1 MGNKS
6 IQKFFADQN
15 SVIDLSSLGN
25 AKGAKVSLSGPDMN
39 ITTPRGSVII
49 VNGALY
55 SSIKGN
61 NLAVK
66 FKDKTITGAKILG
79 SVDLKDIQ
87 LERIDSSLVDSA
99 QVEKKGNGKR
109 RNKKEE
115 EELKKQ
121 LDDAE
126 NAKKEADKAKE
137 EAEKA
142 KEAAEKALNEAFEVQ
157 NSSKQIE
164 EMLQNFLADNV
175 AKDNL
180 AQQSDASQQNTQ
192 AKATQA
198 SKQNDA
204 EKVLPQPIN
213 KNTSTGKSNSSK
225 NEENKLDAESVKEPL
240 KVTLALAAESN
251 SGSKDDSITNFTK
264 PQFVGSTAP
273 NATVIIKINGIAV
286 GQAVA
291 DSLGNFTFTAPETL
305 TDGTYNLEA
314 EAKTA
319 DGSGSAKLVITIDS
333 VTDKPTFE
341 LSPESSVSG
350 HKGLTPTLTPS
361 IVGTA
366 EENAKVDIYVDN
378 KLVASVDVDKD
389 GNWSYEFK
397 DNELSEGEN
406 SIKVVA
412 VDKAGN
418 KNETT
423 DSIIT
428 DTIAPEKPTIEL
440 DDSSDSGI
448 KNDNITNSTLPTFIG
463 VAEPG
468 STVSIYL
475 GLKHLGEVIV
485 AKDGTWSYTL
495 TTPLKDGEYNI
506 TATATDIAGHTSATA
521 NLPFTIDTRISYFSA
536 EIETT
541 NDSGIVGDNVTN
553 NTRPTFTGKTEPN
566 AIISVINSETGEE
579 VIFKANDKGEWTFN
593 FTSDSVEGI
602 NNLTFTV
609 EDVAGNKKDF
619 SFSYVIDTIAPVPP
633 TVSLE
638 DYVVLPN
645 GIILSGNDL
654 PALVGTAEPKSTI
667 LLMRDGK
674 LYDSI
679 EVDSNGTWNY
689 QFSNKFLQG
698 AYDIEIIS
706 QDAAGNK
713 SSTVKY
719 SFTIQT
725 EVVPPKAELDAS
737 DDSGAKGDWITN
749 KHNALTLLGTADRFA
764 TVNILID
771 GKTIGVTTADADGN
785 WNFDISRNLSD
796 NVYKITVESI
806 DPLGRTSSV
815 DYQLTIDSFTP
826 IPTVMLH
833 DSADSGVK
841 GDMITKINTPLFTG
855 MAEANAKVSIY
866 VDGVLSGEAIAGD
879 DGVWNF
885 QFTTALSDGSH
896 DVTVKVEDIAGNTAS
911 SSAYNFQIVTQTQK
925 PTIELVNDTGVDNT
939 DHIIN
944 EKNPALTGTAAP
956 YSTVK
961 LYIDGALIAEVRT
974 NKDGRWEYTLKAD
987 QGLVDGDHR
996 ITASVEDIAGNI
1008 AHSDPFL
1015 ISVDTAISIPI
1026 VSLSP
1031 DSDSGISDDNLTNIV
1046 KPTLHLKDIDPDI
1059 ISVQVWDAMS
1069 DTQIGVATQQPD
1081 GSWAY
1086 TFTSDLTEGLHQV
1099 YVKVEDIA
1107 GNKANSAI
1115 FDFTIDTTVST
1126 PVISLLSK
1134 DDTGVTGDNL
1144 TNINKPGFAIS
1155 GVDADAHR
1163 VVVQVMH
1170 NGVSEEIELSHLNGS
1185 WLFIP
1190 GNTWADG
1197 SYTLTVKVE
1206 DKAGNTNYSA
1216 PLTVVIDTQIAIDG
1230 VELVNDSGV
1239 KGDNMTNDDRPHF
1252 RVTVPT
1258 DVNEVRLS
1266 IDGGNSWVQATPGV
1280 AGSWEY
1286 IWPTDLADGQ
1296 YTLTVEATDKAGNTV
1311 TKTID
1316 FAVDTTLSVPVIVLD
1331 SADDTGIQGDN
1342 MTNSTQ
1348 PTFALQHID
1357 DDAVRVT
1364 VSVEHGGV
1372 TTTFDATKGTGG
1384 WTFTPPTSWA
1394 DGDYTL
1400 SVSVEDKAGNTSHS
1414 ASLTVTV
1421 DTQIAINNIE
1431 LVNDS
1436 GIPDDNLTNNVRP
1449 HFQVTVPTDV
1459 NVVRL
1464 SIDGGKTW
1472 FNATQSATPGVW
1484 DYIWPDDVADGGYTL
1499 TVEATD
1505 EAGNKATQTLDF
1517 TIDTTLSVPTL
1528 SLDSADDSG
1537 IAGDNITNVKTPGFT
1552 LNNIDTDVS
1561 RVIVEVMHNG
1571 IKQEVPLVQT
1581 GGQWRFAPTSDW
1593 ADGDYI
1599 LTVKVED
1606 RAGNVKQSAPLTV
1619 TVDTHIAIDRIELV
1633 NDSGIPGDNLTN
1645 EARPHFQ
1652 VTVPADVNGV
1662 RLSIDGGKTWFDATQ
1677 SATSG
1682 VWDYTWL
1689 TNVANGPHTLMVEA
1703 SDKAGNKTTQKLDF
1717 TIDTI
1722 LSEPTITLDSADDS
1736 AAGDNITNVKMPGFT
1751 LGNIDADV
1759 TKVVVTVAHDGKNQQ
1774 IELIKNGGVWRFT
1787 PGAAWT
1793 DGDYTL
1799 TVKVEDKAG
1808 NTNYS
1813 APLTV
1818 TIDTQTSIDRI
1829 ELLNDTGIVGDNLTN
1844 EARPQFHIT
1853 VPTDVNSVQLSLDG
1867 GINWVNATLTSDG
1880 VWEYIW
1886 PTDLVENTYTLTV
1899 KATDVAGNTAT
1910 ETLNFIIDTTLST
1923 PTITL
1928 DSADDS
1934 GTANDNKTNVKTPG
1948 FIIGGID
1955 SDVTQVVVQVMRDGH
1970 SEEVELTQT
1979 NGQWRFVPGSAWTD
1993 GDYTLTVTVKDEAG
2007 NIRHSAPL
2015 TVTIDTQITIDH
2027 IELVN
2032 DSGIP
2037 DDNLTNNV
2045 RPHFQVTVPTDVN
2058 VVRLSIDGGK
2068 TWFNATQSAT
2078 PGVWDYTWLADVGE
2092 GKHTLTVEATDK
2104 AGNKTTQQ
2112 LDFIIDTLLSEP
2124 TIVLDNTD
2132 DSGTKG
2138 DHLTNVNKPTFLLGN
2153 IDADARYV
2161 TVEVQH
2167 GGTKEVLT
2175 ATKDATGN
2183 WSVTPTGTWADGD
2196 YTLTV
2201 RVEDEAG
2208 NEKHS
2213 ASLTVT
2219 VDTQITID
2227 VIELVNDNG
2236 IPGDNMTNDAHPQFR
2251 VTVPG
2256 DVNEVSLSIDGGVTW
2271 VKATQSATPGV
2282 WNYTWPGTVPD
2293 GDYTLNVKATD
2304 NAGNTVT
2311 ETLHFTIDT
2320 TLSTPVI
2327 VLDSAD
2333 DSGVHG
2339 DNMTNHTQPT
2349 FALQHIDDDAVRVTV
2364 SVEHGGV
2371 TTTFDA
2377 TKDAGGWTFT
2387 PTGAWADGDYTLSVS
2402 VEDKAGNTSHS
2413 ASLTVTVDT
2422 QIAINNIELVNDSG
2436 IPDDNLTNNVRPHF
2450 QVTVPTDVNVV
2461 RLSIDGGKTWFNAT
2475 QSATPGVWDY
2485 IWPDDVADGGYTLTV
2500 EATDEAGNKATQT
2513 LDFTIDTTL
2522 SVPTLSLDSADDSG
2536 IAGDNITNVKTP
2548 GFTLNNIDT
2557 DVSRVIVEVMHNG
2570 IKQEVPLVQTGG
2582 QWRFAPTSDW
2592 ADGDYILTVKV
2603 EDRAGNVKQ
2612 SAPLTVT
2619 VDTHIAIDR
2628 IELVNDSGI
2637 PGDNLTNEARPHFQ
2651 VTVPADVNGVRLSID
2666 GGKTWFDATQS
2677 ATSGVWDYTWL
2688 TNVANGP
2695 HTLMV
2700 EASDKAGNK
2709 TTQKLDFTIDTIL
2722 SEPTITLDSADDSA
2736 AGDNITNVKMPGF
2749 TLGNIDADVTKV
2761 VVTVAHDGKNQQI
2774 ELIKNGGVWRF
2785 TPGAA
2790 WTDGDYTLTVK
2801 VEDKA
2806 GNTNYSAP
2814 LTVTIDTQTSIDRIE
2829 LLNDT
2834 GIVGDNL
2841 TNEARPQFHIT
2852 VPTDVNSVQLSLD
2865 GGINWVNATLTS
2877 DGVWEYIWPTD
2888 LVENTY
2894 TLTVKATDVAGNT
2907 ATETLN
2913 FIIDTTLSTPTITL
2927 DSADDSGTANDNK
2940 TNVKTPGFIIGG
2952 IDSDVTQVVVQVM
2965 RDGHSEEVELTQTNG
2980 QWRFVPGSAWT
2991 DGDYTLTVT
3000 VKDEA
3005 GNIRHSAPLTV
3016 TIDTQ
3021 ITIDHIELVN
3031 DSGIPDDN
3039 LTNNVRPH
3047 FQVTVPTD
3055 VNVVRLSIDGGKTW
3069 FNATQ
3074 SATPGVWDYT
3084 WLADV
3089 GEGKHTLTVEA
3100 TDKAGN
3106 KTTQQLDFIIDT
3118 LLSEPTIVLDNTDD
3132 SGTKGDNLTNVNK
3145 PTFLLGNIDADARY
3159 VTVEV
3164 QHGGTK
3170 EVLTATK
3177 GATGIWSVTP
3187 TGTWADGDY
3196 TLTVRVEDD
3205 AGNVKYSAPLTVT
3218 VDTQITID
3226 VIELVND
3233 NGIPGDNLT
3242 NDVRPHF
3249 RVTVPG
3255 DVNEV
3260 RLSIDGGNTW
3270 VRATQGTAG
3279 IWDYTWPKDVTDGLH
3294 TLTVEATDKAGNKT
3308 TQTLDFTID
3317 TRLSTPTI
3325 AMDSRDDTG
3334 AIGDHITSVK
3344 RPGFTI
3350 GNIDADAHSVIL
3362 RITQGGNSQE
3372 VTLTQVGGQW
3382 RFTPDADWADGSY
3395 TLTVEVTDNAGNVR
3409 QSTPLVVTV
3418 DTQTSIT
3425 DITLVNDHG
3434 VPDDNLTN
3442 STRPQFE
3449 ITVPADV
3456 NSVQL
3461 SIDGGANWVS
3471 ATQGI
3476 EGVWGYTWP
3485 TDMGD
3490 GKHTLTVM
3498 VTDRA
3503 GNTATQTLEFFIDT
3517 RLSTPTIALDSTDD
3531 TGTPGDDMTNRTR
3544 PTFILQN
3551 IDSDVINVTVSV
3563 THNGTTTSFTAT
3575 QGAGGWSFTPP
3586 APWGDGDYTLTVTVE
3601 DRAGNTRPSTPLT
3614 VTVDTQIAI
3623 DRIELVNDSGVPG
3636 DNVTKHVR
3644 PQFQISVPDD
3654 VEKVLL
3660 SIDGGTTWVTA
3671 IKSSTAGIWDY
3682 TWPTDMPEGQHTL
3695 TVEVTD
3701 GAGNKMTETLN
3712 FTIDITLL
3720 TPTIELAPDQDT
3732 GQNKNDNLT
3741 SVTQPVFVLGSIDK
3755 DVRHVELS
3763 IEHNGTFKT
3772 VVLTESADGWRYR
3785 PDSALADGSYTFTVT
3800 VTDVAGNQ
3808 QTSAPL
3814 KVTIDGTLTTPVIEL
3829 AAGEDSGTVGDRL
3842 TNHDRPVFDI
3852 HQVDSDVTRVMVK
3865 VTYNGKTHEEAA
3877 VFTNG
3882 QWRFTPSASWADGSY
3897 QLAVVVEDLAGN
3909 VKESA
3914 PFEVRIDTTTTINNI
3929 VLLNDTGVQN
3939 DQLTNVAKPSFR
3951 IDVPGD
3957 VVQVRVTLDGGA
3969 NWNVIRKNAD
3979 GQWIF
3984 DSPNT
3989 LVDGT
3994 YTLRVE
4000 ATDEAGNIANKDL
4013 VFNIDTNIQVPTI
4026 ALDAG
4031 QDTGANTADNI
4042 TNISRPT
4049 FTIGN
4054 VDPDVIKVVVT
4065 IDGHDY
4071 NATKVGAGWQFT
4083 PGNAIPDGS
4092 YNITVTVEDK
4102 AGNTATSKPL
4112 PVVIDTTAEIESVTL
4127 VTDSGDSDV
4136 DNITKVDKPQFSIV
4150 TADDITHV
4158 RVKIDNAANWIEL
4171 TKGGD
4176 GRWIFN
4182 VGSALPDGQHTLLVD
4197 VTDIA
4202 GNVAQETLQFTIDT
4216 TLREPTIVLDPT
4228 HDTGDDTNDNLT
4240 RINKPVFIIGN
4251 VDNDVSHIVVHIDG
4265 RDYTI
4270 ENTGGNLTFTPD
4282 QPLSDGQH
4290 TISVTVTDIAGNTK
4304 TSAELR
4310 IEIDTQVQIDSVTLT
4325 TDSGVNDHDN
4335 VTNATR
4341 PSFEIATPDDVTS
4354 VLVSFDGVNW
4364 TPISKNAAG
4373 QWEFTAG
4380 SALPDGHY
4388 TLHVQATDR
4397 AGNTAN
4403 STLGFTV
4410 DTQIDGLSVVMLDDA
4425 GKDSTDGITNI
4436 TSPRFEISAREP
4448 LQSVTVI
4455 LNGKSSTL
4463 TQGAGNKWL
4472 FTPDTPL
4479 VDGTYKIEIVAEDI
4493 AGNKISKEVS
4503 FTIDTI
4509 VSDPSIDLLDAD
4521 DTGES
4526 AVDNITSVTTPRF
4539 VIGNVPADIDTV
4551 VIRING
4557 VSYSVTANGNNLW
4570 EFQVPVALNDGVYE
4584 AVVVFRDIAGNT
4596 SETKLPFTI
4605 DTTTSVSVRMEPASD
4620 TGNSNSDNLT
4630 NKQNPKFEG
4639 TAEPN
4644 AKLVIT
4650 IVDDKSG
4657 REVLKQ
4663 TITVGADGNW
4673 SVTPNILP
4681 DGMYTINVVATDVA
4695 GNTAQTQE
4703 RFTIDTVTIDP
4714 TIRLSDPSIDD
4725 QHEATSLRPEFKG
4738 FAEAFSTIMIQWDG
4752 KVVGSANANANGE
4765 WSWTPPSVL
4774 APGSYVVSIVA
4785 KDKAGNES
4793 SQVDFP
4799 VVIPVIDVTPPTI
4812 KLSEESDSGAL
4823 GDFTT
4828 NNKTPTLIGSTLP
4841 NTIVSIYVDGVKVG
4855 EATADTAGRY
4865 TFQLSEMKDGHYVV
4879 QVGIVNP
4886 RDNSELRSTA
4896 VDVTIDTEV
4905 AELVWNISG
4914 MHEGGYINTVTP
4926 EIGGTSEPN
4935 SKITIFVNGVEKA
4948 IAYTTGAGH
4957 WGVVLPALGND
4968 GNYELTFKVEDVAGN
4983 IREFGP
4989 QNVILDTVISP
5000 LTVVLREADD
5010 SGKVGDWITNKSH
5023 VTIDGTAEAG
5033 STLTIR
5039 NPQGVVIATLVVGND
5054 GRWSA
5059 ELDLREGS
5067 NAFVVVSED
5076 KAGNSQ
5082 QKEILIEHDTQIEIS
5097 DISLSRDTNSGDK
5110 YDLIT
5115 NNKSPVLVAMTDPG
5129 ATVQVYIN
5137 GVLQGTVEASSS
5149 GNISY
5154 TMPANSADGEY
5165 QVQFV
5170 ATDTAGNRVESAIT
5184 TVTIDSQIAVFDIDE
5199 DSLPALSNN
5208 RALSV
5213 SGVGEA
5219 GSQVSI
5225 FVDGKLV
5232 NVVMV
5237 EADGTW
5243 RAPIL
5248 LQDDGT
5254 FNIHFSITDVAGNTE
5269 VSKDY
5274 SVDVDSSTDF
5284 PTLNLED
5291 ASNSGSLDDLITNH
5305 NKPVLVGTAEAGATI
5320 HIYVDEKIVANVL
5333 VLEDGTWSYQF
5344 DNALKDGE
5352 YSIRVVAEDPA
5363 GNTAES
5369 PRLLVTI
5376 DTSTFIDNP
5385 AMVAGSD
5392 NGIFSN
5398 DSITS
5403 QTRPTFS
5410 IFGEM
5415 NQSVQI
5421 FIDGV
5426 LVDTITVTDRN
5437 QVYRPESPLGD
5448 GSHSIYYVITDKAG
5462 NTATS
5467 KTLNF
5472 TIDTFNTT
5480 PVAIDSIG
5488 GQTLAEMT
5496 GSDGKI
5502 YITDTT
5508 RNLLFSGS
5516 AEPNSK
5522 IEIIINGLNVGEV
5535 WVNEKGHWQMPVNP
5549 LYFTEGQ
5556 LDITVKST
5564 DRAGNVN
5571 QEKYSIWVDTHIK
5584 VFTSELDDNKS
5595 SSKTEWWSNSDLITM
5610 RGTGEIGATVSLI
5623 VAGVTLATAV
5633 VAATG
5638 RWELSTDKLPEG
5650 TYDISLVIEDSAGNR
5665 WEDVREIFIDR
5676 TPPNAPVVTYSDIVN
5691 DLIIMQGTAEA
5702 KSQLII
5708 TDSEGNTYTLTVPD
5722 NGKWSMAIP
5731 YPSEGK
5737 FTITSV
5743 DAIGNRSDDVPLDIM
5758 KEVPVISL
5766 SPDSD
5771 SGTVGDNITRDK
5783 QPTFI
5788 IGNLE
5793 SDVVVVQVDINGT
5806 VYNAEK
5812 NADGVWFFTPGTPL
5826 ADGSYT
5832 ISVIASDAAGNQKN
5846 SLPITVTIDSTLT
5859 VPEIALAA
5867 GEDNGAS
5874 DSDNVTNHTQP
5885 KFTLQHIDAD
5895 VTGVTVNVTHNGVT
5909 DIYQATQ
5916 GADGWTF
5923 TPPAAWNDGNYTLS
5937 VTVVDRAGNSQQS
5950 ASLAVTVDSTV
5961 TVTADSQHDDASD
5974 DATATAVTPPESET
5988 VNAESATH
5996 LRTEPSAA
6004 EESVVKV
6011 TAYSITLLNADSGD
6025 EIDRSISQTPSFEI
6039 SVPENIVNVSIMFE
6053 GEEFTLPITNQK
6065 AIFEVP
6071 LSLEDGEYTMDVKFI
6086 DKDNDFLIKEKTF
6099 SVDHSSADIVNA
6111 MNVRGKTEDDIN
6123 DSPSTSSVGH
6133 NNNGAIDVFAVNEVT
6148 LPVDNQEEH
6157 A

>member
-1 MGNKS
+1 S

-1484 DYIWPDDVADGGYTL
+1484 DYIWPDDVVDGGYTL

-2124 TIVLDNTD
+2124 TIVLDSTD

-2422 QIAINNIELVNDSG
+2422 QIAINN
-2436 IPDDNLTNNVRPHF
+2436 
-2450 QVTVPTDVNVV
+2450 
-2461 RLSIDGGKTWFNAT
+2461 
-2475 QSATPGVWDY
+2475 
-2485 IWPDDVADGGYTLTV
+2485 
-2500 EATDEAGNKATQT
+2500 
-2513 LDFTIDTTL
+2513 
-2522 SVPTLSLDSADDSG
+2522 
-2536 IAGDNITNVKTP
+2536 
-2548 GFTLNNIDT
+2548 
-2557 DVSRVIVEVMHNG
+2557 
-2570 IKQEVPLVQTGG
+2570 
-2582 QWRFAPTSDW
+2582 
-2592 ADGDYILTVKV
+2592 
-2603 EDRAGNVKQ
+2603 
-2612 SAPLTVT
+2612 
-2619 VDTHIAIDR
+2619 
-2628 IELVNDSGI
+2628 
-2637 PGDNLTNEARPHFQ
+2637 
-2651 VTVPADVNGVRLSID
+2651 
-2666 GGKTWFDATQS
+2666 
-2677 ATSGVWDYTWL
+2677 
-2688 TNVANGP
+2688 
-2695 HTLMV
+2695 
-2700 EASDKAGNK
+2700 
-2709 TTQKLDFTIDTIL
+2709 
-2722 SEPTITLDSADDSA
+2722 
-2736 AGDNITNVKMPGF
+2736 
-2749 TLGNIDADVTKV
+2749 
-2761 VVTVAHDGKNQQI
+2761 
-2774 ELIKNGGVWRF
+2774 
-2785 TPGAA
+2785 
-2790 WTDGDYTLTVK
+2790 
-2801 VEDKA
+2801 
-2806 GNTNYSAP
+2806 
-2814 LTVTIDTQTSIDRIE
+2814 
-2829 LLNDT
+2829 
-2834 GIVGDNL
+2834 
-2841 TNEARPQFHIT
+2841 
-2852 VPTDVNSVQLSLD
+2852 
-2865 GGINWVNATLTS
+2865 
-2877 DGVWEYIWPTD
+2877 
-2888 LVENTY
+2888 
-2894 TLTVKATDVAGNT
+2894 
-2907 ATETLN
+2907 
-2913 FIIDTTLSTPTITL
+2913 
-2927 DSADDSGTANDNK
+2927 
-2940 TNVKTPGFIIGG
+2940 
-2952 IDSDVTQVVVQVM
+2952 
-2965 RDGHSEEVELTQTNG
+2965 
-2980 QWRFVPGSAWT
+2980 
-2991 DGDYTLTVT
+2991 
-3000 VKDEA
+3000 
-3005 GNIRHSAPLTV
+3005 
-3016 TIDTQ
+3016 
-3021 ITIDHIELVN
+3021 IELVN

-4557 VSYSVTANGNNLW
+4557 VSYPVTANGNNLW

>member
-1046 KPTLHLKDIDPDI
+1046 KPILHLKDIDPDI

-2124 TIVLDNTD
+2124 TIVLDSTD

-2422 QIAINNIELVNDSG
+2422 QIAINN
-2436 IPDDNLTNNVRPHF
+2436 
-2450 QVTVPTDVNVV
+2450 
-2461 RLSIDGGKTWFNAT
+2461 
-2475 QSATPGVWDY
+2475 
-2485 IWPDDVADGGYTLTV
+2485 
-2500 EATDEAGNKATQT
+2500 
-2513 LDFTIDTTL
+2513 
-2522 SVPTLSLDSADDSG
+2522 
-2536 IAGDNITNVKTP
+2536 
-2548 GFTLNNIDT
+2548 
-2557 DVSRVIVEVMHNG
+2557 
-2570 IKQEVPLVQTGG
+2570 
-2582 QWRFAPTSDW
+2582 
-2592 ADGDYILTVKV
+2592 
-2603 EDRAGNVKQ
+2603 
-2612 SAPLTVT
+2612 
-2619 VDTHIAIDR
+2619 
-2628 IELVNDSGI
+2628 
-2637 PGDNLTNEARPHFQ
+2637 
-2651 VTVPADVNGVRLSID
+2651 
-2666 GGKTWFDATQS
+2666 
-2677 ATSGVWDYTWL
+2677 
-2688 TNVANGP
+2688 
-2695 HTLMV
+2695 
-2700 EASDKAGNK
+2700 
-2709 TTQKLDFTIDTIL
+2709 
-2722 SEPTITLDSADDSA
+2722 
-2736 AGDNITNVKMPGF
+2736 
-2749 TLGNIDADVTKV
+2749 
-2761 VVTVAHDGKNQQI
+2761 
-2774 ELIKNGGVWRF
+2774 
-2785 TPGAA
+2785 
-2790 WTDGDYTLTVK
+2790 
-2801 VEDKA
+2801 
-2806 GNTNYSAP
+2806 
-2814 LTVTIDTQTSIDRIE
+2814 
-2829 LLNDT
+2829 
-2834 GIVGDNL
+2834 
-2841 TNEARPQFHIT
+2841 
-2852 VPTDVNSVQLSLD
+2852 
-2865 GGINWVNATLTS
+2865 
-2877 DGVWEYIWPTD
+2877 
-2888 LVENTY
+2888 
-2894 TLTVKATDVAGNT
+2894 
-2907 ATETLN
+2907 
-2913 FIIDTTLSTPTITL
+2913 
-2927 DSADDSGTANDNK
+2927 
-2940 TNVKTPGFIIGG
+2940 
-2952 IDSDVTQVVVQVM
+2952 
-2965 RDGHSEEVELTQTNG
+2965 
-2980 QWRFVPGSAWT
+2980 
-2991 DGDYTLTVT
+2991 
-3000 VKDEA
+3000 
-3005 GNIRHSAPLTV
+3005 
-3016 TIDTQ
+3016 
-3021 ITIDHIELVN
+3021 IELVN

-4557 VSYSVTANGNNLW
+4557 VSYPVTANGNNLW

>member
-157 NSSKQIE
+157 NSSKQME
-164 EMLQNFLADNV
+164 EMLQEFLADNV

-428 DTIAPEKPTIEL
+428 DTIPPEKPTIEL

-541 NDSGIVGDNVTN
+541 DDSGIVGDNVTN

-579 VIFKANDKGEWTFN
+579 VVFKANDQGEWTFN

-619 SFSYVIDTIAPVPP
+619 SFSYVIDTVAPVPP

-1031 DSDSGISDDNLTNIV
+1031 DSDSGIADDNLTNIV

-1107 GNKANSAI
+1107 GNKANSAV

-1185 WLFIP
+1185 WLFTP

-1331 SADDTGIQGDN
+1331 SADDTGVQGDN

-1384 WTFTPPTSWA
+1384 WTFTPPALWA

-1436 GIPDDNLTNNVRP
+1436 GIPNDNLTNNVRP
-1449 HFQVTVPTDV
+1449 QFQVTVPTDV

-1472 FNATQSATPGVW
+1472 FNATQGATPGAW

-1505 EAGNKATQTLDF
+1505 KAGNQTTQELDF

-1703 SDKAGNKTTQKLDF
+1703 TDKAGNQTTQKLDF
-1717 TIDTI
+1717 IIDTL

-2015 TVTIDTQITIDH
+2015 KVTVDTQIGIDN

-2037 DDNLTNNV
+2037 NDNLTNNV
-2045 RPHFQVTVPTDVN
+2045 RPQFQVTVPTDVN

-2078 PGVWDYTWLADVGE
+2078 PGVWDYTWLTDVANGS
-2092 GKHTLTVEATDK
+2092 HTLTVEATDA
-2104 AGNKTTQQ
+2104 AGNRATQN
-2112 LDFIIDTLLSEP
+2112 LEFNIDTLLSEP
-2124 TIVLDNTD
+2124 TIALDSTD

-2138 DHLTNVNKPTFLLGN
+2138 DNLTNVNKPTFILGN

-2175 ATKDATGN
+2175 ATKGATGI
-2183 WSVTPTGTWADGD
+2183 WSVTPTGMWADGSH
-2196 YTLTV
+2196 TLTV

-2208 NEKHS
+2208 NVKYS
-2213 ASLTVT
+2213 VPLTIT

-2227 VIELVNDNG
+2227 DIELVNDSG
-2236 IPGDNMTNDAHPQFR
+2236 TKGDNLTNDANPHFR
-2251 VTVPG
+2251 ITVPG

-2271 VKATQSATPGV
+2271 VKAMQSSTSGV
-2282 WNYTWPGTVPD
+2282 WNYTWPKTLAD
-2293 GDYTLNVKATD
+2293 DDYTLTVKATD

-2311 ETLHFTIDT
+2311 RTLDFTIDT

-2333 DSGVHG
+2333 DTGVQG
-2339 DNMTNHTQPT
+2339 DNMTNSTQPT

-2371 TTTFDA
+2371 TTTFDV
-2377 TKDAGGWTFT
+2377 TKDAGGWSFT
-2387 PTGAWADGDYTLSVS
+2387 PPTSWGAGDYTLSVS

-2436 IPDDNLTNNVRPHF
+2436 IPDDNLTNNVRPQF
-2450 QVTVPTDVNVV
+2450 QVKVPTDVN
-2461 RLSIDGGKTWFNAT
+2461 
-2475 QSATPGVWDY
+2475 
-2485 IWPDDVADGGYTLTV
+2485 
-2500 EATDEAGNKATQT
+2500 E
-2513 LDFTIDTTL
+2513 
-2522 SVPTLSLDSADDSG
+2522 
-2536 IAGDNITNVKTP
+2536 
-2548 GFTLNNIDT
+2548 
-2557 DVSRVIVEVMHNG
+2557 
-2570 IKQEVPLVQTGG
+2570 
-2582 QWRFAPTSDW
+2582 
-2592 ADGDYILTVKV
+2592 
-2603 EDRAGNVKQ
+2603 
-2612 SAPLTVT
+2612 
-2619 VDTHIAIDR
+2619 
-2628 IELVNDSGI
+2628 
-2637 PGDNLTNEARPHFQ
+2637 
-2651 VTVPADVNGVRLSID
+2651 
-2666 GGKTWFDATQS
+2666 
-2677 ATSGVWDYTWL
+2677 
-2688 TNVANGP
+2688 
-2695 HTLMV
+2695 
-2700 EASDKAGNK
+2700 
-2709 TTQKLDFTIDTIL
+2709 
-2722 SEPTITLDSADDSA
+2722 
-2736 AGDNITNVKMPGF
+2736 
-2749 TLGNIDADVTKV
+2749 
-2761 VVTVAHDGKNQQI
+2761 
-2774 ELIKNGGVWRF
+2774 
-2785 TPGAA
+2785 
-2790 WTDGDYTLTVK
+2790 
-2801 VEDKA
+2801 
-2806 GNTNYSAP
+2806 
-2814 LTVTIDTQTSIDRIE
+2814 
-2829 LLNDT
+2829 
-2834 GIVGDNL
+2834 
-2841 TNEARPQFHIT
+2841 
-2852 VPTDVNSVQLSLD
+2852 
-2865 GGINWVNATLTS
+2865 
-2877 DGVWEYIWPTD
+2877 
-2888 LVENTY
+2888 
-2894 TLTVKATDVAGNT
+2894 
-2907 ATETLN
+2907 
-2913 FIIDTTLSTPTITL
+2913 
-2927 DSADDSGTANDNK
+2927 
-2940 TNVKTPGFIIGG
+2940 
-2952 IDSDVTQVVVQVM
+2952 
-2965 RDGHSEEVELTQTNG
+2965 
-2980 QWRFVPGSAWT
+2980 
-2991 DGDYTLTVT
+2991 
-3000 VKDEA
+3000 
-3005 GNIRHSAPLTV
+3005 
-3016 TIDTQ
+3016 
-3021 ITIDHIELVN
+3021 
-3031 DSGIPDDN
+3031 
-3039 LTNNVRPH
+3039 
-3047 FQVTVPTD
+3047 
-3055 VNVVRLSIDGGKTW
+3055 VRLSIDGGKTW

-3089 GEGKHTLTVEA
+3089 GEGKHTLTVEV

-3106 KTTQQLDFIIDT
+3106 QTTQKLDFIIDT
-3118 LLSEPTIVLDNTDD
+3118 LLSEPTIALDSTDD
-3132 SGTKGDNLTNVNK
+3132 SGTKGDNLTSVNK
-3145 PTFLLGNIDADARY
+3145 PTFILGNIDADARY

-3187 TGTWADGDY
+3187 TGMWADGSH

-3218 VDTQITID
+3218 VDTHIAID
-3226 VIELVND
+3226 DIELVND

-3294 TLTVEATDKAGNKT
+3294 TLTVEATDKAGNQT

-3395 TLTVEVTDNAGNVR
+3395 TLTVEVQDNAGNVR
-3409 QSTPLVVTV
+3409 QSTPLIVTV

-3471 ATQGI
+3471 AAQGI

-3531 TGTPGDDMTNRTR
+3531 TGTLGDDMTNRTR

-3814 KVTIDGTLTTPVIEL
+3814 KVTIDGSLTTPVIEL

-3842 TNHDRPVFDI
+3842 TKHDRPVFDI
-3852 HQVDSDVTRVMVK
+3852 RQVDSDVTRVMVK

-3914 PFEVRIDTTTTINNI
+3914 PLEVRIDTTTTINNI

-3957 VVQVRVTLDGGA
+3957 VIQVRVTLDGGA

-3984 DSPNT
+3984 DTPNT

-4000 ATDEAGNIANKDL
+4000 ATDQAGNIANKDL

-4304 TSAELR
+4304 TSAELK

-4364 TPISKNAAG
+4364 TPVSKNAAG
-4373 QWEFTAG
+4373 QWQFTAG
-4380 SALPDGHY
+4380 SALSDGHY

-4503 FTIDTI
+4503 FTIDTV
-4509 VSDPSIDLLDAD
+4509 VSDPRIDLLDAD

-4526 AVDNITSVTTPRF
+4526 AVDNITSVTKPRF

-4557 VSYSVTANGNNLW
+4557 VSYPVTANGNNLW

-4620 TGNSNSDNLT
+4620 TGSSNSDNLT

-4657 REVLKQ
+4657 REVLKH

-4725 QHEATSLRPEFKG
+4725 QYEATSLRPEFKG
-4738 FAEAFSTIMIQWDG
+4738 LAEAFSTIMIQWDG

-4828 NNKTPTLIGSTLP
+4828 NNKTPTLVGNTLP
-4841 NTIVSIYVDGVKVG
+4841 NAIVSIYVDGVKVG

-5039 NPQGVVIATLVVGND
+5039 NPQGGVIATLVVGND

-5082 QKEILIEHDTQIEIS
+5082 QKDILIEHDTQIEIS

-5248 LQDDGT
+5248 LQDDGK

-5291 ASNSGSLDDLITNH
+5291 ASNSGSLDDLITSH

-5385 AMVAGSD
+5385 VMMAGSD

-5403 QTRPTFS
+5403 QTRPAFS
-5410 IFGEM
+5410 IYGEM

-5472 TIDTFNTT
+5472 TIDTLNTT

-5535 WVNEKGHWQMPVNP
+5535 WVNDKGHWQMPVNP

-5571 QEKYSIWVDTHIK
+5571 QEKYSIWVDTHIQ

-5595 SSKTEWWSNSDLITM
+5595 SSKTDWWSNSSTITM
-5610 RGTGEIGATVSLI
+5610 RGMGEIGATVSLI

-5633 VAATG
+5633 VAANG
-5638 RWELSTDKLPEG
+5638 QWELSTDQLPEG
-5650 TYDISLVIEDSAGNR
+5650 KYDITLSIEDNAGNR
-5665 WEDVREIFIDR
+5665 KEEVHEIFIDR

-5708 TDSEGNTYTLTVPD
+5708 TDSNGNTYTLTVPD

-5771 SGTVGDNITRDK
+5771 SGTVGDNITRDN

-5793 SDVVVVQVDINGT
+5793 SDVVIVQVDINGT

-5874 DSDNVTNHTQP
+5874 DSDNVTNHNHTQP

-5923 TPPAAWNDGNYTLS
+5923 TPPAAWNDGTYTLS
-5937 VTVVDRAGNSQQS
+5937 VTVVDRAGNSLQS
-5950 ASLAVTVDSTV
+5950 ASLEVTVDSTV

-5996 LRTEPSAA
+5996 LRTVPSAA
-6004 EESVVKV
+6004 EESVVKE

-6039 SVPENIVNVSIMFE
+6039 SVPENIVNVSVMFE

-6086 DKDNDFLIKEKTF
+6086 DKDDDFLIKEKTF

-6111 MNVRGKTEDDIN
+6111 MNARGKTEDDIN

>member
-2124 TIVLDNTD
+2124 TIVLDSTD

-2387 PTGAWADGDYTLSVS
+2387 PPTSWADGDYTLSVS

-2422 QIAINNIELVNDSG
+2422 QIAINN
-2436 IPDDNLTNNVRPHF
+2436 
-2450 QVTVPTDVNVV
+2450 
-2461 RLSIDGGKTWFNAT
+2461 
-2475 QSATPGVWDY
+2475 
-2485 IWPDDVADGGYTLTV
+2485 
-2500 EATDEAGNKATQT
+2500 
-2513 LDFTIDTTL
+2513 
-2522 SVPTLSLDSADDSG
+2522 
-2536 IAGDNITNVKTP
+2536 
-2548 GFTLNNIDT
+2548 
-2557 DVSRVIVEVMHNG
+2557 
-2570 IKQEVPLVQTGG
+2570 
-2582 QWRFAPTSDW
+2582 
-2592 ADGDYILTVKV
+2592 
-2603 EDRAGNVKQ
+2603 
-2612 SAPLTVT
+2612 
-2619 VDTHIAIDR
+2619 
-2628 IELVNDSGI
+2628 
-2637 PGDNLTNEARPHFQ
+2637 
-2651 VTVPADVNGVRLSID
+2651 
-2666 GGKTWFDATQS
+2666 
-2677 ATSGVWDYTWL
+2677 
-2688 TNVANGP
+2688 
-2695 HTLMV
+2695 
-2700 EASDKAGNK
+2700 
-2709 TTQKLDFTIDTIL
+2709 
-2722 SEPTITLDSADDSA
+2722 
-2736 AGDNITNVKMPGF
+2736 
-2749 TLGNIDADVTKV
+2749 
-2761 VVTVAHDGKNQQI
+2761 
-2774 ELIKNGGVWRF
+2774 
-2785 TPGAA
+2785 
-2790 WTDGDYTLTVK
+2790 
-2801 VEDKA
+2801 
-2806 GNTNYSAP
+2806 
-2814 LTVTIDTQTSIDRIE
+2814 
-2829 LLNDT
+2829 
-2834 GIVGDNL
+2834 
-2841 TNEARPQFHIT
+2841 
-2852 VPTDVNSVQLSLD
+2852 
-2865 GGINWVNATLTS
+2865 
-2877 DGVWEYIWPTD
+2877 
-2888 LVENTY
+2888 
-2894 TLTVKATDVAGNT
+2894 
-2907 ATETLN
+2907 
-2913 FIIDTTLSTPTITL
+2913 
-2927 DSADDSGTANDNK
+2927 
-2940 TNVKTPGFIIGG
+2940 
-2952 IDSDVTQVVVQVM
+2952 
-2965 RDGHSEEVELTQTNG
+2965 
-2980 QWRFVPGSAWT
+2980 
-2991 DGDYTLTVT
+2991 
-3000 VKDEA
+3000 
-3005 GNIRHSAPLTV
+3005 
-3016 TIDTQ
+3016 
-3021 ITIDHIELVN
+3021 IELVN

-4557 VSYSVTANGNNLW
+4557 VSYPVTANGNNLW

>member
-39 ITTPRGSVII
+39 ITTPHGSVII

-121 LDDAE
+121 LDEAE

-448 KNDNITNSTLPTFIG
+448 KNDSITNSTLPTFIG

-541 NDSGIVGDNVTN
+541 DDSGIVGDNVTN

-593 FTSDSVEGI
+593 FTSDSVEGV

-619 SFSYVIDTIAPVPP
+619 SFSYIIDTVAPVPP

-638 DYVVLPN
+638 DFVVLPN

-1059 ISVQVWDAMS
+1059 ISVQVWDAAS

-1107 GNKANSAI
+1107 GNKANSAV

-1185 WLFIP
+1185 WLFTP

-1316 FAVDTTLSVPVIVLD
+1316 FAVDTTLSVPVIVLN
-1331 SADDTGIQGDN
+1331 SADDTGVQGDN

-1436 GIPDDNLTNNVRP
+1436 GIPNDNLTNNVRP

-1472 FNATQSATPGVW
+1472 FNATQNATPGVW

-1505 EAGNKATQTLDF
+1505 EAGNKTTQTLDF

-1561 RVIVEVMHNG
+1561 RVTVEVMHNG

-1677 SATSG
+1677 SATPG

-1717 TIDTI
+1717 IIDTM

-2015 TVTIDTQITIDH
+2015 TVTIDTQIAIDH

-2037 DDNLTNNV
+2037 DDNLTN
-2045 RPHFQVTVPTDVN
+2045 
-2058 VVRLSIDGGK
+2058 
-2068 TWFNATQSAT
+2068 
-2078 PGVWDYTWLADVGE
+2078 
-2092 GKHTLTVEATDK
+2092 EA
-2104 AGNKTTQQ
+2104 
-2112 LDFIIDTLLSEP
+2112 
-2124 TIVLDNTD
+2124 
-2132 DSGTKG
+2132 
-2138 DHLTNVNKPTFLLGN
+2138 
-2153 IDADARYV
+2153 
-2161 TVEVQH
+2161 
-2167 GGTKEVLT
+2167 
-2175 ATKDATGN
+2175 
-2183 WSVTPTGTWADGD
+2183 
-2196 YTLTV
+2196 
-2201 RVEDEAG
+2201 
-2208 NEKHS
+2208 
-2213 ASLTVT
+2213 
-2219 VDTQITID
+2219 
-2227 VIELVNDNG
+2227 
-2236 IPGDNMTNDAHPQFR
+2236 
-2251 VTVPG
+2251 
-2256 DVNEVSLSIDGGVTW
+2256 
-2271 VKATQSATPGV
+2271 
-2282 WNYTWPGTVPD
+2282 
-2293 GDYTLNVKATD
+2293 
-2304 NAGNTVT
+2304 
-2311 ETLHFTIDT
+2311 
-2320 TLSTPVI
+2320 
-2327 VLDSAD
+2327 
-2333 DSGVHG
+2333 
-2339 DNMTNHTQPT
+2339 
-2349 FALQHIDDDAVRVTV
+2349 
-2364 SVEHGGV
+2364 
-2371 TTTFDA
+2371 
-2377 TKDAGGWTFT
+2377 
-2387 PTGAWADGDYTLSVS
+2387 
-2402 VEDKAGNTSHS
+2402 
-2413 ASLTVTVDT
+2413 
-2422 QIAINNIELVNDSG
+2422 
-2436 IPDDNLTNNVRPHF
+2436 
-2450 QVTVPTDVNVV
+2450 
-2461 RLSIDGGKTWFNAT
+2461 
-2475 QSATPGVWDY
+2475 
-2485 IWPDDVADGGYTLTV
+2485 
-2500 EATDEAGNKATQT
+2500 
-2513 LDFTIDTTL
+2513 
-2522 SVPTLSLDSADDSG
+2522 
-2536 IAGDNITNVKTP
+2536 
-2548 GFTLNNIDT
+2548 
-2557 DVSRVIVEVMHNG
+2557 
-2570 IKQEVPLVQTGG
+2570 
-2582 QWRFAPTSDW
+2582 
-2592 ADGDYILTVKV
+2592 
-2603 EDRAGNVKQ
+2603 
-2612 SAPLTVT
+2612 
-2619 VDTHIAIDR
+2619 
-2628 IELVNDSGI
+2628 
-2637 PGDNLTNEARPHFQ
+2637 
-2651 VTVPADVNGVRLSID
+2651 
-2666 GGKTWFDATQS
+2666 
-2677 ATSGVWDYTWL
+2677 
-2688 TNVANGP
+2688 
-2695 HTLMV
+2695 
-2700 EASDKAGNK
+2700 
-2709 TTQKLDFTIDTIL
+2709 
-2722 SEPTITLDSADDSA
+2722 
-2736 AGDNITNVKMPGF
+2736 
-2749 TLGNIDADVTKV
+2749 
-2761 VVTVAHDGKNQQI
+2761 
-2774 ELIKNGGVWRF
+2774 
-2785 TPGAA
+2785 
-2790 WTDGDYTLTVK
+2790 
-2801 VEDKA
+2801 
-2806 GNTNYSAP
+2806 
-2814 LTVTIDTQTSIDRIE
+2814 
-2829 LLNDT
+2829 
-2834 GIVGDNL
+2834 
-2841 TNEARPQFHIT
+2841 
-2852 VPTDVNSVQLSLD
+2852 
-2865 GGINWVNATLTS
+2865 
-2877 DGVWEYIWPTD
+2877 
-2888 LVENTY
+2888 
-2894 TLTVKATDVAGNT
+2894 
-2907 ATETLN
+2907 
-2913 FIIDTTLSTPTITL
+2913 
-2927 DSADDSGTANDNK
+2927 
-2940 TNVKTPGFIIGG
+2940 
-2952 IDSDVTQVVVQVM
+2952 
-2965 RDGHSEEVELTQTNG
+2965 
-2980 QWRFVPGSAWT
+2980 
-2991 DGDYTLTVT
+2991 
-3000 VKDEA
+3000 
-3005 GNIRHSAPLTV
+3005 
-3016 TIDTQ
+3016 
-3021 ITIDHIELVN
+3021 
-3031 DSGIPDDN
+3031 
-3039 LTNNVRPH
+3039 RPH

-3177 GATGIWSVTP
+3177 DATGNWSVTPTGTWADGDYTLTVRVEDEAGNEKHSASLTVTVDTQITIDAIELVNDNGIPGDNMTNDAHPQFRVTVPGDVNEVSLSIDGGVTWVKATQSATPGVWNYTWPGTVPDGDYTLNVKATDNAGNTVTETLHFTIDTTLSTPVIVLDSADDTGIQGDNMTNRTQPTFNLQHIDDDAVRVTVSVEHGGVTTTFDATKGVGGWTFTPPTSWGAGDYTLSVSVEDKAGNTSHSASLTVTVDTQIAINNIELVNDSGIPDDNLTNNVRPQFQVKVPTDVNEVRLSIDGGKTWFNATQSATPGVWDYTWLADVGEGKHTLTVEATDKAGNQTTQKLDFIIDTLLSEPTIVLDSTDDSGTKGDNLTNANKPTFLLGNIDADARYVTVEVQHGSTKEVLTATKGATGIWSVTP

-3196 TLTVRVEDD
+3196 TLTVRVEDE

-3226 VIELVND
+3226 AIELVND

-3325 AMDSRDDTG
+3325 TMDSRDDTG

-3350 GNIDADAHSVIL
+3350 GNIDSDAQSVIL

-3409 QSTPLVVTV
+3409 QSTPLIVTV

-3471 ATQGI
+3471 AAQGI

-3490 GKHTLTVM
+3490 GKHILTVM

-3623 DRIELVNDSGVPG
+3623 DHIELVNDSGVPG

-3695 TVEVTD
+3695 IVEVTD
-3701 GAGNKMTETLN
+3701 GAGNKMTGTLD

-3741 SVTQPVFVLGSIDK
+3741 SVTQPIFVLGSIDK

-3852 HQVDSDVTRVMVK
+3852 RQVDSDVTRVMVK

-3957 VVQVRVTLDGGA
+3957 VIQVRVTLDGGA

-4000 ATDEAGNIANKDL
+4000 ATDQAGNIANKDL

-4182 VGSALPDGQHTLLVD
+4182 VGSALPDGKHTLLVD

-4304 TSAELR
+4304 TSAELQ

-4410 DTQIDGLSVVMLDDA
+4410 DTQIDGLSAVMLDDA

-4526 AVDNITSVTTPRF
+4526 AVDNITSVTKPRF

-4557 VSYSVTANGNNLW
+4557 VSYPVTANGNNLW

-4620 TGNSNSDNLT
+4620 TGSSNSDNLT

-4657 REVLKQ
+4657 REVLKH

-4725 QHEATSLRPEFKG
+4725 QYEATSLRPEFKG
-4738 FAEAFSTIMIQWDG
+4738 LAEAFSTIMIQWDG

-4828 NNKTPTLIGSTLP
+4828 NNKTPTLVGNTLP
-4841 NTIVSIYVDGVKVG
+4841 NAIVSIYVDGVKVG

-4968 GNYELTFKVEDVAGN
+4968 GNYVLTFKVEDVAGN

-5082 QKEILIEHDTQIEIS
+5082 QKDILIEHDTQIEIS

-5291 ASNSGSLDDLITNH
+5291 ASNSGSLDDLITSH

-5369 PRLLVTI
+5369 PRLLVTV

-5385 AMVAGSD
+5385 VMIAGSD

-5403 QTRPTFS
+5403 QTRPAFS

-5535 WVNEKGHWQMPVNP
+5535 WVNDKGHWQMPVNP

-5571 QEKYSIWVDTHIK
+5571 QEKYSIWVDTHIQ

-5595 SSKTEWWSNSDLITM
+5595 SSKTDWWSNSSTITM
-5610 RGTGEIGATVSLI
+5610 RGMGEIGATVSLI

-5633 VAATG
+5633 VAANG
-5638 RWELSTDKLPEG
+5638 QWELSTDQLPEG
-5650 TYDISLVIEDSAGNR
+5650 KYDITLSIEDNAGNR
-5665 WEDVREIFIDR
+5665 KEEVHEIFIDR

-5708 TDSEGNTYTLTVPD
+5708 TDSNGNTYTLTVPD

-5758 KEVPVISL
+5758 KETPVISL

-5771 SGTVGDNITRDK
+5771 SGTVGDNITRDN

-5874 DSDNVTNHTQP
+5874 DSDNVTNHNHTQP

-5916 GADGWTF
+5916 DADGWTF
-5923 TPPAAWNDGNYTLS
+5923 TPPAAWNDGTYTLS
-5937 VTVVDRAGNSQQS
+5937 VTVVDRAGNSLQS
-5950 ASLAVTVDSTV
+5950 ASLEVTVDSTV
-5961 TVTADSQHDDASD
+5961 TVTADSQHDDAID
-5974 DATATAVTPPESET
+5974 DATPTAVTPPESET

-5996 LRTEPSAA
+5996 LRTVPSAA
-6004 EESVVKV
+6004 EESVVKE

-6039 SVPENIVNVSIMFE
+6039 SVPENIVNVSVMFE

-6086 DKDNDFLIKEKTF
+6086 DKDDDFLIKEKTF

-6111 MNVRGKTEDDIN
+6111 MNARGKTEDDIN

>member
-1 MGNKS
+1 M
-6 IQKFFADQN
+6 
-15 SVIDLSSLGN
+15 
-25 AKGAKVSLSGPDMN
+25 
-39 ITTPRGSVII
+39 
-49 VNGALY
+49 
-55 SSIKGN
+55 
-61 NLAVK
+61 
-66 FKDKTITGAKILG
+66 
-79 SVDLKDIQ
+79 
-87 LERIDSSLVDSA
+87 
-99 QVEKKGNGKR
+99 
-109 RNKKEE
+109 
-115 EELKKQ
+115 
-121 LDDAE
+121 
-126 NAKKEADKAKE
+126 
-137 EAEKA
+137 
-142 KEAAEKALNEAFEVQ
+142 
-157 NSSKQIE
+157 
-164 EMLQNFLADNV
+164 
-175 AKDNL
+175 
-180 AQQSDASQQNTQ
+180 
-192 AKATQA
+192 
-198 SKQNDA
+198 
-204 EKVLPQPIN
+204 N

-428 DTIAPEKPTIEL
+428 DTIPPEKPTIEL

-638 DYVVLPN
+638 DFVVLPN

-1031 DSDSGISDDNLTNIV
+1031 DSDSGIADDNLTNIV

-1107 GNKANSAI
+1107 GNKANSAV

-1185 WLFIP
+1185 WLFTP

-1206 DKAGNTNYSA
+1206 DKAGNTSYSA

-1316 FAVDTTLSVPVIVLD
+1316 FAVDTTLSVPVIVLN
-1331 SADDTGIQGDN
+1331 SADDTGVQGDN
-1342 MTNSTQ
+1342 MTNRTQ

-1384 WTFTPPTSWA
+1384 WSFTPTGAWA

-1436 GIPDDNLTNNVRP
+1436 GIPNDNLTNNVRP

-1472 FNATQSATPGVW
+1472 FNATQNATPGVW

-1505 EAGNKATQTLDF
+1505 EAGNKTTQTLDF

-1633 NDSGIPGDNLTN
+1633 NDSGIPDDNLTN

-1703 SDKAGNKTTQKLDF
+1703 TDKAGNKTTQKLDF
-1717 TIDTI
+1717 IIDTL

-2015 TVTIDTQITIDH
+2015 TVTIDTQIAIDH

-2037 DDNLTNNV
+2037 DDNLTN
-2045 RPHFQVTVPTDVN
+2045 
-2058 VVRLSIDGGK
+2058 
-2068 TWFNATQSAT
+2068 
-2078 PGVWDYTWLADVGE
+2078 
-2092 GKHTLTVEATDK
+2092 EA
-2104 AGNKTTQQ
+2104 
-2112 LDFIIDTLLSEP
+2112 
-2124 TIVLDNTD
+2124 
-2132 DSGTKG
+2132 
-2138 DHLTNVNKPTFLLGN
+2138 
-2153 IDADARYV
+2153 
-2161 TVEVQH
+2161 
-2167 GGTKEVLT
+2167 
-2175 ATKDATGN
+2175 
-2183 WSVTPTGTWADGD
+2183 
-2196 YTLTV
+2196 
-2201 RVEDEAG
+2201 
-2208 NEKHS
+2208 
-2213 ASLTVT
+2213 
-2219 VDTQITID
+2219 
-2227 VIELVNDNG
+2227 
-2236 IPGDNMTNDAHPQFR
+2236 
-2251 VTVPG
+2251 
-2256 DVNEVSLSIDGGVTW
+2256 
-2271 VKATQSATPGV
+2271 
-2282 WNYTWPGTVPD
+2282 
-2293 GDYTLNVKATD
+2293 
-2304 NAGNTVT
+2304 
-2311 ETLHFTIDT
+2311 
-2320 TLSTPVI
+2320 
-2327 VLDSAD
+2327 
-2333 DSGVHG
+2333 
-2339 DNMTNHTQPT
+2339 
-2349 FALQHIDDDAVRVTV
+2349 
-2364 SVEHGGV
+2364 
-2371 TTTFDA
+2371 
-2377 TKDAGGWTFT
+2377 
-2387 PTGAWADGDYTLSVS
+2387 
-2402 VEDKAGNTSHS
+2402 
-2413 ASLTVTVDT
+2413 
-2422 QIAINNIELVNDSG
+2422 
-2436 IPDDNLTNNVRPHF
+2436 
-2450 QVTVPTDVNVV
+2450 
-2461 RLSIDGGKTWFNAT
+2461 
-2475 QSATPGVWDY
+2475 
-2485 IWPDDVADGGYTLTV
+2485 
-2500 EATDEAGNKATQT
+2500 
-2513 LDFTIDTTL
+2513 
-2522 SVPTLSLDSADDSG
+2522 
-2536 IAGDNITNVKTP
+2536 
-2548 GFTLNNIDT
+2548 
-2557 DVSRVIVEVMHNG
+2557 
-2570 IKQEVPLVQTGG
+2570 
-2582 QWRFAPTSDW
+2582 
-2592 ADGDYILTVKV
+2592 
-2603 EDRAGNVKQ
+2603 
-2612 SAPLTVT
+2612 
-2619 VDTHIAIDR
+2619 
-2628 IELVNDSGI
+2628 
-2637 PGDNLTNEARPHFQ
+2637 
-2651 VTVPADVNGVRLSID
+2651 
-2666 GGKTWFDATQS
+2666 
-2677 ATSGVWDYTWL
+2677 
-2688 TNVANGP
+2688 
-2695 HTLMV
+2695 
-2700 EASDKAGNK
+2700 
-2709 TTQKLDFTIDTIL
+2709 
-2722 SEPTITLDSADDSA
+2722 
-2736 AGDNITNVKMPGF
+2736 
-2749 TLGNIDADVTKV
+2749 
-2761 VVTVAHDGKNQQI
+2761 
-2774 ELIKNGGVWRF
+2774 
-2785 TPGAA
+2785 
-2790 WTDGDYTLTVK
+2790 
-2801 VEDKA
+2801 
-2806 GNTNYSAP
+2806 
-2814 LTVTIDTQTSIDRIE
+2814 
-2829 LLNDT
+2829 
-2834 GIVGDNL
+2834 
-2841 TNEARPQFHIT
+2841 
-2852 VPTDVNSVQLSLD
+2852 
-2865 GGINWVNATLTS
+2865 
-2877 DGVWEYIWPTD
+2877 
-2888 LVENTY
+2888 
-2894 TLTVKATDVAGNT
+2894 
-2907 ATETLN
+2907 
-2913 FIIDTTLSTPTITL
+2913 
-2927 DSADDSGTANDNK
+2927 
-2940 TNVKTPGFIIGG
+2940 
-2952 IDSDVTQVVVQVM
+2952 
-2965 RDGHSEEVELTQTNG
+2965 
-2980 QWRFVPGSAWT
+2980 
-2991 DGDYTLTVT
+2991 
-3000 VKDEA
+3000 
-3005 GNIRHSAPLTV
+3005 
-3016 TIDTQ
+3016 
-3021 ITIDHIELVN
+3021 
-3031 DSGIPDDN
+3031 
-3039 LTNNVRPH
+3039 RPH

-3164 QHGGTK
+3164 QHGGTKEVLTATKDATGNWSVTPTGTWADGDYTLTVRVEDEAGNEKHSASLTVTVDTQITIDAIELVNDNGIPGDNMTNDAHPQFRVTVPGDVNEVSLSIDGGVTWVKATQSATPGVWNYTWPGTVPDGDYTLNVKATDNAGNTVTETLHFTIDTTLSTPVIVLDSADDTGIQGDNMTNRTQPTFNLQHIDDDAVRVTVSVEHGGVTTTFDATKGVGGWTFTPPTSWGAGDYTLSVSVEDKAGNTSHSASLTVTVDTQIAINNIELVNDSGIPDDNLTNNVRPHFQVKVPTDVNEVRLSIDGGKTWFNATQSATPGVWDYTWLADVGEGKHTLTVEATDKAGNQTTQKLDFIIDTMLSEPTIVLDSTDDSGTKGDNLTNANKPTFILGNIDADARYVTVEVQYGGTK

-3409 QSTPLVVTV
+3409 QSTPLIVTV

-3471 ATQGI
+3471 AAQGI

-3623 DRIELVNDSGVPG
+3623 DHIELVNDSGVPG

-3695 TVEVTD
+3695 IVEVTD
-3701 GAGNKMTETLN
+3701 GAGNKMTGTLD

-3852 HQVDSDVTRVMVK
+3852 RQVDSDVTRVMVK

-4304 TSAELR
+4304 TSAELK

-4364 TPISKNAAG
+4364 TPISKNVAG

-4526 AVDNITSVTTPRF
+4526 AVDNITSVTKPRF

-4557 VSYSVTANGNNLW
+4557 VSYPVTANGNNLW

-4855 EATADTAGRY
+4855 EATADAAGRY

-4896 VDVTIDTEV
+4896 VDLTIDTEV

-5291 ASNSGSLDDLITNH
+5291 ASNSGSLDDLITSH

-5385 AMVAGSD
+5385 VMMAGSD

-5403 QTRPTFS
+5403 QTRPAFS
-5410 IFGEM
+5410 IYGEM

-5472 TIDTFNTT
+5472 TIDTLNTT

-5535 WVNEKGHWQMPVNP
+5535 WVNDKGHWQMPVNP

-5571 QEKYSIWVDTHIK
+5571 QEKYSIWVDTHIQ

-5595 SSKTEWWSNSDLITM
+5595 SSKTDWWSNSSTITM
-5610 RGTGEIGATVSLI
+5610 RGMGEIGATVSLI

-5633 VAATG
+5633 VAANG
-5638 RWELSTDKLPEG
+5638 QWELSTDQLPEG
-5650 TYDISLVIEDSAGNR
+5650 KYDITLSIEDNAGNR
-5665 WEDVREIFIDR
+5665 KEEVHEIFIDR

-5708 TDSEGNTYTLTVPD
+5708 TDSNGNTYTLTVPD

-5832 ISVIASDAAGNQKN
+5832 ISVVASDAAGNQKN

-5923 TPPAAWNDGNYTLS
+5923 TPPAAWNDGTYTLS

-5961 TVTADSQHDDASD
+5961 TVTADSQHNDASD

-5996 LRTEPSAA
+5996 LRTVPSVA
-6004 EESVVKV
+6004 EESVVKE

-6039 SVPENIVNVSIMFE
+6039 SVPENIVNVSVMFE

-6086 DKDNDFLIKEKTF
+6086 DKDDDFLIKEKTF

-6111 MNVRGKTEDDIN
+6111 MNARGKTEDDIN

>member
-39 ITTPRGSVII
+39 ITTPHGSVII

-121 LDDAE
+121 LDEAE

-448 KNDNITNSTLPTFIG
+448 KNDSITNSTLPTFIG

-541 NDSGIVGDNVTN
+541 DDSGIVGDNVTN

-593 FTSDSVEGI
+593 FTSDSVEGV

-619 SFSYVIDTIAPVPP
+619 SFSYVIDTVAPVPP

-638 DYVVLPN
+638 DFVVLPN

-1059 ISVQVWDAMS
+1059 ISVQVWDAAS

-1107 GNKANSAI
+1107 GNKANSAV

-1185 WLFIP
+1185 WLFTL

-1316 FAVDTTLSVPVIVLD
+1316 FAVDTTLSVPVIVLN
-1331 SADDTGIQGDN
+1331 SADDTGVQGDN

-1372 TTTFDATKGTGG
+1372 TTTFDATKGVGG
-1384 WTFTPPTSWA
+1384 WTFTPTGAWA

-1449 HFQVTVPTDV
+1449 QFQVKVPTDV
-1459 NVVRL
+1459 NEVRL

-1505 EAGNKATQTLDF
+1505 EAGNKTTQTLDF

-1552 LNNIDTDVS
+1552 LNNIDADVS
-1561 RVIVEVMHNG
+1561 RVTVEVMHNG

-1677 SATSG
+1677 SATPG

-1717 TIDTI
+1717 IIDTM

-1867 GINWVNATLTSDG
+1867 GINWVNATLTPDG

-2015 TVTIDTQITIDH
+2015 TVTIDTQIAIDH

-2037 DDNLTNNV
+2037 DDNLTN
-2045 RPHFQVTVPTDVN
+2045 
-2058 VVRLSIDGGK
+2058 
-2068 TWFNATQSAT
+2068 
-2078 PGVWDYTWLADVGE
+2078 
-2092 GKHTLTVEATDK
+2092 EA
-2104 AGNKTTQQ
+2104 
-2112 LDFIIDTLLSEP
+2112 
-2124 TIVLDNTD
+2124 
-2132 DSGTKG
+2132 
-2138 DHLTNVNKPTFLLGN
+2138 
-2153 IDADARYV
+2153 
-2161 TVEVQH
+2161 
-2167 GGTKEVLT
+2167 
-2175 ATKDATGN
+2175 
-2183 WSVTPTGTWADGD
+2183 
-2196 YTLTV
+2196 
-2201 RVEDEAG
+2201 
-2208 NEKHS
+2208 
-2213 ASLTVT
+2213 
-2219 VDTQITID
+2219 
-2227 VIELVNDNG
+2227 
-2236 IPGDNMTNDAHPQFR
+2236 
-2251 VTVPG
+2251 
-2256 DVNEVSLSIDGGVTW
+2256 
-2271 VKATQSATPGV
+2271 
-2282 WNYTWPGTVPD
+2282 
-2293 GDYTLNVKATD
+2293 
-2304 NAGNTVT
+2304 
-2311 ETLHFTIDT
+2311 
-2320 TLSTPVI
+2320 
-2327 VLDSAD
+2327 
-2333 DSGVHG
+2333 
-2339 DNMTNHTQPT
+2339 
-2349 FALQHIDDDAVRVTV
+2349 
-2364 SVEHGGV
+2364 
-2371 TTTFDA
+2371 
-2377 TKDAGGWTFT
+2377 
-2387 PTGAWADGDYTLSVS
+2387 
-2402 VEDKAGNTSHS
+2402 
-2413 ASLTVTVDT
+2413 
-2422 QIAINNIELVNDSG
+2422 
-2436 IPDDNLTNNVRPHF
+2436 
-2450 QVTVPTDVNVV
+2450 
-2461 RLSIDGGKTWFNAT
+2461 
-2475 QSATPGVWDY
+2475 
-2485 IWPDDVADGGYTLTV
+2485 
-2500 EATDEAGNKATQT
+2500 
-2513 LDFTIDTTL
+2513 
-2522 SVPTLSLDSADDSG
+2522 
-2536 IAGDNITNVKTP
+2536 
-2548 GFTLNNIDT
+2548 
-2557 DVSRVIVEVMHNG
+2557 
-2570 IKQEVPLVQTGG
+2570 
-2582 QWRFAPTSDW
+2582 
-2592 ADGDYILTVKV
+2592 
-2603 EDRAGNVKQ
+2603 
-2612 SAPLTVT
+2612 
-2619 VDTHIAIDR
+2619 
-2628 IELVNDSGI
+2628 
-2637 PGDNLTNEARPHFQ
+2637 
-2651 VTVPADVNGVRLSID
+2651 
-2666 GGKTWFDATQS
+2666 
-2677 ATSGVWDYTWL
+2677 
-2688 TNVANGP
+2688 
-2695 HTLMV
+2695 
-2700 EASDKAGNK
+2700 
-2709 TTQKLDFTIDTIL
+2709 
-2722 SEPTITLDSADDSA
+2722 
-2736 AGDNITNVKMPGF
+2736 
-2749 TLGNIDADVTKV
+2749 
-2761 VVTVAHDGKNQQI
+2761 
-2774 ELIKNGGVWRF
+2774 
-2785 TPGAA
+2785 
-2790 WTDGDYTLTVK
+2790 
-2801 VEDKA
+2801 
-2806 GNTNYSAP
+2806 
-2814 LTVTIDTQTSIDRIE
+2814 
-2829 LLNDT
+2829 
-2834 GIVGDNL
+2834 
-2841 TNEARPQFHIT
+2841 
-2852 VPTDVNSVQLSLD
+2852 
-2865 GGINWVNATLTS
+2865 
-2877 DGVWEYIWPTD
+2877 
-2888 LVENTY
+2888 
-2894 TLTVKATDVAGNT
+2894 
-2907 ATETLN
+2907 
-2913 FIIDTTLSTPTITL
+2913 
-2927 DSADDSGTANDNK
+2927 
-2940 TNVKTPGFIIGG
+2940 
-2952 IDSDVTQVVVQVM
+2952 
-2965 RDGHSEEVELTQTNG
+2965 
-2980 QWRFVPGSAWT
+2980 
-2991 DGDYTLTVT
+2991 
-3000 VKDEA
+3000 
-3005 GNIRHSAPLTV
+3005 
-3016 TIDTQ
+3016 
-3021 ITIDHIELVN
+3021 
-3031 DSGIPDDN
+3031 
-3039 LTNNVRPH
+3039 RPH

-3177 GATGIWSVTP
+3177 DATGNWSVTPTGTWADGDYTLTVRVEDEAGNEKHSASLTVTVDTQITIDAIELVNDNGIPGDNMTNDAHPQFRVTVPGDVNEVSLSIDGGVTWVKATQSATPGVWNYTWPGTVPDGDYTLNVKATDNAGNTVTETLHFTIDTALSTPVIVLDSADDTGIQGDNMTNRTQPTFNLQHIDDDAVRVTVSVEHGGVTTTFDATKGVGGWTFTPPTSWGAGDYTLSVSVEDKAGNTSHSASLTVTVDTQIAINNIELVNDSGIPDDNLTNNVRPQFQVKVPTDVNEVRLSIDGGKTWFNATQSATPGVWDYTWLADVGEGKHTLTVEATDKAGNQTTQKLDFIIDTLLSEPTIVLDNTDDSGIKGDNLTNANKPTFLLGNIDADARYVTVEVQHGGTKEVLTATKGATGIWSVTP

-3196 TLTVRVEDD
+3196 TLTVRVEDE

-3226 VIELVND
+3226 AIELVND

-3325 AMDSRDDTG
+3325 TMDSRDDTG

-3350 GNIDADAHSVIL
+3350 GNIDSDAQSVIL

-3409 QSTPLVVTV
+3409 QSTPLIVTV

-3471 ATQGI
+3471 AAQGI

-3623 DRIELVNDSGVPG
+3623 DHIELVNDSGVPG
-3636 DNVTKHVR
+3636 DNITKHVR

-3695 TVEVTD
+3695 IVEVTD
-3701 GAGNKMTETLN
+3701 GAGNKMTGTLD

-3763 IEHNGTFKT
+3763 IEHNGTFKM

-3852 HQVDSDVTRVMVK
+3852 RQVDSDVTRVMVK

-3914 PFEVRIDTTTTINNI
+3914 PLEVRIDTTTTINNI

-3957 VVQVRVTLDGGA
+3957 VIQVRVTLDGGA

-4304 TSAELR
+4304 TSAELQ

-4526 AVDNITSVTTPRF
+4526 AVDNITSVTKPRF

-4557 VSYSVTANGNNLW
+4557 VSYPVTANGNNLW

-4620 TGNSNSDNLT
+4620 TGSSNSDNLT

-4657 REVLKQ
+4657 REVLKH

-4725 QHEATSLRPEFKG
+4725 QYEATSLRPEFKG
-4738 FAEAFSTIMIQWDG
+4738 LAEAFSTIMIQWDG

-4828 NNKTPTLIGSTLP
+4828 NNKTPTLVGNTLP
-4841 NTIVSIYVDGVKVG
+4841 NAIVSIYVDGVKVG

-4968 GNYELTFKVEDVAGN
+4968 GNYVLTFKVEDVAGN

-5082 QKEILIEHDTQIEIS
+5082 QKDILIEHDTQIEIS

-5291 ASNSGSLDDLITNH
+5291 ASNSGSLDDLITSH

-5385 AMVAGSD
+5385 VMMAGSD

-5403 QTRPTFS
+5403 QTRPAFS
-5410 IFGEM
+5410 IYGEM

-5535 WVNEKGHWQMPVNP
+5535 WVNDKGHWQMPVNP

-5571 QEKYSIWVDTHIK
+5571 QEKYSIWVDTHIQ

-5595 SSKTEWWSNSDLITM
+5595 SSKTDWWSNSSTITM
-5610 RGTGEIGATVSLI
+5610 RGMGEIGATVSLI

-5633 VAATG
+5633 VAANG
-5638 RWELSTDKLPEG
+5638 QWELSTDQLPEG
-5650 TYDISLVIEDSAGNR
+5650 KYDITLSIEDNAGNR
-5665 WEDVREIFIDR
+5665 KEEVHEIFIDR

-5708 TDSEGNTYTLTVPD
+5708 TDSNGNTYTLTVPD

-5758 KEVPVISL
+5758 KETPVISL

-5771 SGTVGDNITRDK
+5771 SGTVGDNITRDN

-5832 ISVIASDAAGNQKN
+5832 VSVIASDAAGNQKN

-5867 GEDNGAS
+5867 GEGNGAS
-5874 DSDNVTNHTQP
+5874 DSDNVTNHNHTQP

-5923 TPPAAWNDGNYTLS
+5923 TPPAAWNDGTYTLS
-5937 VTVVDRAGNSQQS
+5937 VTVVDRAGNSLQS
-5950 ASLAVTVDSTV
+5950 ASLEVTVDSTV

-5996 LRTEPSAA
+5996 LRTVPSAA
-6004 EESVVKV
+6004 EESVVKE

-6039 SVPENIVNVSIMFE
+6039 SVPENIVNVSVMFE

-6071 LSLEDGEYTMDVKFI
+6071 LSLEDGEYTMDVKFL
-6086 DKDNDFLIKEKTF
+6086 DKDDDFLIKEKTF

-6111 MNVRGKTEDDIN
+6111 MNARGKTEDDIN

-6133 NNNGAIDVFAVNEVT
+6133 NNNGAIEVFAVNEVT

>member
-428 DTIAPEKPTIEL
+428 DTIPPEKPTIEL

-638 DYVVLPN
+638 DFVVLPN

-1031 DSDSGISDDNLTNIV
+1031 DSDSGIADDNLTNIV

-1107 GNKANSAI
+1107 GNKANSAV

-1185 WLFIP
+1185 WLFTP

-1206 DKAGNTNYSA
+1206 DKAGNTSYSA

-1316 FAVDTTLSVPVIVLD
+1316 FAVDTTLSVPVIVLN
-1331 SADDTGIQGDN
+1331 SADDTGVQGDN

-1472 FNATQSATPGVW
+1472 FNATQSATPGAW

-1505 EAGNKATQTLDF
+1505 KAGNKTTQELDF

-1717 TIDTI
+1717 IIDTL

-2124 TIVLDNTD
+2124 TIVLDSTD

-2138 DHLTNVNKPTFLLGN
+2138 DNLTNVNKPTFLLGN

-2320 TLSTPVI
+2320 TLSVPVI
-2327 VLDSAD
+2327 VLNSAD
-2333 DSGVHG
+2333 DTGVQG
-2339 DNMTNHTQPT
+2339 DNMTNSTQPT

-2377 TKDAGGWTFT
+2377 TKGTGGWTFT
-2387 PTGAWADGDYTLSVS
+2387 PPTSWADGDYTLSVS

-2450 QVTVPTDVNVV
+2450 QVKVPTDVN
-2461 RLSIDGGKTWFNAT
+2461 
-2475 QSATPGVWDY
+2475 
-2485 IWPDDVADGGYTLTV
+2485 
-2500 EATDEAGNKATQT
+2500 E
-2513 LDFTIDTTL
+2513 
-2522 SVPTLSLDSADDSG
+2522 
-2536 IAGDNITNVKTP
+2536 
-2548 GFTLNNIDT
+2548 
-2557 DVSRVIVEVMHNG
+2557 
-2570 IKQEVPLVQTGG
+2570 
-2582 QWRFAPTSDW
+2582 
-2592 ADGDYILTVKV
+2592 
-2603 EDRAGNVKQ
+2603 
-2612 SAPLTVT
+2612 
-2619 VDTHIAIDR
+2619 
-2628 IELVNDSGI
+2628 
-2637 PGDNLTNEARPHFQ
+2637 
-2651 VTVPADVNGVRLSID
+2651 
-2666 GGKTWFDATQS
+2666 
-2677 ATSGVWDYTWL
+2677 
-2688 TNVANGP
+2688 
-2695 HTLMV
+2695 
-2700 EASDKAGNK
+2700 
-2709 TTQKLDFTIDTIL
+2709 
-2722 SEPTITLDSADDSA
+2722 
-2736 AGDNITNVKMPGF
+2736 
-2749 TLGNIDADVTKV
+2749 
-2761 VVTVAHDGKNQQI
+2761 
-2774 ELIKNGGVWRF
+2774 
-2785 TPGAA
+2785 
-2790 WTDGDYTLTVK
+2790 
-2801 VEDKA
+2801 
-2806 GNTNYSAP
+2806 
-2814 LTVTIDTQTSIDRIE
+2814 
-2829 LLNDT
+2829 
-2834 GIVGDNL
+2834 
-2841 TNEARPQFHIT
+2841 
-2852 VPTDVNSVQLSLD
+2852 
-2865 GGINWVNATLTS
+2865 
-2877 DGVWEYIWPTD
+2877 
-2888 LVENTY
+2888 
-2894 TLTVKATDVAGNT
+2894 
-2907 ATETLN
+2907 
-2913 FIIDTTLSTPTITL
+2913 
-2927 DSADDSGTANDNK
+2927 
-2940 TNVKTPGFIIGG
+2940 
-2952 IDSDVTQVVVQVM
+2952 
-2965 RDGHSEEVELTQTNG
+2965 
-2980 QWRFVPGSAWT
+2980 
-2991 DGDYTLTVT
+2991 
-3000 VKDEA
+3000 
-3005 GNIRHSAPLTV
+3005 
-3016 TIDTQ
+3016 
-3021 ITIDHIELVN
+3021 
-3031 DSGIPDDN
+3031 
-3039 LTNNVRPH
+3039 
-3047 FQVTVPTD
+3047 
-3055 VNVVRLSIDGGKTW
+3055 VRLSIDGGKTW

-3106 KTTQQLDFIIDT
+3106 QTTQKLDFIIDT
-3118 LLSEPTIVLDNTDD
+3118 MLSEPTIVLDSTDD
-3132 SGTKGDNLTNVNK
+3132 SGTKGDNLTNANK
-3145 PTFLLGNIDADARY
+3145 PTFILGNIDADARY

-3164 QHGGTK
+3164 QYGGTK

-3325 AMDSRDDTG
+3325 TMDSRDDTG

-3350 GNIDADAHSVIL
+3350 GNIDSDAQSVIL

-3409 QSTPLVVTV
+3409 QSTPLIVTV

-3471 ATQGI
+3471 AAQGI

-3623 DRIELVNDSGVPG
+3623 DHIELVNDSGVPG

-3712 FTIDITLL
+3712 FTIDITLM

-3852 HQVDSDVTRVMVK
+3852 RQVDSDVTRVMVK

-4304 TSAELR
+4304 TSAELK

-4526 AVDNITSVTTPRF
+4526 AVDNITSVTKPRF

-4557 VSYSVTANGNNLW
+4557 VSYPVTANGNNLW

-4828 NNKTPTLIGSTLP
+4828 NNKTPTLVGNTLP
-4841 NTIVSIYVDGVKVG
+4841 NAIVSIYVDGVKVG

-4968 GNYELTFKVEDVAGN
+4968 GNYVLTFKVEDVAGN

-5039 NPQGVVIATLVVGND
+5039 SPQGVVIATLVVGND

-5082 QKEILIEHDTQIEIS
+5082 QKDILIEHDTQIEIS

-5344 DNALKDGE
+5344 DNVLKDGE

-5410 IFGEM
+5410 ISGEM

-5571 QEKYSIWVDTHIK
+5571 QEKYSIWVDTHIQ
-5584 VFTSELDDNKS
+5584 VFTSEIDDNKS
-5595 SSKTEWWSNSDLITM
+5595 SSKTDWWSNSSTITM
-5610 RGTGEIGATVSLI
+5610 RGMGEIGATVSLI

-5633 VAATG
+5633 VAANG
-5638 RWELSTDKLPEG
+5638 QWELSTDQLPEG
-5650 TYDISLVIEDSAGNR
+5650 KYDITLSIEDNAGNR
-5665 WEDVREIFIDR
+5665 KEEVHEIFIDR

-5708 TDSEGNTYTLTVPD
+5708 TDSNGNTYTLTVPD

-5743 DAIGNRSDDVPLDIM
+5743 DAIGNRSDDVSLDIM

-5867 GEDNGAS
+5867 GEDNGVS

-5909 DIYQATQ
+5909 DTYQATQ

-5923 TPPAAWNDGNYTLS
+5923 TPPAAWNDGTYTLS

-5996 LRTEPSAA
+5996 LRTVPSAA
-6004 EESVVKV
+6004 EESVVKE

-6111 MNVRGKTEDDIN
+6111 MNARGKTEDDIN

>member
-39 ITTPRGSVII
+39 ITTPHGSVII

-121 LDDAE
+121 LDEAE

-448 KNDNITNSTLPTFIG
+448 KNDSITNSTLPTFIG

-541 NDSGIVGDNVTN
+541 DDSGIVGDNVTN

-593 FTSDSVEGI
+593 FTSDSVEGV

-619 SFSYVIDTIAPVPP
+619 SFSYVIDTVAPVPP

-638 DYVVLPN
+638 DFVVLPN

-1059 ISVQVWDAMS
+1059 ISVQVWDAAS

-1107 GNKANSAI
+1107 GNKANSAV

-1185 WLFIP
+1185 WLFTP

-1316 FAVDTTLSVPVIVLD
+1316 FAVDTTLSVPVIVLN
-1331 SADDTGIQGDN
+1331 SADDTGVQGDN

-1372 TTTFDATKGTGG
+1372 TTTFDATKGVGG
-1384 WTFTPPTSWA
+1384 WSFTPTGAWA

-1436 GIPDDNLTNNVRP
+1436 GIPNDNLTNNVRP

-1472 FNATQSATPGVW
+1472 FNATQNATPGVW

-1505 EAGNKATQTLDF
+1505 EAGNKTTQTLDF

-1561 RVIVEVMHNG
+1561 RVTVEVMHNG

-1633 NDSGIPGDNLTN
+1633 NDSGIPDDNLTN

-1677 SATSG
+1677 SATPG

-1717 TIDTI
+1717 IIDTM

-2015 TVTIDTQITIDH
+2015 TVTIDTQIAIDH

-2112 LDFIIDTLLSEP
+2112 LDFIIDT
-2124 TIVLDNTD
+2124 
-2132 DSGTKG
+2132 
-2138 DHLTNVNKPTFLLGN
+2138 
-2153 IDADARYV
+2153 
-2161 TVEVQH
+2161 
-2167 GGTKEVLT
+2167 
-2175 ATKDATGN
+2175 
-2183 WSVTPTGTWADGD
+2183 
-2196 YTLTV
+2196 
-2201 RVEDEAG
+2201 
-2208 NEKHS
+2208 
-2213 ASLTVT
+2213 
-2219 VDTQITID
+2219 
-2227 VIELVNDNG
+2227 
-2236 IPGDNMTNDAHPQFR
+2236 M
-2251 VTVPG
+2251 
-2256 DVNEVSLSIDGGVTW
+2256 
-2271 VKATQSATPGV
+2271 
-2282 WNYTWPGTVPD
+2282 
-2293 GDYTLNVKATD
+2293 
-2304 NAGNTVT
+2304 
-2311 ETLHFTIDT
+2311 
-2320 TLSTPVI
+2320 
-2327 VLDSAD
+2327 
-2333 DSGVHG
+2333 
-2339 DNMTNHTQPT
+2339 
-2349 FALQHIDDDAVRVTV
+2349 
-2364 SVEHGGV
+2364 
-2371 TTTFDA
+2371 
-2377 TKDAGGWTFT
+2377 
-2387 PTGAWADGDYTLSVS
+2387 
-2402 VEDKAGNTSHS
+2402 
-2413 ASLTVTVDT
+2413 
-2422 QIAINNIELVNDSG
+2422 
-2436 IPDDNLTNNVRPHF
+2436 
-2450 QVTVPTDVNVV
+2450 
-2461 RLSIDGGKTWFNAT
+2461 
-2475 QSATPGVWDY
+2475 
-2485 IWPDDVADGGYTLTV
+2485 
-2500 EATDEAGNKATQT
+2500 
-2513 LDFTIDTTL
+2513 
-2522 SVPTLSLDSADDSG
+2522 
-2536 IAGDNITNVKTP
+2536 
-2548 GFTLNNIDT
+2548 
-2557 DVSRVIVEVMHNG
+2557 
-2570 IKQEVPLVQTGG
+2570 
-2582 QWRFAPTSDW
+2582 
-2592 ADGDYILTVKV
+2592 
-2603 EDRAGNVKQ
+2603 
-2612 SAPLTVT
+2612 
-2619 VDTHIAIDR
+2619 
-2628 IELVNDSGI
+2628 
-2637 PGDNLTNEARPHFQ
+2637 
-2651 VTVPADVNGVRLSID
+2651 
-2666 GGKTWFDATQS
+2666 
-2677 ATSGVWDYTWL
+2677 
-2688 TNVANGP
+2688 
-2695 HTLMV
+2695 
-2700 EASDKAGNK
+2700 
-2709 TTQKLDFTIDTIL
+2709 
-2722 SEPTITLDSADDSA
+2722 
-2736 AGDNITNVKMPGF
+2736 
-2749 TLGNIDADVTKV
+2749 
-2761 VVTVAHDGKNQQI
+2761 
-2774 ELIKNGGVWRF
+2774 
-2785 TPGAA
+2785 
-2790 WTDGDYTLTVK
+2790 
-2801 VEDKA
+2801 
-2806 GNTNYSAP
+2806 
-2814 LTVTIDTQTSIDRIE
+2814 
-2829 LLNDT
+2829 
-2834 GIVGDNL
+2834 
-2841 TNEARPQFHIT
+2841 
-2852 VPTDVNSVQLSLD
+2852 
-2865 GGINWVNATLTS
+2865 
-2877 DGVWEYIWPTD
+2877 
-2888 LVENTY
+2888 
-2894 TLTVKATDVAGNT
+2894 
-2907 ATETLN
+2907 
-2913 FIIDTTLSTPTITL
+2913 
-2927 DSADDSGTANDNK
+2927 
-2940 TNVKTPGFIIGG
+2940 
-2952 IDSDVTQVVVQVM
+2952 
-2965 RDGHSEEVELTQTNG
+2965 
-2980 QWRFVPGSAWT
+2980 
-2991 DGDYTLTVT
+2991 
-3000 VKDEA
+3000 
-3005 GNIRHSAPLTV
+3005 
-3016 TIDTQ
+3016 
-3021 ITIDHIELVN
+3021 
-3031 DSGIPDDN
+3031 
-3039 LTNNVRPH
+3039 
-3047 FQVTVPTD
+3047 
-3055 VNVVRLSIDGGKTW
+3055 
-3069 FNATQ
+3069 
-3074 SATPGVWDYT
+3074 
-3084 WLADV
+3084 
-3089 GEGKHTLTVEA
+3089 
-3100 TDKAGN
+3100 
-3106 KTTQQLDFIIDT
+3106 
-3118 LLSEPTIVLDNTDD
+3118 LSEPTIVLDNTDD

-3325 AMDSRDDTG
+3325 TMDSRDDTG

-3350 GNIDADAHSVIL
+3350 GNIDSDAQSVIL

-3409 QSTPLVVTV
+3409 QSTPLIVTV

-3471 ATQGI
+3471 AAQGI

-3623 DRIELVNDSGVPG
+3623 DHIELVNDSGVPG
-3636 DNVTKHVR
+3636 DNITKHVR

-3695 TVEVTD
+3695 IVEVTD
-3701 GAGNKMTETLN
+3701 GAGNKMTGTLD

-3741 SVTQPVFVLGSIDK
+3741 SVTQPIFVLGSIDK

-3852 HQVDSDVTRVMVK
+3852 RQVDSDVTRVMVK

-3914 PFEVRIDTTTTINNI
+3914 LLEVRIDTTTTINNI

-3957 VVQVRVTLDGGA
+3957 VIQVRVTLDGGA

-4182 VGSALPDGQHTLLVD
+4182 VGSALPDGKHTLLVD

-4304 TSAELR
+4304 TSAELQ

-4526 AVDNITSVTTPRF
+4526 AVDNITSVTKPRF

-4557 VSYSVTANGNNLW
+4557 VSYPVTANGNNLW

-4620 TGNSNSDNLT
+4620 TGSSNSDNLT

-4657 REVLKQ
+4657 REVLKH

-4725 QHEATSLRPEFKG
+4725 QYEATSLRPEFKG
-4738 FAEAFSTIMIQWDG
+4738 LAEAFSTIMIQWDG

-4828 NNKTPTLIGSTLP
+4828 NNKTPTLVGNTLP
-4841 NTIVSIYVDGVKVG
+4841 NAIVSIYVDGVKVG

-5082 QKEILIEHDTQIEIS
+5082 QKDILIEHDTQIEIS

-5291 ASNSGSLDDLITNH
+5291 ASNSGSLDDLITSH

-5385 AMVAGSD
+5385 VMMAGSD

-5403 QTRPTFS
+5403 QTRPAFS
-5410 IFGEM
+5410 IYGEM

-5535 WVNEKGHWQMPVNP
+5535 WVNDKGHWQMPVNP

-5571 QEKYSIWVDTHIK
+5571 QEKYSIWVDTHIQ

-5595 SSKTEWWSNSDLITM
+5595 SSKTDWWSNSSTITM
-5610 RGTGEIGATVSLI
+5610 RGMGEIGATVSLI

-5633 VAATG
+5633 VAANG
-5638 RWELSTDKLPEG
+5638 QWELSTDQLPEG
-5650 TYDISLVIEDSAGNR
+5650 KYDITLSIEDNAGNR
-5665 WEDVREIFIDR
+5665 KEEVHEIFIDR

-5708 TDSEGNTYTLTVPD
+5708 TDSNGNTYTLTVPD

-5832 ISVIASDAAGNQKN
+5832 VSVIASDAAGNQKN

-5867 GEDNGAS
+5867 GEGNGAS
-5874 DSDNVTNHTQP
+5874 DSDNVTNHNHTQP

-5923 TPPAAWNDGNYTLS
+5923 TPPAAWNDGTYTLS
-5937 VTVVDRAGNSQQS
+5937 VTVVDRAGNSLQS
-5950 ASLAVTVDSTV
+5950 ASLEVTVDSTV

-5996 LRTEPSAA
+5996 LRTVPSAA
-6004 EESVVKV
+6004 EESVVKE

-6039 SVPENIVNVSIMFE
+6039 SVPENIVNVSVMFE

-6071 LSLEDGEYTMDVKFI
+6071 LSLEDGEYTMDVKFL
-6086 DKDNDFLIKEKTF
+6086 DKDDDFLIKEKTF

>member
-39 ITTPRGSVII
+39 ITTPHGSVII

-99 QVEKKGNGKR
+99 QVEKKGDGKR

-121 LDDAE
+121 LDEAE
-126 NAKKEADKAKE
+126 NAKK

-448 KNDNITNSTLPTFIG
+448 KNDSITNSTLPTFIG

-541 NDSGIVGDNVTN
+541 DDSGIVGDNVTN

-593 FTSDSVEGI
+593 FTSDSVEGV

-619 SFSYVIDTIAPVPP
+619 SFSYVIDTVAPVPP

-638 DYVVLPN
+638 DFVVLPN

-1059 ISVQVWDAMS
+1059 ISVQVWDAAS
-1069 DTQIGVATQQPD
+1069 DTQIGVATQRPD

-1107 GNKANSAI
+1107 GNKANSAV

-1185 WLFIP
+1185 WLFTP

-1316 FAVDTTLSVPVIVLD
+1316 FAVDTTLSVPVIVLN
-1331 SADDTGIQGDN
+1331 SADDTGVQGDN

-1372 TTTFDATKGTGG
+1372 TTTFDATKGVGG
-1384 WTFTPPTSWA
+1384 WSFTPTGAWA

-1436 GIPDDNLTNNVRP
+1436 GIPNDNLTNNVRP

-1472 FNATQSATPGVW
+1472 FNATQNATPGGW

-1505 EAGNKATQTLDF
+1505 EAGNKTTQTLDF

-1552 LNNIDTDVS
+1552 LNNIDADVS
-1561 RVIVEVMHNG
+1561 RVTVEVMHNG

-1633 NDSGIPGDNLTN
+1633 NDSGIPDDNLTN

-1677 SATSG
+1677 SATPG

-1717 TIDTI
+1717 IIDTM

-1867 GINWVNATLTSDG
+1867 GINWVNATLTPDG

-2015 TVTIDTQITIDH
+2015 TVTIDTQIAIDH

-2037 DDNLTNNV
+2037 DDNLTN
-2045 RPHFQVTVPTDVN
+2045 
-2058 VVRLSIDGGK
+2058 
-2068 TWFNATQSAT
+2068 
-2078 PGVWDYTWLADVGE
+2078 
-2092 GKHTLTVEATDK
+2092 EA
-2104 AGNKTTQQ
+2104 
-2112 LDFIIDTLLSEP
+2112 
-2124 TIVLDNTD
+2124 
-2132 DSGTKG
+2132 
-2138 DHLTNVNKPTFLLGN
+2138 
-2153 IDADARYV
+2153 
-2161 TVEVQH
+2161 
-2167 GGTKEVLT
+2167 
-2175 ATKDATGN
+2175 
-2183 WSVTPTGTWADGD
+2183 
-2196 YTLTV
+2196 
-2201 RVEDEAG
+2201 
-2208 NEKHS
+2208 
-2213 ASLTVT
+2213 
-2219 VDTQITID
+2219 
-2227 VIELVNDNG
+2227 
-2236 IPGDNMTNDAHPQFR
+2236 
-2251 VTVPG
+2251 
-2256 DVNEVSLSIDGGVTW
+2256 
-2271 VKATQSATPGV
+2271 
-2282 WNYTWPGTVPD
+2282 
-2293 GDYTLNVKATD
+2293 
-2304 NAGNTVT
+2304 
-2311 ETLHFTIDT
+2311 
-2320 TLSTPVI
+2320 
-2327 VLDSAD
+2327 
-2333 DSGVHG
+2333 
-2339 DNMTNHTQPT
+2339 
-2349 FALQHIDDDAVRVTV
+2349 
-2364 SVEHGGV
+2364 
-2371 TTTFDA
+2371 
-2377 TKDAGGWTFT
+2377 
-2387 PTGAWADGDYTLSVS
+2387 
-2402 VEDKAGNTSHS
+2402 
-2413 ASLTVTVDT
+2413 
-2422 QIAINNIELVNDSG
+2422 
-2436 IPDDNLTNNVRPHF
+2436 
-2450 QVTVPTDVNVV
+2450 
-2461 RLSIDGGKTWFNAT
+2461 
-2475 QSATPGVWDY
+2475 
-2485 IWPDDVADGGYTLTV
+2485 
-2500 EATDEAGNKATQT
+2500 
-2513 LDFTIDTTL
+2513 
-2522 SVPTLSLDSADDSG
+2522 
-2536 IAGDNITNVKTP
+2536 
-2548 GFTLNNIDT
+2548 
-2557 DVSRVIVEVMHNG
+2557 
-2570 IKQEVPLVQTGG
+2570 
-2582 QWRFAPTSDW
+2582 
-2592 ADGDYILTVKV
+2592 
-2603 EDRAGNVKQ
+2603 
-2612 SAPLTVT
+2612 
-2619 VDTHIAIDR
+2619 
-2628 IELVNDSGI
+2628 
-2637 PGDNLTNEARPHFQ
+2637 
-2651 VTVPADVNGVRLSID
+2651 
-2666 GGKTWFDATQS
+2666 
-2677 ATSGVWDYTWL
+2677 
-2688 TNVANGP
+2688 
-2695 HTLMV
+2695 
-2700 EASDKAGNK
+2700 
-2709 TTQKLDFTIDTIL
+2709 
-2722 SEPTITLDSADDSA
+2722 
-2736 AGDNITNVKMPGF
+2736 
-2749 TLGNIDADVTKV
+2749 
-2761 VVTVAHDGKNQQI
+2761 
-2774 ELIKNGGVWRF
+2774 
-2785 TPGAA
+2785 
-2790 WTDGDYTLTVK
+2790 
-2801 VEDKA
+2801 
-2806 GNTNYSAP
+2806 
-2814 LTVTIDTQTSIDRIE
+2814 
-2829 LLNDT
+2829 
-2834 GIVGDNL
+2834 
-2841 TNEARPQFHIT
+2841 
-2852 VPTDVNSVQLSLD
+2852 
-2865 GGINWVNATLTS
+2865 
-2877 DGVWEYIWPTD
+2877 
-2888 LVENTY
+2888 
-2894 TLTVKATDVAGNT
+2894 
-2907 ATETLN
+2907 
-2913 FIIDTTLSTPTITL
+2913 
-2927 DSADDSGTANDNK
+2927 
-2940 TNVKTPGFIIGG
+2940 
-2952 IDSDVTQVVVQVM
+2952 
-2965 RDGHSEEVELTQTNG
+2965 
-2980 QWRFVPGSAWT
+2980 
-2991 DGDYTLTVT
+2991 
-3000 VKDEA
+3000 
-3005 GNIRHSAPLTV
+3005 
-3016 TIDTQ
+3016 
-3021 ITIDHIELVN
+3021 
-3031 DSGIPDDN
+3031 
-3039 LTNNVRPH
+3039 RPH

-3170 EVLTATK
+3170 EVLTAIKDATGNWSVTPTGTWADGDYTLTVRVEDEAGNEKHSASLTVTVDTQITIDAIELVNDNGIPGDNMTNDAHPQFRVTVPGDVNEVSLSIDGGVTWVKATQSATPGVWNYTWPGTVPDGDYTLNVKATDNAGNTVTETLHFTIDTTLSTPVIVLDSADDTGIQGDNMTNRTQPTFNLQHIDDDAVRVTVSVEHGGVTTTFDATKGVGGWTFTPPTSWGAGDYTLSVSVEDKAGNTSHSASLTVTVDTQIAINNIELVNDSGIPDDNLTNNVRPQFQVKVPTDVNEVRLSIDGGKTWFNATQSATPGVWDYTWLADVGEGKHTLTVEATDKAGNQTTQKLDFIIDTLLSEPTIVLDNTDDSGIKGDNLTNANKPTFLLGNIDADARYVTVEVQHGGTKEVLTATK

-3196 TLTVRVEDD
+3196 TLTVRVEDE

-3226 VIELVND
+3226 AIELVND

-3325 AMDSRDDTG
+3325 TMDSRDDTG

-3350 GNIDADAHSVIL
+3350 GNIDSDAQSVIL

-3409 QSTPLVVTV
+3409 QSTPLIVTV

-3471 ATQGI
+3471 AAQGI

-3623 DRIELVNDSGVPG
+3623 DHIELVNDSGVPG
-3636 DNVTKHVR
+3636 DNITKHVR

-3695 TVEVTD
+3695 IVEVTD
-3701 GAGNKMTETLN
+3701 GAGNKMTGTLD

-3852 HQVDSDVTRVMVK
+3852 RQVDSDVTRVMVK

-3957 VVQVRVTLDGGA
+3957 VIQVRVTLDGGA

-4000 ATDEAGNIANKDL
+4000 ATDQAGNIANKDL

-4182 VGSALPDGQHTLLVD
+4182 VGSALPDGKHTLLVD

-4304 TSAELR
+4304 TSAELQ

-4526 AVDNITSVTTPRF
+4526 AVDNITSVTKPRF

-4557 VSYSVTANGNNLW
+4557 VSYPVTANGNNLW

-4620 TGNSNSDNLT
+4620 TGSSNSDNLT

-4657 REVLKQ
+4657 REVLKH

-4725 QHEATSLRPEFKG
+4725 QYEATSLRPEFKG
-4738 FAEAFSTIMIQWDG
+4738 LAEAFSTIMIQWDG

-4828 NNKTPTLIGSTLP
+4828 NNKTPTLVGNTLP
-4841 NTIVSIYVDGVKVG
+4841 NAIVSIYVDGVKVG

-4968 GNYELTFKVEDVAGN
+4968 
-4983 IREFGP
+4983 
-4989 QNVILDTVISP
+4989 
-5000 LTVVLREADD
+5000 
-5010 SGKVGDWITNKSH
+5010 
-5023 VTIDGTAEAG
+5023 
-5033 STLTIR
+5033 
-5039 NPQGVVIATLVVGND
+5039 
-5054 GRWSA
+5054 
-5059 ELDLREGS
+5059 
-5067 NAFVVVSED
+5067 
-5076 KAGNSQ
+5076 
-5082 QKEILIEHDTQIEIS
+5082 
-5097 DISLSRDTNSGDK
+5097 
-5110 YDLIT
+5110 
-5115 NNKSPVLVAMTDPG
+5115 
-5129 ATVQVYIN
+5129 
-5137 GVLQGTVEASSS
+5137 
-5149 GNISY
+5149 
-5154 TMPANSADGEY
+5154 
-5165 QVQFV
+5165 
-5170 ATDTAGNRVESAIT
+5170 
-5184 TVTIDSQIAVFDIDE
+5184 
-5199 DSLPALSNN
+5199 
-5208 RALSV
+5208 
-5213 SGVGEA
+5213 
-5219 GSQVSI
+5219 
-5225 FVDGKLV
+5225 
-5232 NVVMV
+5232 
-5237 EADGTW
+5237 
-5243 RAPIL
+5243 
-5248 LQDDGT
+5248 
-5254 FNIHFSITDVAGNTE
+5254 
-5269 VSKDY
+5269 
-5274 SVDVDSSTDF
+5274 
-5284 PTLNLED
+5284 
-5291 ASNSGSLDDLITNH
+5291 
-5305 NKPVLVGTAEAGATI
+5305 
-5320 HIYVDEKIVANVL
+5320 
-5333 VLEDGTWSYQF
+5333 
-5344 DNALKDGE
+5344 
-5352 YSIRVVAEDPA
+5352 
-5363 GNTAES
+5363 
-5369 PRLLVTI
+5369 
-5376 DTSTFIDNP
+5376 
-5385 AMVAGSD
+5385 
-5392 NGIFSN
+5392 
-5398 DSITS
+5398 
-5403 QTRPTFS
+5403 
-5410 IFGEM
+5410 
-5415 NQSVQI
+5415 
-5421 FIDGV
+5421 
-5426 LVDTITVTDRN
+5426 
-5437 QVYRPESPLGD
+5437 
-5448 GSHSIYYVITDKAG
+5448 
-5462 NTATS
+5462 
-5467 KTLNF
+5467 
-5472 TIDTFNTT
+5472 
-5480 PVAIDSIG
+5480 
-5488 GQTLAEMT
+5488 
-5496 GSDGKI
+5496 
-5502 YITDTT
+5502 
-5508 RNLLFSGS
+5508 
-5516 AEPNSK
+5516 
-5522 IEIIINGLNVGEV
+5522 
-5535 WVNEKGHWQMPVNP
+5535 
-5549 LYFTEGQ
+5549 
-5556 LDITVKST
+5556 
-5564 DRAGNVN
+5564 
-5571 QEKYSIWVDTHIK
+5571 
-5584 VFTSELDDNKS
+5584 
-5595 SSKTEWWSNSDLITM
+5595 
-5610 RGTGEIGATVSLI
+5610 
-5623 VAGVTLATAV
+5623 
-5633 VAATG
+5633 
-5638 RWELSTDKLPEG
+5638 
-5650 TYDISLVIEDSAGNR
+5650 
-5665 WEDVREIFIDR
+5665 
-5676 TPPNAPVVTYSDIVN
+5676 
-5691 DLIIMQGTAEA
+5691 
-5702 KSQLII
+5702 
-5708 TDSEGNTYTLTVPD
+5708 
-5722 NGKWSMAIP
+5722 
-5731 YPSEGK
+5731 
-5737 FTITSV
+5737 
-5743 DAIGNRSDDVPLDIM
+5743 
-5758 KEVPVISL
+5758 
-5766 SPDSD
+5766 
-5771 SGTVGDNITRDK
+5771 
-5783 QPTFI
+5783 
-5788 IGNLE
+5788 
-5793 SDVVVVQVDINGT
+5793 
-5806 VYNAEK
+5806 
-5812 NADGVWFFTPGTPL
+5812 
-5826 ADGSYT
+5826 
-5832 ISVIASDAAGNQKN
+5832 
-5846 SLPITVTIDSTLT
+5846 
-5859 VPEIALAA
+5859 
-5867 GEDNGAS
+5867 
-5874 DSDNVTNHTQP
+5874 
-5885 KFTLQHIDAD
+5885 
-5895 VTGVTVNVTHNGVT
+5895 
-5909 DIYQATQ
+5909 
-5916 GADGWTF
+5916 
-5923 TPPAAWNDGNYTLS
+5923 
-5937 VTVVDRAGNSQQS
+5937 
-5950 ASLAVTVDSTV
+5950 
-5961 TVTADSQHDDASD
+5961 
-5974 DATATAVTPPESET
+5974 
-5988 VNAESATH
+5988 
-5996 LRTEPSAA
+5996 
-6004 EESVVKV
+6004 
-6011 TAYSITLLNADSGD
+6011 
-6025 EIDRSISQTPSFEI
+6025 
-6039 SVPENIVNVSIMFE
+6039 
-6053 GEEFTLPITNQK
+6053 
-6065 AIFEVP
+6065 
-6071 LSLEDGEYTMDVKFI
+6071 
-6086 DKDNDFLIKEKTF
+6086 
-6099 SVDHSSADIVNA
+6099 
-6111 MNVRGKTEDDIN
+6111 
-6123 DSPSTSSVGH
+6123 
-6133 NNNGAIDVFAVNEVT
+6133 
-6148 LPVDNQEEH
+6148 
-6157 A
+6157 

>member
-39 ITTPRGSVII
+39 ITTPHGSVII

-619 SFSYVIDTIAPVPP
+619 SFSYVIDTVAPVPP

-638 DYVVLPN
+638 DFVVLPN

-1031 DSDSGISDDNLTNIV
+1031 DSDSGIADDNLTNIV

-1107 GNKANSAI
+1107 GNKANSAV

-1185 WLFIP
+1185 WLFTP

-1206 DKAGNTNYSA
+1206 DKAGNTSYSA

-1316 FAVDTTLSVPVIVLD
+1316 FAVDTTLSVPVIVLN
-1331 SADDTGIQGDN
+1331 SADDTGVQGDN

-1384 WTFTPPTSWA
+1384 WSFTPTGAWA

-1436 GIPDDNLTNNVRP
+1436 GIPNDNLTNNVRP

-1472 FNATQSATPGVW
+1472 FNATQNATPGVW

-1505 EAGNKATQTLDF
+1505 EAGNKTTQTLDF

-1633 NDSGIPGDNLTN
+1633 NDSGIPDDNLTN

-2015 TVTIDTQITIDH
+2015 TVTIDTQIAIDH

-2037 DDNLTNNV
+2037 NDNLTNNV

-2138 DHLTNVNKPTFLLGN
+2138 DNLTNVNKPTFLLGN

-2333 DSGVHG
+2333 DTGIQG
-2339 DNMTNHTQPT
+2339 DNMTNRTQPT
-2349 FALQHIDDDAVRVTV
+2349 FNLQHIDDDAVRVTV

-2387 PTGAWADGDYTLSVS
+2387 PPTSWGAGDYTLSVS

-2450 QVTVPTDVNVV
+2450 QVKVPTDVN
-2461 RLSIDGGKTWFNAT
+2461 
-2475 QSATPGVWDY
+2475 
-2485 IWPDDVADGGYTLTV
+2485 
-2500 EATDEAGNKATQT
+2500 E
-2513 LDFTIDTTL
+2513 
-2522 SVPTLSLDSADDSG
+2522 
-2536 IAGDNITNVKTP
+2536 
-2548 GFTLNNIDT
+2548 
-2557 DVSRVIVEVMHNG
+2557 
-2570 IKQEVPLVQTGG
+2570 
-2582 QWRFAPTSDW
+2582 
-2592 ADGDYILTVKV
+2592 
-2603 EDRAGNVKQ
+2603 
-2612 SAPLTVT
+2612 
-2619 VDTHIAIDR
+2619 
-2628 IELVNDSGI
+2628 
-2637 PGDNLTNEARPHFQ
+2637 
-2651 VTVPADVNGVRLSID
+2651 
-2666 GGKTWFDATQS
+2666 
-2677 ATSGVWDYTWL
+2677 
-2688 TNVANGP
+2688 
-2695 HTLMV
+2695 
-2700 EASDKAGNK
+2700 
-2709 TTQKLDFTIDTIL
+2709 
-2722 SEPTITLDSADDSA
+2722 
-2736 AGDNITNVKMPGF
+2736 
-2749 TLGNIDADVTKV
+2749 
-2761 VVTVAHDGKNQQI
+2761 
-2774 ELIKNGGVWRF
+2774 
-2785 TPGAA
+2785 
-2790 WTDGDYTLTVK
+2790 
-2801 VEDKA
+2801 
-2806 GNTNYSAP
+2806 
-2814 LTVTIDTQTSIDRIE
+2814 
-2829 LLNDT
+2829 
-2834 GIVGDNL
+2834 
-2841 TNEARPQFHIT
+2841 
-2852 VPTDVNSVQLSLD
+2852 
-2865 GGINWVNATLTS
+2865 
-2877 DGVWEYIWPTD
+2877 
-2888 LVENTY
+2888 
-2894 TLTVKATDVAGNT
+2894 
-2907 ATETLN
+2907 
-2913 FIIDTTLSTPTITL
+2913 
-2927 DSADDSGTANDNK
+2927 
-2940 TNVKTPGFIIGG
+2940 
-2952 IDSDVTQVVVQVM
+2952 
-2965 RDGHSEEVELTQTNG
+2965 
-2980 QWRFVPGSAWT
+2980 
-2991 DGDYTLTVT
+2991 
-3000 VKDEA
+3000 
-3005 GNIRHSAPLTV
+3005 
-3016 TIDTQ
+3016 
-3021 ITIDHIELVN
+3021 
-3031 DSGIPDDN
+3031 
-3039 LTNNVRPH
+3039 
-3047 FQVTVPTD
+3047 
-3055 VNVVRLSIDGGKTW
+3055 VRLSIDGGKTW

-3106 KTTQQLDFIIDT
+3106 QTTQKLDFIIDT
-3118 LLSEPTIVLDNTDD
+3118 MLSEPTIVLDSTDD
-3132 SGTKGDNLTNVNK
+3132 SGTKGDNLTNANK
-3145 PTFLLGNIDADARY
+3145 PTFILGNIDADARY

-3164 QHGGTK
+3164 QYGGTK

-3409 QSTPLVVTV
+3409 QSTPLIVTV

-3471 ATQGI
+3471 AAQGI

-3623 DRIELVNDSGVPG
+3623 DHIELVNDSGVPG

-3695 TVEVTD
+3695 IVEVTD
-3701 GAGNKMTETLN
+3701 GAGNKMTGTLD

-3852 HQVDSDVTRVMVK
+3852 RQVDSDVTRVMVK

-4304 TSAELR
+4304 TSAELK

-4341 PSFEIATPDDVTS
+4341 PSFAIATPDDVTS

-4526 AVDNITSVTTPRF
+4526 AVDNITSVTKPRF

-4557 VSYSVTANGNNLW
+4557 VSYPVTANGNNLW

-4896 VDVTIDTEV
+4896 VDLTIDTEV

-4968 GNYELTFKVEDVAGN
+4968 GNYVLTFKVEDVAGN

-5291 ASNSGSLDDLITNH
+5291 ASNSGSLDDLITSH

-5385 AMVAGSD
+5385 VMMAGSD

-5403 QTRPTFS
+5403 QTRPAFS
-5410 IFGEM
+5410 IYGEM

-5472 TIDTFNTT
+5472 TIDTLNTT

-5535 WVNEKGHWQMPVNP
+5535 WVNDKGHWQMPVNP

-5571 QEKYSIWVDTHIK
+5571 QEKYSIWVDTHIQ

-5595 SSKTEWWSNSDLITM
+5595 SSKTDWWSNSSTITM
-5610 RGTGEIGATVSLI
+5610 RGMGEIGATVSLI

-5633 VAATG
+5633 VAANG
-5638 RWELSTDKLPEG
+5638 QWELSTDQLPEG
-5650 TYDISLVIEDSAGNR
+5650 KYDITLSIEDNAGNR
-5665 WEDVREIFIDR
+5665 KEEVHEIFIDR

-5708 TDSEGNTYTLTVPD
+5708 TDSNGNTYTLTVPD

-5832 ISVIASDAAGNQKN
+5832 ISVVASDAAGNQKN

-5923 TPPAAWNDGNYTLS
+5923 TPPAAWNDGTYTLS

-5961 TVTADSQHDDASD
+5961 TVTADSQHNDASD

-5996 LRTEPSAA
+5996 LRTVPSVA
-6004 EESVVKV
+6004 EESVVKE

-6039 SVPENIVNVSIMFE
+6039 SVPENIVNVSVMFE

-6086 DKDNDFLIKEKTF
+6086 DKDDDFLIKEKTF

-6111 MNVRGKTEDDIN
+6111 MNARGKTEDDIN

>member
-366 EENAKVDIYVDN
+366 EESAKVDIYVDN

-2124 TIVLDNTD
+2124 TIVLDSTD

-2422 QIAINNIELVNDSG
+2422 QIAINN
-2436 IPDDNLTNNVRPHF
+2436 
-2450 QVTVPTDVNVV
+2450 
-2461 RLSIDGGKTWFNAT
+2461 
-2475 QSATPGVWDY
+2475 
-2485 IWPDDVADGGYTLTV
+2485 
-2500 EATDEAGNKATQT
+2500 
-2513 LDFTIDTTL
+2513 
-2522 SVPTLSLDSADDSG
+2522 
-2536 IAGDNITNVKTP
+2536 
-2548 GFTLNNIDT
+2548 
-2557 DVSRVIVEVMHNG
+2557 
-2570 IKQEVPLVQTGG
+2570 
-2582 QWRFAPTSDW
+2582 
-2592 ADGDYILTVKV
+2592 
-2603 EDRAGNVKQ
+2603 
-2612 SAPLTVT
+2612 
-2619 VDTHIAIDR
+2619 
-2628 IELVNDSGI
+2628 
-2637 PGDNLTNEARPHFQ
+2637 
-2651 VTVPADVNGVRLSID
+2651 
-2666 GGKTWFDATQS
+2666 
-2677 ATSGVWDYTWL
+2677 
-2688 TNVANGP
+2688 
-2695 HTLMV
+2695 
-2700 EASDKAGNK
+2700 
-2709 TTQKLDFTIDTIL
+2709 
-2722 SEPTITLDSADDSA
+2722 
-2736 AGDNITNVKMPGF
+2736 
-2749 TLGNIDADVTKV
+2749 
-2761 VVTVAHDGKNQQI
+2761 
-2774 ELIKNGGVWRF
+2774 
-2785 TPGAA
+2785 
-2790 WTDGDYTLTVK
+2790 
-2801 VEDKA
+2801 
-2806 GNTNYSAP
+2806 
-2814 LTVTIDTQTSIDRIE
+2814 
-2829 LLNDT
+2829 
-2834 GIVGDNL
+2834 
-2841 TNEARPQFHIT
+2841 
-2852 VPTDVNSVQLSLD
+2852 
-2865 GGINWVNATLTS
+2865 
-2877 DGVWEYIWPTD
+2877 
-2888 LVENTY
+2888 
-2894 TLTVKATDVAGNT
+2894 
-2907 ATETLN
+2907 
-2913 FIIDTTLSTPTITL
+2913 
-2927 DSADDSGTANDNK
+2927 
-2940 TNVKTPGFIIGG
+2940 
-2952 IDSDVTQVVVQVM
+2952 
-2965 RDGHSEEVELTQTNG
+2965 
-2980 QWRFVPGSAWT
+2980 
-2991 DGDYTLTVT
+2991 
-3000 VKDEA
+3000 
-3005 GNIRHSAPLTV
+3005 
-3016 TIDTQ
+3016 
-3021 ITIDHIELVN
+3021 IELVN

-4557 VSYSVTANGNNLW
+4557 VSYPVTANGNNLW

-5333 VLEDGTWSYQF
+5333 VLEDGAWSYQF

>member
-428 DTIAPEKPTIEL
+428 DTIPPEKPTIEL

-1059 ISVQVWDAMS
+1059 ISVQVWDAAS

-1107 GNKANSAI
+1107 GNKANSAV

-1384 WTFTPPTSWA
+1384 WSFTPTGAWA

-1472 FNATQSATPGVW
+1472 FNATQSATPGAW

-1505 EAGNKATQTLDF
+1505 KAGNKTTQELDF

-2015 TVTIDTQITIDH
+2015 TVTIDTQIAIDH

-2037 DDNLTNNV
+2037 DDNLTNEA

-2112 LDFIIDTLLSEP
+2112 LDFIIDTMLSEP

-2138 DHLTNVNKPTFLLGN
+2138 DNLTNVNKPTFLLGN

-2227 VIELVNDNG
+2227 AIELVNDNG

-2320 TLSTPVI
+2320 TLSVPVI
-2327 VLDSAD
+2327 VLNSAD
-2333 DSGVHG
+2333 DTGVQG
-2339 DNMTNHTQPT
+2339 DNMTNSSQPT

-2377 TKDAGGWTFT
+2377 TKGVGGWSFT

-2450 QVTVPTDVNVV
+2450 QVKVPTDVN
-2461 RLSIDGGKTWFNAT
+2461 
-2475 QSATPGVWDY
+2475 
-2485 IWPDDVADGGYTLTV
+2485 
-2500 EATDEAGNKATQT
+2500 E
-2513 LDFTIDTTL
+2513 
-2522 SVPTLSLDSADDSG
+2522 
-2536 IAGDNITNVKTP
+2536 
-2548 GFTLNNIDT
+2548 
-2557 DVSRVIVEVMHNG
+2557 
-2570 IKQEVPLVQTGG
+2570 
-2582 QWRFAPTSDW
+2582 
-2592 ADGDYILTVKV
+2592 
-2603 EDRAGNVKQ
+2603 
-2612 SAPLTVT
+2612 
-2619 VDTHIAIDR
+2619 
-2628 IELVNDSGI
+2628 
-2637 PGDNLTNEARPHFQ
+2637 
-2651 VTVPADVNGVRLSID
+2651 
-2666 GGKTWFDATQS
+2666 
-2677 ATSGVWDYTWL
+2677 
-2688 TNVANGP
+2688 
-2695 HTLMV
+2695 
-2700 EASDKAGNK
+2700 
-2709 TTQKLDFTIDTIL
+2709 
-2722 SEPTITLDSADDSA
+2722 
-2736 AGDNITNVKMPGF
+2736 
-2749 TLGNIDADVTKV
+2749 
-2761 VVTVAHDGKNQQI
+2761 
-2774 ELIKNGGVWRF
+2774 
-2785 TPGAA
+2785 
-2790 WTDGDYTLTVK
+2790 
-2801 VEDKA
+2801 
-2806 GNTNYSAP
+2806 
-2814 LTVTIDTQTSIDRIE
+2814 
-2829 LLNDT
+2829 
-2834 GIVGDNL
+2834 
-2841 TNEARPQFHIT
+2841 
-2852 VPTDVNSVQLSLD
+2852 
-2865 GGINWVNATLTS
+2865 
-2877 DGVWEYIWPTD
+2877 
-2888 LVENTY
+2888 
-2894 TLTVKATDVAGNT
+2894 
-2907 ATETLN
+2907 
-2913 FIIDTTLSTPTITL
+2913 
-2927 DSADDSGTANDNK
+2927 
-2940 TNVKTPGFIIGG
+2940 
-2952 IDSDVTQVVVQVM
+2952 
-2965 RDGHSEEVELTQTNG
+2965 
-2980 QWRFVPGSAWT
+2980 
-2991 DGDYTLTVT
+2991 
-3000 VKDEA
+3000 
-3005 GNIRHSAPLTV
+3005 
-3016 TIDTQ
+3016 
-3021 ITIDHIELVN
+3021 
-3031 DSGIPDDN
+3031 
-3039 LTNNVRPH
+3039 
-3047 FQVTVPTD
+3047 
-3055 VNVVRLSIDGGKTW
+3055 VRLSIDGGKTW

-3106 KTTQQLDFIIDT
+3106 QTTQKLDFIIDT
-3118 LLSEPTIVLDNTDD
+3118 MLSEPTIVLDSTDD
-3132 SGTKGDNLTNVNK
+3132 SGTKGDNLTNANK
-3145 PTFLLGNIDADARY
+3145 PTFILGNIDADARY

-3164 QHGGTK
+3164 QYGGTK

-3196 TLTVRVEDD
+3196 MLTVRVEDD

-3325 AMDSRDDTG
+3325 TMDSRDDTG

-3350 GNIDADAHSVIL
+3350 GNIDSDAQSVIL

-3409 QSTPLVVTV
+3409 QSTPLIVTV

-3471 ATQGI
+3471 AAQGI

-3623 DRIELVNDSGVPG
+3623 DHIELVNDSGVPG

-3712 FTIDITLL
+3712 FTIDITLM

-4304 TSAELR
+4304 TSAELK

-4526 AVDNITSVTTPRF
+4526 AVDNITSVTKPRF

-4557 VSYSVTANGNNLW
+4557 VSYPVTANGNNLW

-4896 VDVTIDTEV
+4896 VDLTIDTEV

-5039 NPQGVVIATLVVGND
+5039 NPQGVVIATLVVGNG

-5291 ASNSGSLDDLITNH
+5291 ASNSGSLDDLITSH

-5385 AMVAGSD
+5385 VMMAGSD

-5403 QTRPTFS
+5403 QTRPAFS
-5410 IFGEM
+5410 IYGEM

-5472 TIDTFNTT
+5472 TIDTLNTT

-5571 QEKYSIWVDTHIK
+5571 QEKYSIWVDTHIQ

-5595 SSKTEWWSNSDLITM
+5595 SSKTDWWSNSSTITM
-5610 RGTGEIGATVSLI
+5610 RGMGEIGATVSLI

-5633 VAATG
+5633 VAANG
-5638 RWELSTDKLPEG
+5638 QWELSTDQLPEG
-5650 TYDISLVIEDSAGNR
+5650 KYDITLSIEDNAGNR
-5665 WEDVREIFIDR
+5665 KEEVHEIFIDR

-5708 TDSEGNTYTLTVPD
+5708 TDSNGNTYTLTVPD

-5743 DAIGNRSDDVPLDIM
+5743 DAIGNRSDDVSLDIM

-5867 GEDNGAS
+5867 GEDNGVS

-5909 DIYQATQ
+5909 DTYQATQ

-5923 TPPAAWNDGNYTLS
+5923 TPPAAWNDGTYTLS

-5974 DATATAVTPPESET
+5974 DATPTAVTPLESET
-5988 VNAESATH
+5988 VNAESDTH
-5996 LRTEPSAA
+5996 LRTVPSAA
-6004 EESVVKV
+6004 EESVVKE

-6039 SVPENIVNVSIMFE
+6039 SVPENIVNVSVMFE

-6111 MNVRGKTEDDIN
+6111 MNARGKAEDDIN

>member
-79 SVDLKDIQ
+79 SVDLKYIQ

-448 KNDNITNSTLPTFIG
+448 KNDSITNSTLPTFIG

-541 NDSGIVGDNVTN
+541 DDSGIVGDNVTN

-638 DYVVLPN
+638 DFVVLPN

-1031 DSDSGISDDNLTNIV
+1031 DSDSGIADDNLTNIV

-1059 ISVQVWDAMS
+1059 ISVQVWDAVS

-1107 GNKANSAI
+1107 GNKANSAV

-1384 WTFTPPTSWA
+1384 WSFTPTGAWA

-1472 FNATQSATPGVW
+1472 FNATQSATPGAW

-1505 EAGNKATQTLDF
+1505 KAGNKTTQELDF

-1633 NDSGIPGDNLTN
+1633 NDSGIPDDNLTN

-1703 SDKAGNKTTQKLDF
+1703 TDKAGNKTTQKLDF

-1793 DGDYTL
+1793 DGNYTL

-2015 TVTIDTQITIDH
+2015 TVTIDTQI
-2027 IELVN
+2027 
-2032 DSGIP
+2032 
-2037 DDNLTNNV
+2037 
-2045 RPHFQVTVPTDVN
+2045 
-2058 VVRLSIDGGK
+2058 
-2068 TWFNATQSAT
+2068 A
-2078 PGVWDYTWLADVGE
+2078 
-2092 GKHTLTVEATDK
+2092 
-2104 AGNKTTQQ
+2104 
-2112 LDFIIDTLLSEP
+2112 
-2124 TIVLDNTD
+2124 
-2132 DSGTKG
+2132 
-2138 DHLTNVNKPTFLLGN
+2138 
-2153 IDADARYV
+2153 
-2161 TVEVQH
+2161 
-2167 GGTKEVLT
+2167 
-2175 ATKDATGN
+2175 
-2183 WSVTPTGTWADGD
+2183 
-2196 YTLTV
+2196 
-2201 RVEDEAG
+2201 
-2208 NEKHS
+2208 
-2213 ASLTVT
+2213 
-2219 VDTQITID
+2219 
-2227 VIELVNDNG
+2227 
-2236 IPGDNMTNDAHPQFR
+2236 
-2251 VTVPG
+2251 
-2256 DVNEVSLSIDGGVTW
+2256 
-2271 VKATQSATPGV
+2271 
-2282 WNYTWPGTVPD
+2282 
-2293 GDYTLNVKATD
+2293 
-2304 NAGNTVT
+2304 
-2311 ETLHFTIDT
+2311 
-2320 TLSTPVI
+2320 
-2327 VLDSAD
+2327 
-2333 DSGVHG
+2333 
-2339 DNMTNHTQPT
+2339 
-2349 FALQHIDDDAVRVTV
+2349 
-2364 SVEHGGV
+2364 
-2371 TTTFDA
+2371 
-2377 TKDAGGWTFT
+2377 
-2387 PTGAWADGDYTLSVS
+2387 
-2402 VEDKAGNTSHS
+2402 
-2413 ASLTVTVDT
+2413 
-2422 QIAINNIELVNDSG
+2422 
-2436 IPDDNLTNNVRPHF
+2436 
-2450 QVTVPTDVNVV
+2450 
-2461 RLSIDGGKTWFNAT
+2461 
-2475 QSATPGVWDY
+2475 
-2485 IWPDDVADGGYTLTV
+2485 
-2500 EATDEAGNKATQT
+2500 
-2513 LDFTIDTTL
+2513 
-2522 SVPTLSLDSADDSG
+2522 
-2536 IAGDNITNVKTP
+2536 
-2548 GFTLNNIDT
+2548 
-2557 DVSRVIVEVMHNG
+2557 
-2570 IKQEVPLVQTGG
+2570 
-2582 QWRFAPTSDW
+2582 
-2592 ADGDYILTVKV
+2592 
-2603 EDRAGNVKQ
+2603 
-2612 SAPLTVT
+2612 
-2619 VDTHIAIDR
+2619 
-2628 IELVNDSGI
+2628 
-2637 PGDNLTNEARPHFQ
+2637 
-2651 VTVPADVNGVRLSID
+2651 
-2666 GGKTWFDATQS
+2666 
-2677 ATSGVWDYTWL
+2677 
-2688 TNVANGP
+2688 
-2695 HTLMV
+2695 
-2700 EASDKAGNK
+2700 
-2709 TTQKLDFTIDTIL
+2709 
-2722 SEPTITLDSADDSA
+2722 
-2736 AGDNITNVKMPGF
+2736 
-2749 TLGNIDADVTKV
+2749 
-2761 VVTVAHDGKNQQI
+2761 
-2774 ELIKNGGVWRF
+2774 
-2785 TPGAA
+2785 
-2790 WTDGDYTLTVK
+2790 
-2801 VEDKA
+2801 
-2806 GNTNYSAP
+2806 
-2814 LTVTIDTQTSIDRIE
+2814 
-2829 LLNDT
+2829 
-2834 GIVGDNL
+2834 
-2841 TNEARPQFHIT
+2841 
-2852 VPTDVNSVQLSLD
+2852 
-2865 GGINWVNATLTS
+2865 
-2877 DGVWEYIWPTD
+2877 
-2888 LVENTY
+2888 
-2894 TLTVKATDVAGNT
+2894 
-2907 ATETLN
+2907 
-2913 FIIDTTLSTPTITL
+2913 
-2927 DSADDSGTANDNK
+2927 
-2940 TNVKTPGFIIGG
+2940 
-2952 IDSDVTQVVVQVM
+2952 
-2965 RDGHSEEVELTQTNG
+2965 
-2980 QWRFVPGSAWT
+2980 
-2991 DGDYTLTVT
+2991 
-3000 VKDEA
+3000 
-3005 GNIRHSAPLTV
+3005 
-3016 TIDTQ
+3016 
-3021 ITIDHIELVN
+3021 IDHIELVN

-3177 GATGIWSVTP
+3177 DATGNWSVTPTGTWADGDYTLTVRVEDEAGNEKHSASLTVTVDTQITIDAIELVNDNGIPGDNMTNDAHPQFRVTVPGDVNEVSLSIDGGVTWVKATQSATPGVWNYTWPGTVPDGDYTLNVKATDNAGNTVTETLHFTIDTTLSVPVIVLNSADDTGVQGDNMTNSTQPTFALQHIDDDAVRVTVSVEHGGVTTTFDATKGVGGWSFTPTGAWADGDYTLSVSVEDKAGNTSHSASLTVTVDTQIAINNIELVNDSGIPDDNLTNNVRPHFQVKVPTDVNEVRLSIDGGKTWFNATQSATPGVWDYTWLADVGEGKHTLTVEATDKAGNQTTQKLDFIIDTMLSEPTIVLDSTDDSGTKGDNLTNANKPTFILGNIDADARYVTVEVQYGGTKEVLTATKGATGIWSVTP

-3196 TLTVRVEDD
+3196 MLTVRVEDD

-3325 AMDSRDDTG
+3325 TMDSRDDTG

-3350 GNIDADAHSVIL
+3350 GNIDSDAQSVIL

-3409 QSTPLVVTV
+3409 QSTPLIVTV

-3471 ATQGI
+3471 AAQGI

-3623 DRIELVNDSGVPG
+3623 DHIELVNDSGVPG

-3712 FTIDITLL
+3712 FTIDITLM

-3852 HQVDSDVTRVMVK
+3852 RQVDSDVTRVMVK

-4304 TSAELR
+4304 TSAELK

-4526 AVDNITSVTTPRF
+4526 AVDNITSVTKPRF

-4557 VSYSVTANGNNLW
+4557 VSYPVTANGNNLW

-4896 VDVTIDTEV
+4896 VDLTIDTEV

-5291 ASNSGSLDDLITNH
+5291 ASNSGSLDDLITSH

-5385 AMVAGSD
+5385 VMMAGSD

-5571 QEKYSIWVDTHIK
+5571 QEKYSIWVDTHIQ

-5595 SSKTEWWSNSDLITM
+5595 SSKTDWWSNSSTITM
-5610 RGTGEIGATVSLI
+5610 RGMGEIGATVSLI

-5633 VAATG
+5633 VAANG
-5638 RWELSTDKLPEG
+5638 QWELSTDQLPEG
-5650 TYDISLVIEDSAGNR
+5650 KYDITLSIEDNAGNR
-5665 WEDVREIFIDR
+5665 KEEVHEIFIDR

-5708 TDSEGNTYTLTVPD
+5708 TDSNGNTYTLTVPD

-5996 LRTEPSAA
+5996 LRTVPSAA
-6004 EESVVKV
+6004 EESVVKE

-6039 SVPENIVNVSIMFE
+6039 SVPENIVNVSVMFE

-6086 DKDNDFLIKEKTF
+6086 DKDDDFLIKEKTF

-6111 MNVRGKTEDDIN
+6111 MNARGKTEDDIN

>member
-866 VDGVLSGEAIAGD
+866 VDGVLSGETIAGD

-1031 DSDSGISDDNLTNIV
+1031 DSDSGIADDNLTNIV

-1059 ISVQVWDAMS
+1059 ISVQVWDAAS

-1107 GNKANSAI
+1107 GNKANSAV

-1384 WTFTPPTSWA
+1384 WSFTPTGAWA

-1472 FNATQSATPGVW
+1472 FNATQSATPGAW

-1505 EAGNKATQTLDF
+1505 KAGNKTTQELDF

-1633 NDSGIPGDNLTN
+1633 NDSGIPDDNLTN

-1703 SDKAGNKTTQKLDF
+1703 TDKAGNKTTQKLDF

-1793 DGDYTL
+1793 DGNYTL

-2015 TVTIDTQITIDH
+2015 TVTIDTQI
-2027 IELVN
+2027 
-2032 DSGIP
+2032 
-2037 DDNLTNNV
+2037 
-2045 RPHFQVTVPTDVN
+2045 
-2058 VVRLSIDGGK
+2058 
-2068 TWFNATQSAT
+2068 A
-2078 PGVWDYTWLADVGE
+2078 
-2092 GKHTLTVEATDK
+2092 
-2104 AGNKTTQQ
+2104 
-2112 LDFIIDTLLSEP
+2112 
-2124 TIVLDNTD
+2124 
-2132 DSGTKG
+2132 
-2138 DHLTNVNKPTFLLGN
+2138 
-2153 IDADARYV
+2153 
-2161 TVEVQH
+2161 
-2167 GGTKEVLT
+2167 
-2175 ATKDATGN
+2175 
-2183 WSVTPTGTWADGD
+2183 
-2196 YTLTV
+2196 
-2201 RVEDEAG
+2201 
-2208 NEKHS
+2208 
-2213 ASLTVT
+2213 
-2219 VDTQITID
+2219 
-2227 VIELVNDNG
+2227 
-2236 IPGDNMTNDAHPQFR
+2236 
-2251 VTVPG
+2251 
-2256 DVNEVSLSIDGGVTW
+2256 
-2271 VKATQSATPGV
+2271 
-2282 WNYTWPGTVPD
+2282 
-2293 GDYTLNVKATD
+2293 
-2304 NAGNTVT
+2304 
-2311 ETLHFTIDT
+2311 
-2320 TLSTPVI
+2320 
-2327 VLDSAD
+2327 
-2333 DSGVHG
+2333 
-2339 DNMTNHTQPT
+2339 
-2349 FALQHIDDDAVRVTV
+2349 
-2364 SVEHGGV
+2364 
-2371 TTTFDA
+2371 
-2377 TKDAGGWTFT
+2377 
-2387 PTGAWADGDYTLSVS
+2387 
-2402 VEDKAGNTSHS
+2402 
-2413 ASLTVTVDT
+2413 
-2422 QIAINNIELVNDSG
+2422 
-2436 IPDDNLTNNVRPHF
+2436 
-2450 QVTVPTDVNVV
+2450 
-2461 RLSIDGGKTWFNAT
+2461 
-2475 QSATPGVWDY
+2475 
-2485 IWPDDVADGGYTLTV
+2485 
-2500 EATDEAGNKATQT
+2500 
-2513 LDFTIDTTL
+2513 
-2522 SVPTLSLDSADDSG
+2522 
-2536 IAGDNITNVKTP
+2536 
-2548 GFTLNNIDT
+2548 
-2557 DVSRVIVEVMHNG
+2557 
-2570 IKQEVPLVQTGG
+2570 
-2582 QWRFAPTSDW
+2582 
-2592 ADGDYILTVKV
+2592 
-2603 EDRAGNVKQ
+2603 
-2612 SAPLTVT
+2612 
-2619 VDTHIAIDR
+2619 
-2628 IELVNDSGI
+2628 
-2637 PGDNLTNEARPHFQ
+2637 
-2651 VTVPADVNGVRLSID
+2651 
-2666 GGKTWFDATQS
+2666 
-2677 ATSGVWDYTWL
+2677 
-2688 TNVANGP
+2688 
-2695 HTLMV
+2695 
-2700 EASDKAGNK
+2700 
-2709 TTQKLDFTIDTIL
+2709 
-2722 SEPTITLDSADDSA
+2722 
-2736 AGDNITNVKMPGF
+2736 
-2749 TLGNIDADVTKV
+2749 
-2761 VVTVAHDGKNQQI
+2761 
-2774 ELIKNGGVWRF
+2774 
-2785 TPGAA
+2785 
-2790 WTDGDYTLTVK
+2790 
-2801 VEDKA
+2801 
-2806 GNTNYSAP
+2806 
-2814 LTVTIDTQTSIDRIE
+2814 
-2829 LLNDT
+2829 
-2834 GIVGDNL
+2834 
-2841 TNEARPQFHIT
+2841 
-2852 VPTDVNSVQLSLD
+2852 
-2865 GGINWVNATLTS
+2865 
-2877 DGVWEYIWPTD
+2877 
-2888 LVENTY
+2888 
-2894 TLTVKATDVAGNT
+2894 
-2907 ATETLN
+2907 
-2913 FIIDTTLSTPTITL
+2913 
-2927 DSADDSGTANDNK
+2927 
-2940 TNVKTPGFIIGG
+2940 
-2952 IDSDVTQVVVQVM
+2952 
-2965 RDGHSEEVELTQTNG
+2965 
-2980 QWRFVPGSAWT
+2980 
-2991 DGDYTLTVT
+2991 
-3000 VKDEA
+3000 
-3005 GNIRHSAPLTV
+3005 
-3016 TIDTQ
+3016 
-3021 ITIDHIELVN
+3021 IDHIELVN

-3177 GATGIWSVTP
+3177 DATGNWSVTPTGTWADGDYTLTVRVEDEAGNEKHSASLTVTVDTQITIDAIELVNDNGIPGDNMTNDAHPQFRVTVPGDVNEVSLSIDGGVTWVKATQSATPGVWNYTWPGTVPDGDYTLNVKATDNAGNTVTETLHFTIDTTLSVPVIVLNSADDTGVQGDNMTNSTQPTFALQHIDDDAVRVTVSVEHGGVTTTFDATKGVGGWSFTPTGAWADGDYTLSVSVEDKAGNTSHSASLTVTVDTQIAINNIELVNDSGIPDDNLTNNVRPHFQVKVPTDVNEVRLSIDGGKTWFNATQSATPGVWDYTWLADVGEGKHTLTVEATDKAGNQTTQKLDFIIDTMLSEPTIVLDSTDDSGTKGDNLTNANKPTFILGNIDADARYVTVEVQYGGTKEVLTATKGATGIWSVTP

-3196 TLTVRVEDD
+3196 MLTVRVEDD

-3325 AMDSRDDTG
+3325 TMDSRDDTG

-3350 GNIDADAHSVIL
+3350 GNIDSDAQSVIL

-3409 QSTPLVVTV
+3409 QSTPLIVTV

-3471 ATQGI
+3471 AAQGI

-3623 DRIELVNDSGVPG
+3623 DHIELVNDSGVPG

-3712 FTIDITLL
+3712 FTIDITLM

-3852 HQVDSDVTRVMVK
+3852 RQVDSDVTRVMVK

-4304 TSAELR
+4304 TSAELK

-4526 AVDNITSVTTPRF
+4526 AVDNITSVTKPRF

-4557 VSYSVTANGNNLW
+4557 VSYPVTANGNNLW

-4828 NNKTPTLIGSTLP
+4828 NNKTPTLVGNTLP
-4841 NTIVSIYVDGVKVG
+4841 NAIVSIYVDGVKVG

-4968 GNYELTFKVEDVAGN
+4968 GNYVLTFKVEDVAGN

-5039 NPQGVVIATLVVGND
+5039 SPQGVVIATLVVGND

-5082 QKEILIEHDTQIEIS
+5082 QKDILIEHDTQIEIS

-5410 IFGEM
+5410 ISGEM

-5535 WVNEKGHWQMPVNP
+5535 WVNDKGHWQMPVNP

-5571 QEKYSIWVDTHIK
+5571 QEKYSIWVDTHIQ

-5595 SSKTEWWSNSDLITM
+5595 SSKTDWWSNSSTITM
-5610 RGTGEIGATVSLI
+5610 RGMGEIGATVSLI

-5633 VAATG
+5633 VAANG
-5638 RWELSTDKLPEG
+5638 QWELSTDQLPEG
-5650 TYDISLVIEDSAGNR
+5650 KYDITLSIEDNAGNR
-5665 WEDVREIFIDR
+5665 KEEVHEIFIDR

-5708 TDSEGNTYTLTVPD
+5708 TDSNGNTYTLTVPD

-5996 LRTEPSAA
+5996 LRTVPSAA
-6004 EESVVKV
+6004 EESVVKE

-6111 MNVRGKTEDDIN
+6111 MNARGKTEDDIN

>member
-240 KVTLALAAESN
+240 KVTLALATESN

-619 SFSYVIDTIAPVPP
+619 SFSYVIDTVAPVPP

-638 DYVVLPN
+638 DFVVLPN

-785 WNFDISRNLSD
+785 WNFDISRSLSD

-1031 DSDSGISDDNLTNIV
+1031 DSDSGVSDDNLTNIV

-1059 ISVQVWDAMS
+1059 ISVQVWDAAS

-1107 GNKANSAI
+1107 GNKANSAV

-1206 DKAGNTNYSA
+1206 DKAGNTSYSA

-1384 WTFTPPTSWA
+1384 WSFTPTGAWA

-1436 GIPDDNLTNNVRP
+1436 GIPNDNLTNNVRP

-1472 FNATQSATPGVW
+1472 FNATQSATPGAW

-1505 EAGNKATQTLDF
+1505 KAGNKTTQELDF

-2124 TIVLDNTD
+2124 TIVLDSTD

-2138 DHLTNVNKPTFLLGN
+2138 DNLTNVNKPTFLLGN

-2320 TLSTPVI
+2320 TLSVPVI
-2327 VLDSAD
+2327 VLNSAD
-2333 DSGVHG
+2333 DTGVQG
-2339 DNMTNHTQPT
+2339 DNMTNSTQPT

-2377 TKDAGGWTFT
+2377 TKGTGGWSFT

-2450 QVTVPTDVNVV
+2450 QVKVPMDVN
-2461 RLSIDGGKTWFNAT
+2461 
-2475 QSATPGVWDY
+2475 
-2485 IWPDDVADGGYTLTV
+2485 
-2500 EATDEAGNKATQT
+2500 E
-2513 LDFTIDTTL
+2513 
-2522 SVPTLSLDSADDSG
+2522 
-2536 IAGDNITNVKTP
+2536 
-2548 GFTLNNIDT
+2548 
-2557 DVSRVIVEVMHNG
+2557 
-2570 IKQEVPLVQTGG
+2570 
-2582 QWRFAPTSDW
+2582 
-2592 ADGDYILTVKV
+2592 
-2603 EDRAGNVKQ
+2603 
-2612 SAPLTVT
+2612 
-2619 VDTHIAIDR
+2619 
-2628 IELVNDSGI
+2628 
-2637 PGDNLTNEARPHFQ
+2637 
-2651 VTVPADVNGVRLSID
+2651 
-2666 GGKTWFDATQS
+2666 
-2677 ATSGVWDYTWL
+2677 
-2688 TNVANGP
+2688 
-2695 HTLMV
+2695 
-2700 EASDKAGNK
+2700 
-2709 TTQKLDFTIDTIL
+2709 
-2722 SEPTITLDSADDSA
+2722 
-2736 AGDNITNVKMPGF
+2736 
-2749 TLGNIDADVTKV
+2749 
-2761 VVTVAHDGKNQQI
+2761 
-2774 ELIKNGGVWRF
+2774 
-2785 TPGAA
+2785 
-2790 WTDGDYTLTVK
+2790 
-2801 VEDKA
+2801 
-2806 GNTNYSAP
+2806 
-2814 LTVTIDTQTSIDRIE
+2814 
-2829 LLNDT
+2829 
-2834 GIVGDNL
+2834 
-2841 TNEARPQFHIT
+2841 
-2852 VPTDVNSVQLSLD
+2852 
-2865 GGINWVNATLTS
+2865 
-2877 DGVWEYIWPTD
+2877 
-2888 LVENTY
+2888 
-2894 TLTVKATDVAGNT
+2894 
-2907 ATETLN
+2907 
-2913 FIIDTTLSTPTITL
+2913 
-2927 DSADDSGTANDNK
+2927 
-2940 TNVKTPGFIIGG
+2940 
-2952 IDSDVTQVVVQVM
+2952 
-2965 RDGHSEEVELTQTNG
+2965 
-2980 QWRFVPGSAWT
+2980 
-2991 DGDYTLTVT
+2991 
-3000 VKDEA
+3000 
-3005 GNIRHSAPLTV
+3005 
-3016 TIDTQ
+3016 
-3021 ITIDHIELVN
+3021 
-3031 DSGIPDDN
+3031 
-3039 LTNNVRPH
+3039 
-3047 FQVTVPTD
+3047 
-3055 VNVVRLSIDGGKTW
+3055 VRLSIDGGKTW

-3106 KTTQQLDFIIDT
+3106 QTTQKLDFIIDT
-3118 LLSEPTIVLDNTDD
+3118 LLSEPTIVLDSTDD
-3132 SGTKGDNLTNVNK
+3132 SGTKGDNLTNANK
-3145 PTFLLGNIDADARY
+3145 PTFILGNIDADARY

-3164 QHGGTK
+3164 QYGGTK

-3325 AMDSRDDTG
+3325 TMDSRDDTG

-3350 GNIDADAHSVIL
+3350 GNIDSDAQSVIL

-3409 QSTPLVVTV
+3409 QSTPLIVTV

-3471 ATQGI
+3471 AAQGI

-3623 DRIELVNDSGVPG
+3623 DHIELVNDSGVPG

-3712 FTIDITLL
+3712 FTIDITLM

-3852 HQVDSDVTRVMVK
+3852 RQVDSDVTRVMVK

-4526 AVDNITSVTTPRF
+4526 AVDNITSVTKPRF

-4557 VSYSVTANGNNLW
+4557 VSYPVTANGNNLW

-4828 NNKTPTLIGSTLP
+4828 NNKTPTLVGNTLP
-4841 NTIVSIYVDGVKVG
+4841 NAIVSIYVDGVKVG

-4968 GNYELTFKVEDVAGN
+4968 GNYVLTFKVEDVAGN

-5291 ASNSGSLDDLITNH
+5291 ASNSGSLDDLITSH

-5385 AMVAGSD
+5385 VMMAGSD

-5403 QTRPTFS
+5403 QTRPAFS
-5410 IFGEM
+5410 IYGEM

-5472 TIDTFNTT
+5472 TIDTLNTT

-5535 WVNEKGHWQMPVNP
+5535 WVNDKGHWQMPVNP

-5571 QEKYSIWVDTHIK
+5571 QEKYSIWVDTHIQ

-5595 SSKTEWWSNSDLITM
+5595 SSKTDWWSNSSTITM
-5610 RGTGEIGATVSLI
+5610 RGMGEIGATVSLI

-5633 VAATG
+5633 VAANG
-5638 RWELSTDKLPEG
+5638 QWELSTDQLPEG
-5650 TYDISLVIEDSAGNR
+5650 KYDITLSIEDNAGNR
-5665 WEDVREIFIDR
+5665 KEEVHEIFIDR

-5708 TDSEGNTYTLTVPD
+5708 TDSNGNTYTLTVPD

-5743 DAIGNRSDDVPLDIM
+5743 DAIGNRSDDVSLDIM

-5867 GEDNGAS
+5867 GEDNGVS

-5909 DIYQATQ
+5909 DTYQATQ

-5923 TPPAAWNDGNYTLS
+5923 TPPAAWNDGTYTLS

-5996 LRTEPSAA
+5996 LRTVPSAA
-6004 EESVVKV
+6004 EESVVKE

-6111 MNVRGKTEDDIN
+6111 MNARGKTEDDIN

>member
-157 NSSKQIE
+157 NSSKQME
-164 EMLQNFLADNV
+164 EMLQEFLADNV

-428 DTIAPEKPTIEL
+428 DTIPPEKPTIEL

-541 NDSGIVGDNVTN
+541 DDSGIVGDNVTN

-638 DYVVLPN
+638 DFVVLPN

-1031 DSDSGISDDNLTNIV
+1031 DSDSGIADDNLTNIV

-1059 ISVQVWDAMS
+1059 ISVQVWDAAS

-1107 GNKANSAI
+1107 GNKANSAV

-1185 WLFIP
+1185 WLFTP

-1206 DKAGNTNYSA
+1206 DKAGNTSYSA

-1316 FAVDTTLSVPVIVLD
+1316 FAVDTTLSVPVIVLN
-1331 SADDTGIQGDN
+1331 SADDTGVQGDN
-1342 MTNSTQ
+1342 MTNRTQ

-1384 WTFTPPTSWA
+1384 WTFTPTASWT

-1436 GIPDDNLTNNVRP
+1436 GIPN
-1449 HFQVTVPTDV
+1449 
-1459 NVVRL
+1459 
-1464 SIDGGKTW
+1464 
-1472 FNATQSATPGVW
+1472 
-1484 DYIWPDDVADGGYTL
+1484 
-1499 TVEATD
+1499 
-1505 EAGNKATQTLDF
+1505 
-1517 TIDTTLSVPTL
+1517 
-1528 SLDSADDSG
+1528 
-1537 IAGDNITNVKTPGFT
+1537 
-1552 LNNIDTDVS
+1552 
-1561 RVIVEVMHNG
+1561 
-1571 IKQEVPLVQT
+1571 
-1581 GGQWRFAPTSDW
+1581 
-1593 ADGDYI
+1593 
-1599 LTVKVED
+1599 
-1606 RAGNVKQSAPLTV
+1606 
-1619 TVDTHIAIDRIELV
+1619 
-1633 NDSGIPGDNLTN
+1633 
-1645 EARPHFQ
+1645 
-1652 VTVPADVNGV
+1652 
-1662 RLSIDGGKTWFDATQ
+1662 
-1677 SATSG
+1677 
-1682 VWDYTWL
+1682 
-1689 TNVANGPHTLMVEA
+1689 
-1703 SDKAGNKTTQKLDF
+1703 
-1717 TIDTI
+1717 
-1722 LSEPTITLDSADDS
+1722 
-1736 AAGDNITNVKMPGFT
+1736 
-1751 LGNIDADV
+1751 
-1759 TKVVVTVAHDGKNQQ
+1759 
-1774 IELIKNGGVWRFT
+1774 
-1787 PGAAWT
+1787 
-1793 DGDYTL
+1793 
-1799 TVKVEDKAG
+1799 
-1808 NTNYS
+1808 
-1813 APLTV
+1813 
-1818 TIDTQTSIDRI
+1818 
-1829 ELLNDTGIVGDNLTN
+1829 
-1844 EARPQFHIT
+1844 
-1853 VPTDVNSVQLSLDG
+1853 
-1867 GINWVNATLTSDG
+1867 
-1880 VWEYIW
+1880 
-1886 PTDLVENTYTLTV
+1886 
-1899 KATDVAGNTAT
+1899 
-1910 ETLNFIIDTTLST
+1910 
-1923 PTITL
+1923 
-1928 DSADDS
+1928 
-1934 GTANDNKTNVKTPG
+1934 
-1948 FIIGGID
+1948 
-1955 SDVTQVVVQVMRDGH
+1955 
-1970 SEEVELTQT
+1970 
-1979 NGQWRFVPGSAWTD
+1979 
-1993 GDYTLTVTVKDEAG
+1993 
-2007 NIRHSAPL
+2007 
-2015 TVTIDTQITIDH
+2015 
-2027 IELVN
+2027 
-2032 DSGIP
+2032 
-2037 DDNLTNNV
+2037 DNLTNNV

-2104 AGNKTTQQ
+2104 AGNQTTQQ
-2112 LDFIIDTLLSEP
+2112 LDFIIDT
-2124 TIVLDNTD
+2124 
-2132 DSGTKG
+2132 
-2138 DHLTNVNKPTFLLGN
+2138 
-2153 IDADARYV
+2153 
-2161 TVEVQH
+2161 
-2167 GGTKEVLT
+2167 
-2175 ATKDATGN
+2175 
-2183 WSVTPTGTWADGD
+2183 
-2196 YTLTV
+2196 
-2201 RVEDEAG
+2201 
-2208 NEKHS
+2208 
-2213 ASLTVT
+2213 
-2219 VDTQITID
+2219 
-2227 VIELVNDNG
+2227 
-2236 IPGDNMTNDAHPQFR
+2236 M
-2251 VTVPG
+2251 
-2256 DVNEVSLSIDGGVTW
+2256 
-2271 VKATQSATPGV
+2271 
-2282 WNYTWPGTVPD
+2282 
-2293 GDYTLNVKATD
+2293 
-2304 NAGNTVT
+2304 
-2311 ETLHFTIDT
+2311 
-2320 TLSTPVI
+2320 
-2327 VLDSAD
+2327 
-2333 DSGVHG
+2333 
-2339 DNMTNHTQPT
+2339 
-2349 FALQHIDDDAVRVTV
+2349 
-2364 SVEHGGV
+2364 
-2371 TTTFDA
+2371 
-2377 TKDAGGWTFT
+2377 
-2387 PTGAWADGDYTLSVS
+2387 
-2402 VEDKAGNTSHS
+2402 
-2413 ASLTVTVDT
+2413 
-2422 QIAINNIELVNDSG
+2422 
-2436 IPDDNLTNNVRPHF
+2436 
-2450 QVTVPTDVNVV
+2450 
-2461 RLSIDGGKTWFNAT
+2461 
-2475 QSATPGVWDY
+2475 
-2485 IWPDDVADGGYTLTV
+2485 
-2500 EATDEAGNKATQT
+2500 
-2513 LDFTIDTTL
+2513 
-2522 SVPTLSLDSADDSG
+2522 
-2536 IAGDNITNVKTP
+2536 
-2548 GFTLNNIDT
+2548 
-2557 DVSRVIVEVMHNG
+2557 
-2570 IKQEVPLVQTGG
+2570 
-2582 QWRFAPTSDW
+2582 
-2592 ADGDYILTVKV
+2592 
-2603 EDRAGNVKQ
+2603 
-2612 SAPLTVT
+2612 
-2619 VDTHIAIDR
+2619 
-2628 IELVNDSGI
+2628 
-2637 PGDNLTNEARPHFQ
+2637 
-2651 VTVPADVNGVRLSID
+2651 
-2666 GGKTWFDATQS
+2666 
-2677 ATSGVWDYTWL
+2677 
-2688 TNVANGP
+2688 
-2695 HTLMV
+2695 
-2700 EASDKAGNK
+2700 
-2709 TTQKLDFTIDTIL
+2709 
-2722 SEPTITLDSADDSA
+2722 
-2736 AGDNITNVKMPGF
+2736 
-2749 TLGNIDADVTKV
+2749 
-2761 VVTVAHDGKNQQI
+2761 
-2774 ELIKNGGVWRF
+2774 
-2785 TPGAA
+2785 
-2790 WTDGDYTLTVK
+2790 
-2801 VEDKA
+2801 
-2806 GNTNYSAP
+2806 
-2814 LTVTIDTQTSIDRIE
+2814 
-2829 LLNDT
+2829 
-2834 GIVGDNL
+2834 
-2841 TNEARPQFHIT
+2841 
-2852 VPTDVNSVQLSLD
+2852 
-2865 GGINWVNATLTS
+2865 
-2877 DGVWEYIWPTD
+2877 
-2888 LVENTY
+2888 
-2894 TLTVKATDVAGNT
+2894 
-2907 ATETLN
+2907 
-2913 FIIDTTLSTPTITL
+2913 
-2927 DSADDSGTANDNK
+2927 
-2940 TNVKTPGFIIGG
+2940 
-2952 IDSDVTQVVVQVM
+2952 
-2965 RDGHSEEVELTQTNG
+2965 
-2980 QWRFVPGSAWT
+2980 
-2991 DGDYTLTVT
+2991 
-3000 VKDEA
+3000 
-3005 GNIRHSAPLTV
+3005 
-3016 TIDTQ
+3016 
-3021 ITIDHIELVN
+3021 
-3031 DSGIPDDN
+3031 
-3039 LTNNVRPH
+3039 
-3047 FQVTVPTD
+3047 
-3055 VNVVRLSIDGGKTW
+3055 
-3069 FNATQ
+3069 
-3074 SATPGVWDYT
+3074 
-3084 WLADV
+3084 
-3089 GEGKHTLTVEA
+3089 
-3100 TDKAGN
+3100 
-3106 KTTQQLDFIIDT
+3106 
-3118 LLSEPTIVLDNTDD
+3118 LSEPTIVLDNTDD

-3395 TLTVEVTDNAGNVR
+3395 TLTVEVQDNAGNVR

-3471 ATQGI
+3471 AAQGI

-3575 QGAGGWSFTPP
+3575 QGAAGWSFTPP

-3695 TVEVTD
+3695 IVEVTD
-3701 GAGNKMTETLN
+3701 GAGNKMTGTLD

-3741 SVTQPVFVLGSIDK
+3741 SVTQPIFVLGSIDK

-3852 HQVDSDVTRVMVK
+3852 RQVDSDVTRVMVK

-3914 PFEVRIDTTTTINNI
+3914 PLEVRIDTTTTINNI

-4071 NATKVGAGWQFT
+4071 NAIKVGAGWQFT

-4150 TADDITHV
+4150 TADDITQV

-4304 TSAELR
+4304 TSAELK

-4364 TPISKNAAG
+4364 TPVSKNAAG
-4373 QWEFTAG
+4373 QWQFTAG
-4380 SALPDGHY
+4380 SALSDGHY

-4503 FTIDTI
+4503 FTIDTV
-4509 VSDPSIDLLDAD
+4509 VSDPRIDLLDAD

-4526 AVDNITSVTTPRF
+4526 AVDNITSVTKPRF

-4557 VSYSVTANGNNLW
+4557 VSYPVTANGNNLW

-4620 TGNSNSDNLT
+4620 TGSSNSDNLT

-4657 REVLKQ
+4657 REVLKH

-4725 QHEATSLRPEFKG
+4725 QYEATSLRPEFKG
-4738 FAEAFSTIMIQWDG
+4738 LAEAFSTIMIQWDG

-4828 NNKTPTLIGSTLP
+4828 NNKTPTLVGNTLP
-4841 NTIVSIYVDGVKVG
+4841 NAIVSIYVDGVKVG

-5082 QKEILIEHDTQIEIS
+5082 QKDILIEHDTQIEIS

-5248 LQDDGT
+5248 LQDDGK

-5291 ASNSGSLDDLITNH
+5291 ASNSGSLDDLITSH

-5385 AMVAGSD
+5385 VMMAGSD

-5403 QTRPTFS
+5403 QTRPAFS

-5535 WVNEKGHWQMPVNP
+5535 WVNDKGHWQMPVNP

-5571 QEKYSIWVDTHIK
+5571 QEKYSIWVDTHIQ

-5595 SSKTEWWSNSDLITM
+5595 SSKTDWWSNSSTITM
-5610 RGTGEIGATVSLI
+5610 RGMGEIGATVSLI

-5633 VAATG
+5633 VAANG
-5638 RWELSTDKLPEG
+5638 QWELSTDQLPEG
-5650 TYDISLVIEDSAGNR
+5650 KYDITLSIEDNAGNR
-5665 WEDVREIFIDR
+5665 KEEVHEIFIDR

-5691 DLIIMQGTAEA
+5691 DLIIMQGAAEA

-5708 TDSEGNTYTLTVPD
+5708 TDSNGNTYTLTVPD

-5743 DAIGNRSDDVPLDIM
+5743 DAIGNRSDDVSLDIM
-5758 KEVPVISL
+5758 KETPVISL

-5771 SGTVGDNITRDK
+5771 SGTAGDNITRDN

-5874 DSDNVTNHTQP
+5874 DSDNVTNHNHTQP

-5909 DIYQATQ
+5909 DTYQATQ

-5923 TPPAAWNDGNYTLS
+5923 TPPAAWNDGTYTLS
-5937 VTVVDRAGNSQQS
+5937 VTVVDRAGNSLQS
-5950 ASLAVTVDSTV
+5950 ASLEVTVDSTV

-5974 DATATAVTPPESET
+5974 DATPTAVTPPESET

-5996 LRTEPSAA
+5996 LRTVPSAA
-6004 EESVVKV
+6004 EESVVKE

-6039 SVPENIVNVSIMFE
+6039 SVPENIVNVSVMFE

-6086 DKDNDFLIKEKTF
+6086 DKDDDFLIKEKTF

-6111 MNVRGKTEDDIN
+6111 MNARGKTEDDIN

>member
-240 KVTLALAAESN
+240 KVTLALATESN

-619 SFSYVIDTIAPVPP
+619 SFSYVIDTVAPVPP

-638 DYVVLPN
+638 DFVVLPN

-1031 DSDSGISDDNLTNIV
+1031 DSDSGVSDDNLTNIV

-1059 ISVQVWDAMS
+1059 ISVQVWDAAS

-1107 GNKANSAI
+1107 GNKANSAV

-1206 DKAGNTNYSA
+1206 DKAGNTSYSA

-1384 WTFTPPTSWA
+1384 WSFTPTGAWA

-1436 GIPDDNLTNNVRP
+1436 GIPNDNLTNNVRP

-1472 FNATQSATPGVW
+1472 FNATQSATPGAW

-1505 EAGNKATQTLDF
+1505 KAGNKTTQELDF

-1880 VWEYIW
+1880 IWEYIW

-2124 TIVLDNTD
+2124 TIVLDSTD

-2138 DHLTNVNKPTFLLGN
+2138 DNLTNVNKPTFLLGN

-2320 TLSTPVI
+2320 TLSVPVI
-2327 VLDSAD
+2327 VLNSAD
-2333 DSGVHG
+2333 DTGVQG
-2339 DNMTNHTQPT
+2339 DNMTNSTQPT

-2377 TKDAGGWTFT
+2377 TKGTGGWSFT

-2450 QVTVPTDVNVV
+2450 QVKVPMDVN
-2461 RLSIDGGKTWFNAT
+2461 
-2475 QSATPGVWDY
+2475 
-2485 IWPDDVADGGYTLTV
+2485 
-2500 EATDEAGNKATQT
+2500 E
-2513 LDFTIDTTL
+2513 
-2522 SVPTLSLDSADDSG
+2522 
-2536 IAGDNITNVKTP
+2536 
-2548 GFTLNNIDT
+2548 
-2557 DVSRVIVEVMHNG
+2557 
-2570 IKQEVPLVQTGG
+2570 
-2582 QWRFAPTSDW
+2582 
-2592 ADGDYILTVKV
+2592 
-2603 EDRAGNVKQ
+2603 
-2612 SAPLTVT
+2612 
-2619 VDTHIAIDR
+2619 
-2628 IELVNDSGI
+2628 
-2637 PGDNLTNEARPHFQ
+2637 
-2651 VTVPADVNGVRLSID
+2651 
-2666 GGKTWFDATQS
+2666 
-2677 ATSGVWDYTWL
+2677 
-2688 TNVANGP
+2688 
-2695 HTLMV
+2695 
-2700 EASDKAGNK
+2700 
-2709 TTQKLDFTIDTIL
+2709 
-2722 SEPTITLDSADDSA
+2722 
-2736 AGDNITNVKMPGF
+2736 
-2749 TLGNIDADVTKV
+2749 
-2761 VVTVAHDGKNQQI
+2761 
-2774 ELIKNGGVWRF
+2774 
-2785 TPGAA
+2785 
-2790 WTDGDYTLTVK
+2790 
-2801 VEDKA
+2801 
-2806 GNTNYSAP
+2806 
-2814 LTVTIDTQTSIDRIE
+2814 
-2829 LLNDT
+2829 
-2834 GIVGDNL
+2834 
-2841 TNEARPQFHIT
+2841 
-2852 VPTDVNSVQLSLD
+2852 
-2865 GGINWVNATLTS
+2865 
-2877 DGVWEYIWPTD
+2877 
-2888 LVENTY
+2888 
-2894 TLTVKATDVAGNT
+2894 
-2907 ATETLN
+2907 
-2913 FIIDTTLSTPTITL
+2913 
-2927 DSADDSGTANDNK
+2927 
-2940 TNVKTPGFIIGG
+2940 
-2952 IDSDVTQVVVQVM
+2952 
-2965 RDGHSEEVELTQTNG
+2965 
-2980 QWRFVPGSAWT
+2980 
-2991 DGDYTLTVT
+2991 
-3000 VKDEA
+3000 
-3005 GNIRHSAPLTV
+3005 
-3016 TIDTQ
+3016 
-3021 ITIDHIELVN
+3021 
-3031 DSGIPDDN
+3031 
-3039 LTNNVRPH
+3039 
-3047 FQVTVPTD
+3047 
-3055 VNVVRLSIDGGKTW
+3055 VRLSIDGGKTW

-3106 KTTQQLDFIIDT
+3106 QTTQKLDFIIDT
-3118 LLSEPTIVLDNTDD
+3118 LLSEPTIVLDSTDD
-3132 SGTKGDNLTNVNK
+3132 SGTKGDNLTNANK
-3145 PTFLLGNIDADARY
+3145 PTFILGNIDADARY

-3164 QHGGTK
+3164 QYGGTK

-3325 AMDSRDDTG
+3325 TMDSRDDTG

-3350 GNIDADAHSVIL
+3350 GNIDSDAQSVIL

-3409 QSTPLVVTV
+3409 QSTPLIVTV

-3471 ATQGI
+3471 AAQGI

-3623 DRIELVNDSGVPG
+3623 DHIELVNDSGVPG

-3712 FTIDITLL
+3712 FTIDITLM

-3852 HQVDSDVTRVMVK
+3852 RQVDSDVTRVMVK

-4526 AVDNITSVTTPRF
+4526 AVDNITSVTKPRF

-4557 VSYSVTANGNNLW
+4557 VSYPVTANGNNLW

-4828 NNKTPTLIGSTLP
+4828 NNKTPTLVGNTLP
-4841 NTIVSIYVDGVKVG
+4841 NAIVSIYVDGVKVG

-4968 GNYELTFKVEDVAGN
+4968 GNYVLTFKVEDVAGN

-5291 ASNSGSLDDLITNH
+5291 ASNSGSLDDLITSH

-5385 AMVAGSD
+5385 VMMAGSD

-5403 QTRPTFS
+5403 QTRPAFS
-5410 IFGEM
+5410 IYGEM

-5472 TIDTFNTT
+5472 TIDTLNTT

-5535 WVNEKGHWQMPVNP
+5535 WVNDKGHWQMPVNP

-5571 QEKYSIWVDTHIK
+5571 QEKYSIWVDTHIQ

-5595 SSKTEWWSNSDLITM
+5595 SSKTDWWSNSSTITM
-5610 RGTGEIGATVSLI
+5610 RGMGEIGATVSLI

-5633 VAATG
+5633 VAANG
-5638 RWELSTDKLPEG
+5638 QWELSTDQLPEG
-5650 TYDISLVIEDSAGNR
+5650 KYDITLSIEDNAGNR
-5665 WEDVREIFIDR
+5665 KEEVHEIFIDR

-5708 TDSEGNTYTLTVPD
+5708 TDSNGNTYTLTVPD

-5743 DAIGNRSDDVPLDIM
+5743 DAIGNRSDDVSLDIM

-5867 GEDNGAS
+5867 GEDNGVS

-5909 DIYQATQ
+5909 DTYQATQ

-5923 TPPAAWNDGNYTLS
+5923 TPPAAWNDGTYTLS

-5996 LRTEPSAA
+5996 LRTVPSAA
-6004 EESVVKV
+6004 EESVVKE

-6111 MNVRGKTEDDIN
+6111 MNARGKTEDDIN

>member
-541 NDSGIVGDNVTN
+541 DDSGIVGDNVTN

-593 FTSDSVEGI
+593 FTSDSVEGV

-619 SFSYVIDTIAPVPP
+619 SFSYVIDTVAPVPP

-638 DYVVLPN
+638 DFVVLPN

-1031 DSDSGISDDNLTNIV
+1031 DSDSGIADDNLTNIV

-1107 GNKANSAI
+1107 GNKANSAV

-1185 WLFIP
+1185 WLFTP

-1206 DKAGNTNYSA
+1206 DKAGNTSYSA

-1384 WTFTPPTSWA
+1384 WSFTPTGAWA

-1436 GIPDDNLTNNVRP
+1436 GIPNDNLTNNVRP

-1472 FNATQSATPGVW
+1472 FNATQSATPGAW

-1505 EAGNKATQTLDF
+1505 KAGNKTTQELDF

-1886 PTDLVENTYTLTV
+1886 PTDLIENTYTLTV

-2015 TVTIDTQITIDH
+2015 TVTIDTQI
-2027 IELVN
+2027 
-2032 DSGIP
+2032 
-2037 DDNLTNNV
+2037 
-2045 RPHFQVTVPTDVN
+2045 
-2058 VVRLSIDGGK
+2058 
-2068 TWFNATQSAT
+2068 A
-2078 PGVWDYTWLADVGE
+2078 
-2092 GKHTLTVEATDK
+2092 
-2104 AGNKTTQQ
+2104 
-2112 LDFIIDTLLSEP
+2112 
-2124 TIVLDNTD
+2124 
-2132 DSGTKG
+2132 
-2138 DHLTNVNKPTFLLGN
+2138 
-2153 IDADARYV
+2153 
-2161 TVEVQH
+2161 
-2167 GGTKEVLT
+2167 
-2175 ATKDATGN
+2175 
-2183 WSVTPTGTWADGD
+2183 
-2196 YTLTV
+2196 
-2201 RVEDEAG
+2201 
-2208 NEKHS
+2208 
-2213 ASLTVT
+2213 
-2219 VDTQITID
+2219 
-2227 VIELVNDNG
+2227 
-2236 IPGDNMTNDAHPQFR
+2236 
-2251 VTVPG
+2251 
-2256 DVNEVSLSIDGGVTW
+2256 
-2271 VKATQSATPGV
+2271 
-2282 WNYTWPGTVPD
+2282 
-2293 GDYTLNVKATD
+2293 
-2304 NAGNTVT
+2304 
-2311 ETLHFTIDT
+2311 
-2320 TLSTPVI
+2320 
-2327 VLDSAD
+2327 
-2333 DSGVHG
+2333 
-2339 DNMTNHTQPT
+2339 
-2349 FALQHIDDDAVRVTV
+2349 
-2364 SVEHGGV
+2364 
-2371 TTTFDA
+2371 
-2377 TKDAGGWTFT
+2377 
-2387 PTGAWADGDYTLSVS
+2387 
-2402 VEDKAGNTSHS
+2402 
-2413 ASLTVTVDT
+2413 
-2422 QIAINNIELVNDSG
+2422 
-2436 IPDDNLTNNVRPHF
+2436 
-2450 QVTVPTDVNVV
+2450 
-2461 RLSIDGGKTWFNAT
+2461 
-2475 QSATPGVWDY
+2475 
-2485 IWPDDVADGGYTLTV
+2485 
-2500 EATDEAGNKATQT
+2500 
-2513 LDFTIDTTL
+2513 
-2522 SVPTLSLDSADDSG
+2522 
-2536 IAGDNITNVKTP
+2536 
-2548 GFTLNNIDT
+2548 
-2557 DVSRVIVEVMHNG
+2557 
-2570 IKQEVPLVQTGG
+2570 
-2582 QWRFAPTSDW
+2582 
-2592 ADGDYILTVKV
+2592 
-2603 EDRAGNVKQ
+2603 
-2612 SAPLTVT
+2612 
-2619 VDTHIAIDR
+2619 
-2628 IELVNDSGI
+2628 
-2637 PGDNLTNEARPHFQ
+2637 
-2651 VTVPADVNGVRLSID
+2651 
-2666 GGKTWFDATQS
+2666 
-2677 ATSGVWDYTWL
+2677 
-2688 TNVANGP
+2688 
-2695 HTLMV
+2695 
-2700 EASDKAGNK
+2700 
-2709 TTQKLDFTIDTIL
+2709 
-2722 SEPTITLDSADDSA
+2722 
-2736 AGDNITNVKMPGF
+2736 
-2749 TLGNIDADVTKV
+2749 
-2761 VVTVAHDGKNQQI
+2761 
-2774 ELIKNGGVWRF
+2774 
-2785 TPGAA
+2785 
-2790 WTDGDYTLTVK
+2790 
-2801 VEDKA
+2801 
-2806 GNTNYSAP
+2806 
-2814 LTVTIDTQTSIDRIE
+2814 
-2829 LLNDT
+2829 
-2834 GIVGDNL
+2834 
-2841 TNEARPQFHIT
+2841 
-2852 VPTDVNSVQLSLD
+2852 
-2865 GGINWVNATLTS
+2865 
-2877 DGVWEYIWPTD
+2877 
-2888 LVENTY
+2888 
-2894 TLTVKATDVAGNT
+2894 
-2907 ATETLN
+2907 
-2913 FIIDTTLSTPTITL
+2913 
-2927 DSADDSGTANDNK
+2927 
-2940 TNVKTPGFIIGG
+2940 
-2952 IDSDVTQVVVQVM
+2952 
-2965 RDGHSEEVELTQTNG
+2965 
-2980 QWRFVPGSAWT
+2980 
-2991 DGDYTLTVT
+2991 
-3000 VKDEA
+3000 
-3005 GNIRHSAPLTV
+3005 
-3016 TIDTQ
+3016 
-3021 ITIDHIELVN
+3021 IDHIELVN

-3164 QHGGTK
+3164 QHGGTKEVLTATKDATGNWSVTPTGTWADGDYTLTVRVEDEAGNEKHSASLTVTVDTQITIDAIELVNDNGIPGDNMTNDAHPQFRVTVPGDVNEVSLSIDGGVTWVKATQSATPGVWNYTWPGTVPDGDYTLNVKATDNAGNTVTETLHFTIDTTLSVPVIVLNSADDTGIQGDNMTNSTQPTFALQHIDDDAVRVTVSVEHGGVTTTFDATKGTGGWSFTPTGAWADGDYTLSVSVEDKAGNTSHSASLTVTVDTQIAINNIELVNDSGIPDDNLTNNVRPHFQVKVPTDVNEVRLSIDGGKTWFNATQSATPGVWDYTWLADVGEGKHTLTVEATDKAGNQTTQKLDFIIDTMLSEPTIVLDSTDDSGTKGDNLTNANKPTFILGNIDADARYVTVEVQYGGTK

-3325 AMDSRDDTG
+3325 TMDSRDDTG

-3350 GNIDADAHSVIL
+3350 GNIDSDAQSVIL

-3409 QSTPLVVTV
+3409 QSTPLIVTV

-3471 ATQGI
+3471 AAQGI

-3503 GNTATQTLEFFIDT
+3503 GNTATQTLEFFIDS

-3623 DRIELVNDSGVPG
+3623 DHIELVNDSGVPG

-3712 FTIDITLL
+3712 FTIDITLM

-3852 HQVDSDVTRVMVK
+3852 RQVDSDVTRVMVK

-4304 TSAELR
+4304 TSAELK

-4526 AVDNITSVTTPRF
+4526 AVDNITSVTKPRF

-4557 VSYSVTANGNNLW
+4557 VSYPVTANGNNLW

-4828 NNKTPTLIGSTLP
+4828 NNKTPTLVGNTLP
-4841 NTIVSIYVDGVKVG
+4841 NAIVSIYVDGVKVG

-4968 GNYELTFKVEDVAGN
+4968 GNYVLTFKVEDVAGN

-5039 NPQGVVIATLVVGND
+5039 SPQGVVIATLVVGND

-5082 QKEILIEHDTQIEIS
+5082 QKDILIEHDTQIEIS

-5410 IFGEM
+5410 ISGEM

-5571 QEKYSIWVDTHIK
+5571 QEKYSIWVDTHIQ

-5595 SSKTEWWSNSDLITM
+5595 SSKTDWWSNSSTITM
-5610 RGTGEIGATVSLI
+5610 RGMGEIGATVSLI

-5633 VAATG
+5633 VAANG
-5638 RWELSTDKLPEG
+5638 QWELSTDQLPEG
-5650 TYDISLVIEDSAGNR
+5650 KYDITLSIEDNAGNR
-5665 WEDVREIFIDR
+5665 KEEVHEIFIDR

-5708 TDSEGNTYTLTVPD
+5708 TDSNGNTYTLTVPD

-5743 DAIGNRSDDVPLDIM
+5743 DAIGNRSDDVSLDIM

-5867 GEDNGAS
+5867 GEDNGVS

-5909 DIYQATQ
+5909 DTYQATQ

-5923 TPPAAWNDGNYTLS
+5923 TPPAAWNDGTYTLS

-5996 LRTEPSAA
+5996 LRTVPSAA
-6004 EESVVKV
+6004 EESVVKE

-6111 MNVRGKTEDDIN
+6111 MNARGKTEDDIN

>member
-885 QFTTALSDGSH
+885 QCTTALSDGSH

-2124 TIVLDNTD
+2124 TIVLDSTD

-2422 QIAINNIELVNDSG
+2422 QIAINN
-2436 IPDDNLTNNVRPHF
+2436 
-2450 QVTVPTDVNVV
+2450 
-2461 RLSIDGGKTWFNAT
+2461 
-2475 QSATPGVWDY
+2475 
-2485 IWPDDVADGGYTLTV
+2485 
-2500 EATDEAGNKATQT
+2500 
-2513 LDFTIDTTL
+2513 
-2522 SVPTLSLDSADDSG
+2522 
-2536 IAGDNITNVKTP
+2536 
-2548 GFTLNNIDT
+2548 
-2557 DVSRVIVEVMHNG
+2557 
-2570 IKQEVPLVQTGG
+2570 
-2582 QWRFAPTSDW
+2582 
-2592 ADGDYILTVKV
+2592 
-2603 EDRAGNVKQ
+2603 
-2612 SAPLTVT
+2612 
-2619 VDTHIAIDR
+2619 
-2628 IELVNDSGI
+2628 
-2637 PGDNLTNEARPHFQ
+2637 
-2651 VTVPADVNGVRLSID
+2651 
-2666 GGKTWFDATQS
+2666 
-2677 ATSGVWDYTWL
+2677 
-2688 TNVANGP
+2688 
-2695 HTLMV
+2695 
-2700 EASDKAGNK
+2700 
-2709 TTQKLDFTIDTIL
+2709 
-2722 SEPTITLDSADDSA
+2722 
-2736 AGDNITNVKMPGF
+2736 
-2749 TLGNIDADVTKV
+2749 
-2761 VVTVAHDGKNQQI
+2761 
-2774 ELIKNGGVWRF
+2774 
-2785 TPGAA
+2785 
-2790 WTDGDYTLTVK
+2790 
-2801 VEDKA
+2801 
-2806 GNTNYSAP
+2806 
-2814 LTVTIDTQTSIDRIE
+2814 
-2829 LLNDT
+2829 
-2834 GIVGDNL
+2834 
-2841 TNEARPQFHIT
+2841 
-2852 VPTDVNSVQLSLD
+2852 
-2865 GGINWVNATLTS
+2865 
-2877 DGVWEYIWPTD
+2877 
-2888 LVENTY
+2888 
-2894 TLTVKATDVAGNT
+2894 
-2907 ATETLN
+2907 
-2913 FIIDTTLSTPTITL
+2913 
-2927 DSADDSGTANDNK
+2927 
-2940 TNVKTPGFIIGG
+2940 
-2952 IDSDVTQVVVQVM
+2952 
-2965 RDGHSEEVELTQTNG
+2965 
-2980 QWRFVPGSAWT
+2980 
-2991 DGDYTLTVT
+2991 
-3000 VKDEA
+3000 
-3005 GNIRHSAPLTV
+3005 
-3016 TIDTQ
+3016 
-3021 ITIDHIELVN
+3021 IELVN

-4270 ENTGGNLTFTPD
+4270 ENSGGNLTFTPD

-4557 VSYSVTANGNNLW
+4557 VSYPVTANGNNLW

>member
-121 LDDAE
+121 LDEAE

-157 NSSKQIE
+157 NSSKQME
-164 EMLQNFLADNV
+164 EMLQEFLADNV

-448 KNDNITNSTLPTFIG
+448 KNDSITNSTLPTFIG

-541 NDSGIVGDNVTN
+541 DDSGIVGDNVTN

-593 FTSDSVEGI
+593 FTSDSVEGV

-619 SFSYVIDTIAPVPP
+619 SFSYVIDTVAPVPP

-638 DYVVLPN
+638 DFVVLPN

-1031 DSDSGISDDNLTNIV
+1031 DSDSGIADDNLTNIV

-1107 GNKANSAI
+1107 GNKANSAV

-1185 WLFIP
+1185 WLFTP

-1384 WTFTPPTSWA
+1384 WSFTPTGAWA

-1436 GIPDDNLTNNVRP
+1436 GIPNDNLTNNVRP

-1472 FNATQSATPGVW
+1472 FNATQSATPGAW

-1505 EAGNKATQTLDF
+1505 KAGNKTTQELDF

-1561 RVIVEVMHNG
+1561 RVTVEVMHNG

-1677 SATSG
+1677 SATPG

-1717 TIDTI
+1717 IIDTM

-2015 TVTIDTQITIDH
+2015 TVTIDTQIAIDH

-2037 DDNLTNNV
+2037 DDNLTN
-2045 RPHFQVTVPTDVN
+2045 
-2058 VVRLSIDGGK
+2058 
-2068 TWFNATQSAT
+2068 
-2078 PGVWDYTWLADVGE
+2078 
-2092 GKHTLTVEATDK
+2092 EA
-2104 AGNKTTQQ
+2104 
-2112 LDFIIDTLLSEP
+2112 
-2124 TIVLDNTD
+2124 
-2132 DSGTKG
+2132 
-2138 DHLTNVNKPTFLLGN
+2138 
-2153 IDADARYV
+2153 
-2161 TVEVQH
+2161 
-2167 GGTKEVLT
+2167 
-2175 ATKDATGN
+2175 
-2183 WSVTPTGTWADGD
+2183 
-2196 YTLTV
+2196 
-2201 RVEDEAG
+2201 
-2208 NEKHS
+2208 
-2213 ASLTVT
+2213 
-2219 VDTQITID
+2219 
-2227 VIELVNDNG
+2227 
-2236 IPGDNMTNDAHPQFR
+2236 
-2251 VTVPG
+2251 
-2256 DVNEVSLSIDGGVTW
+2256 
-2271 VKATQSATPGV
+2271 
-2282 WNYTWPGTVPD
+2282 
-2293 GDYTLNVKATD
+2293 
-2304 NAGNTVT
+2304 
-2311 ETLHFTIDT
+2311 
-2320 TLSTPVI
+2320 
-2327 VLDSAD
+2327 
-2333 DSGVHG
+2333 
-2339 DNMTNHTQPT
+2339 
-2349 FALQHIDDDAVRVTV
+2349 
-2364 SVEHGGV
+2364 
-2371 TTTFDA
+2371 
-2377 TKDAGGWTFT
+2377 
-2387 PTGAWADGDYTLSVS
+2387 
-2402 VEDKAGNTSHS
+2402 
-2413 ASLTVTVDT
+2413 
-2422 QIAINNIELVNDSG
+2422 
-2436 IPDDNLTNNVRPHF
+2436 
-2450 QVTVPTDVNVV
+2450 
-2461 RLSIDGGKTWFNAT
+2461 
-2475 QSATPGVWDY
+2475 
-2485 IWPDDVADGGYTLTV
+2485 
-2500 EATDEAGNKATQT
+2500 
-2513 LDFTIDTTL
+2513 
-2522 SVPTLSLDSADDSG
+2522 
-2536 IAGDNITNVKTP
+2536 
-2548 GFTLNNIDT
+2548 
-2557 DVSRVIVEVMHNG
+2557 
-2570 IKQEVPLVQTGG
+2570 
-2582 QWRFAPTSDW
+2582 
-2592 ADGDYILTVKV
+2592 
-2603 EDRAGNVKQ
+2603 
-2612 SAPLTVT
+2612 
-2619 VDTHIAIDR
+2619 
-2628 IELVNDSGI
+2628 
-2637 PGDNLTNEARPHFQ
+2637 
-2651 VTVPADVNGVRLSID
+2651 
-2666 GGKTWFDATQS
+2666 
-2677 ATSGVWDYTWL
+2677 
-2688 TNVANGP
+2688 
-2695 HTLMV
+2695 
-2700 EASDKAGNK
+2700 
-2709 TTQKLDFTIDTIL
+2709 
-2722 SEPTITLDSADDSA
+2722 
-2736 AGDNITNVKMPGF
+2736 
-2749 TLGNIDADVTKV
+2749 
-2761 VVTVAHDGKNQQI
+2761 
-2774 ELIKNGGVWRF
+2774 
-2785 TPGAA
+2785 
-2790 WTDGDYTLTVK
+2790 
-2801 VEDKA
+2801 
-2806 GNTNYSAP
+2806 
-2814 LTVTIDTQTSIDRIE
+2814 
-2829 LLNDT
+2829 
-2834 GIVGDNL
+2834 
-2841 TNEARPQFHIT
+2841 
-2852 VPTDVNSVQLSLD
+2852 
-2865 GGINWVNATLTS
+2865 
-2877 DGVWEYIWPTD
+2877 
-2888 LVENTY
+2888 
-2894 TLTVKATDVAGNT
+2894 
-2907 ATETLN
+2907 
-2913 FIIDTTLSTPTITL
+2913 
-2927 DSADDSGTANDNK
+2927 
-2940 TNVKTPGFIIGG
+2940 
-2952 IDSDVTQVVVQVM
+2952 
-2965 RDGHSEEVELTQTNG
+2965 
-2980 QWRFVPGSAWT
+2980 
-2991 DGDYTLTVT
+2991 
-3000 VKDEA
+3000 
-3005 GNIRHSAPLTV
+3005 
-3016 TIDTQ
+3016 
-3021 ITIDHIELVN
+3021 
-3031 DSGIPDDN
+3031 
-3039 LTNNVRPH
+3039 RPH

-3177 GATGIWSVTP
+3177 DATGNWSVTPTGTWADGDYTLTVRVEDEAGNEKQSASLTVTVDTQITIDAIELVNDNGIPGDNMTNDAHPQFRVTVPGDVNEVSLSIDGGVTWVKATQSATPGVWNYTWPGTVPDGDYTLNVKATDNAGNTVTETLHFTIDTTLSTPVIVLDSADDTGIQGDNMTNRTQPTFNLQHIDDDAVRVTVSVEHGGVTTTFDATKGVGGWTFTPPTSWGAGDYTLSVSVEDKAGNTSHSASLTVTVDTQIAINNIELVNDSGIPDDNLTNNVRPQFQVKVPTDVNEVRLSIDGGKTWFNATQSATPGVWDYTWLADVGEGKHTLTVEATDKAGNQTTQKLDFIIDTLLSEPTIVLDSTDDSGTKGDNLTNANKPTFLLGNIDADARYVTVEVQHGSTKEVLTATKGATGIWSVTP

-3196 TLTVRVEDD
+3196 TLTVRVEDE

-3226 VIELVND
+3226 AIELVND

-3325 AMDSRDDTG
+3325 TMDSRDDTG

-3350 GNIDADAHSVIL
+3350 GNIDSDAQSVIL

-3409 QSTPLVVTV
+3409 QSTPLIVTV

-3471 ATQGI
+3471 AAQGI

-3490 GKHTLTVM
+3490 GKHILTVM

-3623 DRIELVNDSGVPG
+3623 DHIELVNDSGVPG

-3695 TVEVTD
+3695 IVEVTD
-3701 GAGNKMTETLN
+3701 GAGNKMTGTLD

-3741 SVTQPVFVLGSIDK
+3741 SVTQPIFVLGSIDK

-3852 HQVDSDVTRVMVK
+3852 RQVDSDVTRVMVK

-3957 VVQVRVTLDGGA
+3957 VIQVRVTLDGGA

-4000 ATDEAGNIANKDL
+4000 ATDQAGNIANKDL

-4182 VGSALPDGQHTLLVD
+4182 VGSALPDGKHTLLVD

-4304 TSAELR
+4304 TSAELQ

-4526 AVDNITSVTTPRF
+4526 AVDNITSVTKPRF

-4557 VSYSVTANGNNLW
+4557 VSYPVTANGNNLW

-4620 TGNSNSDNLT
+4620 TGSSNSDNLT

-4657 REVLKQ
+4657 REVLKH

-4725 QHEATSLRPEFKG
+4725 QYEATSLRPEFKG
-4738 FAEAFSTIMIQWDG
+4738 LAEAFSTIMIQWDG

-4828 NNKTPTLIGSTLP
+4828 NNKTPTLVGNTLP
-4841 NTIVSIYVDGVKVG
+4841 NAIVSIYVDGVKVG

-4968 GNYELTFKVEDVAGN
+4968 GNYVLTFKVEDVAGN

-5082 QKEILIEHDTQIEIS
+5082 QKDILIEHDTQIEIS

-5291 ASNSGSLDDLITNH
+5291 ASNSGSLDDLITSH

-5385 AMVAGSD
+5385 VMMAGSD

-5403 QTRPTFS
+5403 QTRPAFS
-5410 IFGEM
+5410 IYGEM

-5535 WVNEKGHWQMPVNP
+5535 WVNDKGHWQMPVNP

-5571 QEKYSIWVDTHIK
+5571 QEKYSIWVDTHIQ

-5595 SSKTEWWSNSDLITM
+5595 SSKTDWWSNSSTITM
-5610 RGTGEIGATVSLI
+5610 RGMGEIGATVSLI

-5633 VAATG
+5633 VAANG
-5638 RWELSTDKLPEG
+5638 QWELSTDQLPEG
-5650 TYDISLVIEDSAGNR
+5650 KYDITLSIEDNAGNR
-5665 WEDVREIFIDR
+5665 KEEVHEIFIDR

-5708 TDSEGNTYTLTVPD
+5708 TDSNGNTYTLTVPD

-5758 KEVPVISL
+5758 KETPVISL

-5771 SGTVGDNITRDK
+5771 SGTVGDNITRDN

-5867 GEDNGAS
+5867 GEGNGAS
-5874 DSDNVTNHTQP
+5874 DSDNVTNHNHTQP

-5923 TPPAAWNDGNYTLS
+5923 TPPAAWNDGTYTLS
-5937 VTVVDRAGNSQQS
+5937 VTVVDRAGNSLQS
-5950 ASLAVTVDSTV
+5950 ASLEVTVDSTV

-5996 LRTEPSAA
+5996 LRTVPSAA
-6004 EESVVKV
+6004 EESVVKE

-6039 SVPENIVNVSIMFE
+6039 SVPENIVNVSVMFE

-6086 DKDNDFLIKEKTF
+6086 DKDDDFLIKEKTF

-6111 MNVRGKTEDDIN
+6111 MNARGKTEDDIN

>member
-39 ITTPRGSVII
+39 ITTPHGSVII

-448 KNDNITNSTLPTFIG
+448 KNDSITNSTLPTFIG

-541 NDSGIVGDNVTN
+541 DDSGIVGDNVTN

-593 FTSDSVEGI
+593 FTSDSVEGV

-619 SFSYVIDTIAPVPP
+619 SFSYVIDTVAPVPP

-638 DYVVLPN
+638 DFVVLPN

-1059 ISVQVWDAMS
+1059 ISVQVWDAAS

-1107 GNKANSAI
+1107 GNKANSAV

-1185 WLFIP
+1185 WLFTP

-1316 FAVDTTLSVPVIVLD
+1316 FAVDTTLSVPVIVLN
-1331 SADDTGIQGDN
+1331 SADDTGVQGDN

-1372 TTTFDATKGTGG
+1372 TTTFDATKGVGG
-1384 WTFTPPTSWA
+1384 WSFTPTGAWA

-1436 GIPDDNLTNNVRP
+1436 GIPNDNLTNNVRP

-1472 FNATQSATPGVW
+1472 FNATQNATPGVW

-1505 EAGNKATQTLDF
+1505 EAGNKTTQTLDF

-1561 RVIVEVMHNG
+1561 RVTVEVMHNG

-1633 NDSGIPGDNLTN
+1633 NDSGIPDDNLTN

-1677 SATSG
+1677 SATPG

-1717 TIDTI
+1717 IIDTM

-1867 GINWVNATLTSDG
+1867 GINWVNATLTPDG

-2015 TVTIDTQITIDH
+2015 TVTIDTQIAIDH

-2037 DDNLTNNV
+2037 DDNLTNEA

-2112 LDFIIDTLLSEP
+2112 LDFIIDTMLSEP

-2138 DHLTNVNKPTFLLGN
+2138 DNLTNVNKPTFLLGN

-2227 VIELVNDNG
+2227 AIELVNDNG

-2333 DSGVHG
+2333 DTGIQG
-2339 DNMTNHTQPT
+2339 DNMTNRTQPT
-2349 FALQHIDDDAVRVTV
+2349 FNLQHIDDDAVRVTV

-2371 TTTFDA
+2371 TSTFDA
-2377 TKDAGGWTFT
+2377 TKGVGGWTFT
-2387 PTGAWADGDYTLSVS
+2387 PPTSWGAGDYTLSVS

-2436 IPDDNLTNNVRPHF
+2436 IPDDNLTNNVRPQF
-2450 QVTVPTDVNVV
+2450 QVKVPTDVN
-2461 RLSIDGGKTWFNAT
+2461 
-2475 QSATPGVWDY
+2475 
-2485 IWPDDVADGGYTLTV
+2485 
-2500 EATDEAGNKATQT
+2500 E
-2513 LDFTIDTTL
+2513 
-2522 SVPTLSLDSADDSG
+2522 
-2536 IAGDNITNVKTP
+2536 
-2548 GFTLNNIDT
+2548 
-2557 DVSRVIVEVMHNG
+2557 
-2570 IKQEVPLVQTGG
+2570 
-2582 QWRFAPTSDW
+2582 
-2592 ADGDYILTVKV
+2592 
-2603 EDRAGNVKQ
+2603 
-2612 SAPLTVT
+2612 
-2619 VDTHIAIDR
+2619 
-2628 IELVNDSGI
+2628 
-2637 PGDNLTNEARPHFQ
+2637 
-2651 VTVPADVNGVRLSID
+2651 
-2666 GGKTWFDATQS
+2666 
-2677 ATSGVWDYTWL
+2677 
-2688 TNVANGP
+2688 
-2695 HTLMV
+2695 
-2700 EASDKAGNK
+2700 
-2709 TTQKLDFTIDTIL
+2709 
-2722 SEPTITLDSADDSA
+2722 
-2736 AGDNITNVKMPGF
+2736 
-2749 TLGNIDADVTKV
+2749 
-2761 VVTVAHDGKNQQI
+2761 
-2774 ELIKNGGVWRF
+2774 
-2785 TPGAA
+2785 
-2790 WTDGDYTLTVK
+2790 
-2801 VEDKA
+2801 
-2806 GNTNYSAP
+2806 
-2814 LTVTIDTQTSIDRIE
+2814 
-2829 LLNDT
+2829 
-2834 GIVGDNL
+2834 
-2841 TNEARPQFHIT
+2841 
-2852 VPTDVNSVQLSLD
+2852 
-2865 GGINWVNATLTS
+2865 
-2877 DGVWEYIWPTD
+2877 
-2888 LVENTY
+2888 
-2894 TLTVKATDVAGNT
+2894 
-2907 ATETLN
+2907 
-2913 FIIDTTLSTPTITL
+2913 
-2927 DSADDSGTANDNK
+2927 
-2940 TNVKTPGFIIGG
+2940 
-2952 IDSDVTQVVVQVM
+2952 
-2965 RDGHSEEVELTQTNG
+2965 
-2980 QWRFVPGSAWT
+2980 
-2991 DGDYTLTVT
+2991 
-3000 VKDEA
+3000 
-3005 GNIRHSAPLTV
+3005 
-3016 TIDTQ
+3016 
-3021 ITIDHIELVN
+3021 
-3031 DSGIPDDN
+3031 
-3039 LTNNVRPH
+3039 
-3047 FQVTVPTD
+3047 
-3055 VNVVRLSIDGGKTW
+3055 VRLSIDGGKTW

-3106 KTTQQLDFIIDT
+3106 KTTQKLDFIIDT
-3118 LLSEPTIVLDNTDD
+3118 LLSEPTIVLDSTDD
-3132 SGTKGDNLTNVNK
+3132 SGTKGDNLTNANK
-3145 PTFLLGNIDADARY
+3145 PTFILGNIDADARY

-3164 QHGGTK
+3164 QYGSTK

-3325 AMDSRDDTG
+3325 TMDSRDDTG

-3350 GNIDADAHSVIL
+3350 GNIDSDAQSVIL

-3409 QSTPLVVTV
+3409 QSTPLIVTV

-3471 ATQGI
+3471 AAQGI

-3623 DRIELVNDSGVPG
+3623 DHIELVNDSGVPG
-3636 DNVTKHVR
+3636 DNITKHVR

-3695 TVEVTD
+3695 IVEVTD
-3701 GAGNKMTETLN
+3701 GAGNKMTGTLD

-3852 HQVDSDVTRVMVK
+3852 RQVDSDVTRVMVK

-3914 PFEVRIDTTTTINNI
+3914 PLEVRIDTTTTINNI

-3957 VVQVRVTLDGGA
+3957 VIQVRVTLDGGA

-4182 VGSALPDGQHTLLVD
+4182 VGSALPDGKHTLLVD

-4304 TSAELR
+4304 TSAELQ

-4526 AVDNITSVTTPRF
+4526 AVDNITSVTKPRF

-4557 VSYSVTANGNNLW
+4557 VSYPVTANGNNLW

-4620 TGNSNSDNLT
+4620 TGSSNSDNLT

-4657 REVLKQ
+4657 REVLKH

-4725 QHEATSLRPEFKG
+4725 QYEATSLRPEFKG
-4738 FAEAFSTIMIQWDG
+4738 LAEAFSTIMIQWDG

-4828 NNKTPTLIGSTLP
+4828 NNKTPTLVGNTLP
-4841 NTIVSIYVDGVKVG
+4841 NAIVSIYVDGVKVG

-4968 GNYELTFKVEDVAGN
+4968 GNYVLTFKVEDVAGN

-5082 QKEILIEHDTQIEIS
+5082 QKDILIEHDTQIEIS

-5291 ASNSGSLDDLITNH
+5291 ASNSGSLDDLITSH

-5385 AMVAGSD
+5385 VMMAGSD

-5403 QTRPTFS
+5403 QTRPAFS
-5410 IFGEM
+5410 IYGEM

-5535 WVNEKGHWQMPVNP
+5535 WVNDKGHWQMPVNP

-5571 QEKYSIWVDTHIK
+5571 QEKYSIWVDTHIQ

-5595 SSKTEWWSNSDLITM
+5595 SSKTDWWSNSSTITM
-5610 RGTGEIGATVSLI
+5610 RGMGEIGATVSLI

-5633 VAATG
+5633 VAANG
-5638 RWELSTDKLPEG
+5638 RWELSTDQLPEG
-5650 TYDISLVIEDSAGNR
+5650 KYDITLSIEDNAGNR
-5665 WEDVREIFIDR
+5665 KEEVHEIFIDR

-5708 TDSEGNTYTLTVPD
+5708 TDSNGNTYTLTVPD

-5758 KEVPVISL
+5758 KETPVISL

-5771 SGTVGDNITRDK
+5771 SGTVGDNITRDN

-5832 ISVIASDAAGNQKN
+5832 VSVIASDAAGNQKN

-5867 GEDNGAS
+5867 GEGNGAS
-5874 DSDNVTNHTQP
+5874 DSDNVTNHNHTQP

-5923 TPPAAWNDGNYTLS
+5923 TPPAAWNDGTYTLS
-5937 VTVVDRAGNSQQS
+5937 VTVVDRAGNSLQS
-5950 ASLAVTVDSTV
+5950 ASLEVTVDSTV

-5996 LRTEPSAA
+5996 LRTVPSAA
-6004 EESVVKV
+6004 EESVVKE

-6039 SVPENIVNVSIMFE
+6039 SVPENIVNVSVMFE

-6071 LSLEDGEYTMDVKFI
+6071 LSLEDGEYTMDVKFL
-6086 DKDNDFLIKEKTF
+6086 DKDDDFLIKEKTF

-6111 MNVRGKTEDDIN
+6111 MNARGKTEDDIN

-6133 NNNGAIDVFAVNEVT
+6133 NNNGAIEVFAVNEVT

>member
-99 QVEKKGNGKR
+99 LVEKKGNGKR

-428 DTIAPEKPTIEL
+428 DTIPPEKPTIEL

-593 FTSDSVEGI
+593 FTSDSVEGV

-619 SFSYVIDTIAPVPP
+619 SFSYVIDTVAPVPP

-638 DYVVLPN
+638 DFVVLPN

-1031 DSDSGISDDNLTNIV
+1031 DSDSGVSDDNLTNIV

-1059 ISVQVWDAMS
+1059 ISVQVWDAAS

-1107 GNKANSAI
+1107 GNKANSAV

-1384 WTFTPPTSWA
+1384 WSFTPTGAWA

-1436 GIPDDNLTNNVRP
+1436 GIPNDNLTNNVRP

-1472 FNATQSATPGVW
+1472 FNATQSATPGAW

-1505 EAGNKATQTLDF
+1505 KAGNKTTQELDF

-1703 SDKAGNKTTQKLDF
+1703 TDKAGNKTTQKLDF

-2015 TVTIDTQITIDH
+2015 TVTIDTQI
-2027 IELVN
+2027 
-2032 DSGIP
+2032 
-2037 DDNLTNNV
+2037 
-2045 RPHFQVTVPTDVN
+2045 
-2058 VVRLSIDGGK
+2058 
-2068 TWFNATQSAT
+2068 A
-2078 PGVWDYTWLADVGE
+2078 
-2092 GKHTLTVEATDK
+2092 
-2104 AGNKTTQQ
+2104 
-2112 LDFIIDTLLSEP
+2112 
-2124 TIVLDNTD
+2124 
-2132 DSGTKG
+2132 
-2138 DHLTNVNKPTFLLGN
+2138 
-2153 IDADARYV
+2153 
-2161 TVEVQH
+2161 
-2167 GGTKEVLT
+2167 
-2175 ATKDATGN
+2175 
-2183 WSVTPTGTWADGD
+2183 
-2196 YTLTV
+2196 
-2201 RVEDEAG
+2201 
-2208 NEKHS
+2208 
-2213 ASLTVT
+2213 
-2219 VDTQITID
+2219 
-2227 VIELVNDNG
+2227 
-2236 IPGDNMTNDAHPQFR
+2236 
-2251 VTVPG
+2251 
-2256 DVNEVSLSIDGGVTW
+2256 
-2271 VKATQSATPGV
+2271 
-2282 WNYTWPGTVPD
+2282 
-2293 GDYTLNVKATD
+2293 
-2304 NAGNTVT
+2304 
-2311 ETLHFTIDT
+2311 
-2320 TLSTPVI
+2320 
-2327 VLDSAD
+2327 
-2333 DSGVHG
+2333 
-2339 DNMTNHTQPT
+2339 
-2349 FALQHIDDDAVRVTV
+2349 
-2364 SVEHGGV
+2364 
-2371 TTTFDA
+2371 
-2377 TKDAGGWTFT
+2377 
-2387 PTGAWADGDYTLSVS
+2387 
-2402 VEDKAGNTSHS
+2402 
-2413 ASLTVTVDT
+2413 
-2422 QIAINNIELVNDSG
+2422 
-2436 IPDDNLTNNVRPHF
+2436 
-2450 QVTVPTDVNVV
+2450 
-2461 RLSIDGGKTWFNAT
+2461 
-2475 QSATPGVWDY
+2475 
-2485 IWPDDVADGGYTLTV
+2485 
-2500 EATDEAGNKATQT
+2500 
-2513 LDFTIDTTL
+2513 
-2522 SVPTLSLDSADDSG
+2522 
-2536 IAGDNITNVKTP
+2536 
-2548 GFTLNNIDT
+2548 
-2557 DVSRVIVEVMHNG
+2557 
-2570 IKQEVPLVQTGG
+2570 
-2582 QWRFAPTSDW
+2582 
-2592 ADGDYILTVKV
+2592 
-2603 EDRAGNVKQ
+2603 
-2612 SAPLTVT
+2612 
-2619 VDTHIAIDR
+2619 
-2628 IELVNDSGI
+2628 
-2637 PGDNLTNEARPHFQ
+2637 
-2651 VTVPADVNGVRLSID
+2651 
-2666 GGKTWFDATQS
+2666 
-2677 ATSGVWDYTWL
+2677 
-2688 TNVANGP
+2688 
-2695 HTLMV
+2695 
-2700 EASDKAGNK
+2700 
-2709 TTQKLDFTIDTIL
+2709 
-2722 SEPTITLDSADDSA
+2722 
-2736 AGDNITNVKMPGF
+2736 
-2749 TLGNIDADVTKV
+2749 
-2761 VVTVAHDGKNQQI
+2761 
-2774 ELIKNGGVWRF
+2774 
-2785 TPGAA
+2785 
-2790 WTDGDYTLTVK
+2790 
-2801 VEDKA
+2801 
-2806 GNTNYSAP
+2806 
-2814 LTVTIDTQTSIDRIE
+2814 
-2829 LLNDT
+2829 
-2834 GIVGDNL
+2834 
-2841 TNEARPQFHIT
+2841 
-2852 VPTDVNSVQLSLD
+2852 
-2865 GGINWVNATLTS
+2865 
-2877 DGVWEYIWPTD
+2877 
-2888 LVENTY
+2888 
-2894 TLTVKATDVAGNT
+2894 
-2907 ATETLN
+2907 
-2913 FIIDTTLSTPTITL
+2913 
-2927 DSADDSGTANDNK
+2927 
-2940 TNVKTPGFIIGG
+2940 
-2952 IDSDVTQVVVQVM
+2952 
-2965 RDGHSEEVELTQTNG
+2965 
-2980 QWRFVPGSAWT
+2980 
-2991 DGDYTLTVT
+2991 
-3000 VKDEA
+3000 
-3005 GNIRHSAPLTV
+3005 
-3016 TIDTQ
+3016 
-3021 ITIDHIELVN
+3021 IDHIELVN

-3177 GATGIWSVTP
+3177 DATGNWSVTPTGTWADGDYTLTVRVEDEAGNEKHSASLTVTVDTQITIDAIELVNDNGIPGDNMTNDAHPQFRVTVPGDVNEVSLSIDGGVTWVKATQSATPGVWNYTWPGTVPDGDYTLNVKATDNAGNTVTETLHFTIDTTLSVPVIVLNSADDTGVQGDNMTNRTQPTFALQHIDDDAVRVTVSVEHGGVTTTFDATKGTGGWSFTPTGAWADGDYTLSVSVEDKAGNTSHSASLTVTVDTQIAINNIELVNDSGIPDDNLTNNVRPHFQVTVPTDVNVVRLSIDGGKTWFNATQSATPGVWDYTWLADVGEGKHTLTVEATDKAGNQTTQKLDFIIDTMLSEPTIVLDSTDDSGTKGDNLTNANKPTFILGNIDADARYVTVEVQYGGTKEVLTATKGATGIWSVTP

-3196 TLTVRVEDD
+3196 MLTVRVEDD

-3325 AMDSRDDTG
+3325 TMDSRDDTG

-3350 GNIDADAHSVIL
+3350 GNIDSDAQSVIL

-3409 QSTPLVVTV
+3409 QSTPLIVTV

-3471 ATQGI
+3471 AAQGI

-3623 DRIELVNDSGVPG
+3623 DHIELVNDSGVPG

-3712 FTIDITLL
+3712 FTIDITLM

-3852 HQVDSDVTRVMVK
+3852 RQVDSDVTRVMVK

-4000 ATDEAGNIANKDL
+4000 ATD
-4013 VFNIDTNIQVPTI
+4013 
-4026 ALDAG
+4026 
-4031 QDTGANTADNI
+4031 
-4042 TNISRPT
+4042 
-4049 FTIGN
+4049 
-4054 VDPDVIKVVVT
+4054 
-4065 IDGHDY
+4065 
-4071 NATKVGAGWQFT
+4071 
-4083 PGNAIPDGS
+4083 
-4092 YNITVTVEDK
+4092 
-4102 AGNTATSKPL
+4102 
-4112 PVVIDTTAEIESVTL
+4112 
-4127 VTDSGDSDV
+4127 
-4136 DNITKVDKPQFSIV
+4136 
-4150 TADDITHV
+4150 
-4158 RVKIDNAANWIEL
+4158 
-4171 TKGGD
+4171 
-4176 GRWIFN
+4176 
-4182 VGSALPDGQHTLLVD
+4182 
-4197 VTDIA
+4197 
-4202 GNVAQETLQFTIDT
+4202 
-4216 TLREPTIVLDPT
+4216 
-4228 HDTGDDTNDNLT
+4228 
-4240 RINKPVFIIGN
+4240 
-4251 VDNDVSHIVVHIDG
+4251 
-4265 RDYTI
+4265 
-4270 ENTGGNLTFTPD
+4270 
-4282 QPLSDGQH
+4282 
-4290 TISVTVTDIAGNTK
+4290 
-4304 TSAELR
+4304 
-4310 IEIDTQVQIDSVTLT
+4310 
-4325 TDSGVNDHDN
+4325 
-4335 VTNATR
+4335 
-4341 PSFEIATPDDVTS
+4341 
-4354 VLVSFDGVNW
+4354 
-4364 TPISKNAAG
+4364 
-4373 QWEFTAG
+4373 
-4380 SALPDGHY
+4380 
-4388 TLHVQATDR
+4388 
-4397 AGNTAN
+4397 
-4403 STLGFTV
+4403 
-4410 DTQIDGLSVVMLDDA
+4410 
-4425 GKDSTDGITNI
+4425 
-4436 TSPRFEISAREP
+4436 
-4448 LQSVTVI
+4448 
-4455 LNGKSSTL
+4455 
-4463 TQGAGNKWL
+4463 
-4472 FTPDTPL
+4472 
-4479 VDGTYKIEIVAEDI
+4479 
-4493 AGNKISKEVS
+4493 
-4503 FTIDTI
+4503 
-4509 VSDPSIDLLDAD
+4509 
-4521 DTGES
+4521 
-4526 AVDNITSVTTPRF
+4526 
-4539 VIGNVPADIDTV
+4539 
-4551 VIRING
+4551 
-4557 VSYSVTANGNNLW
+4557 
-4570 EFQVPVALNDGVYE
+4570 
-4584 AVVVFRDIAGNT
+4584 
-4596 SETKLPFTI
+4596 
-4605 DTTTSVSVRMEPASD
+4605 
-4620 TGNSNSDNLT
+4620 
-4630 NKQNPKFEG
+4630 
-4639 TAEPN
+4639 
-4644 AKLVIT
+4644 
-4650 IVDDKSG
+4650 
-4657 REVLKQ
+4657 
-4663 TITVGADGNW
+4663 
-4673 SVTPNILP
+4673 
-4681 DGMYTINVVATDVA
+4681 
-4695 GNTAQTQE
+4695 
-4703 RFTIDTVTIDP
+4703 
-4714 TIRLSDPSIDD
+4714 
-4725 QHEATSLRPEFKG
+4725 
-4738 FAEAFSTIMIQWDG
+4738 
-4752 KVVGSANANANGE
+4752 
-4765 WSWTPPSVL
+4765 
-4774 APGSYVVSIVA
+4774 
-4785 KDKAGNES
+4785 
-4793 SQVDFP
+4793 
-4799 VVIPVIDVTPPTI
+4799 
-4812 KLSEESDSGAL
+4812 
-4823 GDFTT
+4823 
-4828 NNKTPTLIGSTLP
+4828 
-4841 NTIVSIYVDGVKVG
+4841 
-4855 EATADTAGRY
+4855 
-4865 TFQLSEMKDGHYVV
+4865 
-4879 QVGIVNP
+4879 
-4886 RDNSELRSTA
+4886 
-4896 VDVTIDTEV
+4896 
-4905 AELVWNISG
+4905 
-4914 MHEGGYINTVTP
+4914 
-4926 EIGGTSEPN
+4926 
-4935 SKITIFVNGVEKA
+4935 
-4948 IAYTTGAGH
+4948 
-4957 WGVVLPALGND
+4957 
-4968 GNYELTFKVEDVAGN
+4968 
-4983 IREFGP
+4983 
-4989 QNVILDTVISP
+4989 
-5000 LTVVLREADD
+5000 
-5010 SGKVGDWITNKSH
+5010 
-5023 VTIDGTAEAG
+5023 
-5033 STLTIR
+5033 
-5039 NPQGVVIATLVVGND
+5039 
-5054 GRWSA
+5054 
-5059 ELDLREGS
+5059 
-5067 NAFVVVSED
+5067 
-5076 KAGNSQ
+5076 
-5082 QKEILIEHDTQIEIS
+5082 
-5097 DISLSRDTNSGDK
+5097 
-5110 YDLIT
+5110 
-5115 NNKSPVLVAMTDPG
+5115 
-5129 ATVQVYIN
+5129 
-5137 GVLQGTVEASSS
+5137 
-5149 GNISY
+5149 
-5154 TMPANSADGEY
+5154 
-5165 QVQFV
+5165 
-5170 ATDTAGNRVESAIT
+5170 
-5184 TVTIDSQIAVFDIDE
+5184 
-5199 DSLPALSNN
+5199 
-5208 RALSV
+5208 
-5213 SGVGEA
+5213 
-5219 GSQVSI
+5219 
-5225 FVDGKLV
+5225 
-5232 NVVMV
+5232 
-5237 EADGTW
+5237 
-5243 RAPIL
+5243 
-5248 LQDDGT
+5248 
-5254 FNIHFSITDVAGNTE
+5254 
-5269 VSKDY
+5269 
-5274 SVDVDSSTDF
+5274 
-5284 PTLNLED
+5284 
-5291 ASNSGSLDDLITNH
+5291 
-5305 NKPVLVGTAEAGATI
+5305 
-5320 HIYVDEKIVANVL
+5320 
-5333 VLEDGTWSYQF
+5333 
-5344 DNALKDGE
+5344 
-5352 YSIRVVAEDPA
+5352 
-5363 GNTAES
+5363 
-5369 PRLLVTI
+5369 
-5376 DTSTFIDNP
+5376 
-5385 AMVAGSD
+5385 
-5392 NGIFSN
+5392 
-5398 DSITS
+5398 
-5403 QTRPTFS
+5403 
-5410 IFGEM
+5410 
-5415 NQSVQI
+5415 
-5421 FIDGV
+5421 
-5426 LVDTITVTDRN
+5426 
-5437 QVYRPESPLGD
+5437 
-5448 GSHSIYYVITDKAG
+5448 
-5462 NTATS
+5462 
-5467 KTLNF
+5467 
-5472 TIDTFNTT
+5472 
-5480 PVAIDSIG
+5480 
-5488 GQTLAEMT
+5488 
-5496 GSDGKI
+5496 
-5502 YITDTT
+5502 
-5508 RNLLFSGS
+5508 
-5516 AEPNSK
+5516 
-5522 IEIIINGLNVGEV
+5522 
-5535 WVNEKGHWQMPVNP
+5535 
-5549 LYFTEGQ
+5549 
-5556 LDITVKST
+5556 
-5564 DRAGNVN
+5564 
-5571 QEKYSIWVDTHIK
+5571 
-5584 VFTSELDDNKS
+5584 
-5595 SSKTEWWSNSDLITM
+5595 
-5610 RGTGEIGATVSLI
+5610 
-5623 VAGVTLATAV
+5623 
-5633 VAATG
+5633 
-5638 RWELSTDKLPEG
+5638 
-5650 TYDISLVIEDSAGNR
+5650 
-5665 WEDVREIFIDR
+5665 
-5676 TPPNAPVVTYSDIVN
+5676 
-5691 DLIIMQGTAEA
+5691 
-5702 KSQLII
+5702 
-5708 TDSEGNTYTLTVPD
+5708 
-5722 NGKWSMAIP
+5722 
-5731 YPSEGK
+5731 
-5737 FTITSV
+5737 
-5743 DAIGNRSDDVPLDIM
+5743 
-5758 KEVPVISL
+5758 
-5766 SPDSD
+5766 
-5771 SGTVGDNITRDK
+5771 
-5783 QPTFI
+5783 
-5788 IGNLE
+5788 
-5793 SDVVVVQVDINGT
+5793 
-5806 VYNAEK
+5806 
-5812 NADGVWFFTPGTPL
+5812 
-5826 ADGSYT
+5826 
-5832 ISVIASDAAGNQKN
+5832 
-5846 SLPITVTIDSTLT
+5846 
-5859 VPEIALAA
+5859 
-5867 GEDNGAS
+5867 
-5874 DSDNVTNHTQP
+5874 
-5885 KFTLQHIDAD
+5885 
-5895 VTGVTVNVTHNGVT
+5895 
-5909 DIYQATQ
+5909 
-5916 GADGWTF
+5916 
-5923 TPPAAWNDGNYTLS
+5923 
-5937 VTVVDRAGNSQQS
+5937 
-5950 ASLAVTVDSTV
+5950 
-5961 TVTADSQHDDASD
+5961 
-5974 DATATAVTPPESET
+5974 
-5988 VNAESATH
+5988 
-5996 LRTEPSAA
+5996 
-6004 EESVVKV
+6004 
-6011 TAYSITLLNADSGD
+6011 
-6025 EIDRSISQTPSFEI
+6025 
-6039 SVPENIVNVSIMFE
+6039 
-6053 GEEFTLPITNQK
+6053 
-6065 AIFEVP
+6065 
-6071 LSLEDGEYTMDVKFI
+6071 
-6086 DKDNDFLIKEKTF
+6086 
-6099 SVDHSSADIVNA
+6099 
-6111 MNVRGKTEDDIN
+6111 
-6123 DSPSTSSVGH
+6123 
-6133 NNNGAIDVFAVNEVT
+6133 
-6148 LPVDNQEEH
+6148 
-6157 A
+6157 

>member
-240 KVTLALAAESN
+240 KVTLALATESN

-619 SFSYVIDTIAPVPP
+619 SFSYVIDTVAPVPP

-638 DYVVLPN
+638 DFVVLPN

-1031 DSDSGISDDNLTNIV
+1031 DSDSGVSDDNLTNIV

-1059 ISVQVWDAMS
+1059 ISVQVWDAAS

-1107 GNKANSAI
+1107 GNKANSAV

-1206 DKAGNTNYSA
+1206 DKAGNTSYSA

-1384 WTFTPPTSWA
+1384 WSFTPTGAWA

-1436 GIPDDNLTNNVRP
+1436 GIPNDNLTNNVRP

-1472 FNATQSATPGVW
+1472 FNATQSATPGAW

-1505 EAGNKATQTLDF
+1505 KAGNKTTQELDF

-1581 GGQWRFAPTSDW
+1581 GGQWRFALTSDW

-2124 TIVLDNTD
+2124 TIVLDSTD

-2138 DHLTNVNKPTFLLGN
+2138 DNLTNVNKPTFLLGN

-2320 TLSTPVI
+2320 TLSVPVI
-2327 VLDSAD
+2327 VLNSAD
-2333 DSGVHG
+2333 DTGVQG
-2339 DNMTNHTQPT
+2339 DNMTNSTQPT

-2377 TKDAGGWTFT
+2377 TKGTGGWSFT

-2450 QVTVPTDVNVV
+2450 QVKVPMDVN
-2461 RLSIDGGKTWFNAT
+2461 
-2475 QSATPGVWDY
+2475 
-2485 IWPDDVADGGYTLTV
+2485 
-2500 EATDEAGNKATQT
+2500 E
-2513 LDFTIDTTL
+2513 
-2522 SVPTLSLDSADDSG
+2522 
-2536 IAGDNITNVKTP
+2536 
-2548 GFTLNNIDT
+2548 
-2557 DVSRVIVEVMHNG
+2557 
-2570 IKQEVPLVQTGG
+2570 
-2582 QWRFAPTSDW
+2582 
-2592 ADGDYILTVKV
+2592 
-2603 EDRAGNVKQ
+2603 
-2612 SAPLTVT
+2612 
-2619 VDTHIAIDR
+2619 
-2628 IELVNDSGI
+2628 
-2637 PGDNLTNEARPHFQ
+2637 
-2651 VTVPADVNGVRLSID
+2651 
-2666 GGKTWFDATQS
+2666 
-2677 ATSGVWDYTWL
+2677 
-2688 TNVANGP
+2688 
-2695 HTLMV
+2695 
-2700 EASDKAGNK
+2700 
-2709 TTQKLDFTIDTIL
+2709 
-2722 SEPTITLDSADDSA
+2722 
-2736 AGDNITNVKMPGF
+2736 
-2749 TLGNIDADVTKV
+2749 
-2761 VVTVAHDGKNQQI
+2761 
-2774 ELIKNGGVWRF
+2774 
-2785 TPGAA
+2785 
-2790 WTDGDYTLTVK
+2790 
-2801 VEDKA
+2801 
-2806 GNTNYSAP
+2806 
-2814 LTVTIDTQTSIDRIE
+2814 
-2829 LLNDT
+2829 
-2834 GIVGDNL
+2834 
-2841 TNEARPQFHIT
+2841 
-2852 VPTDVNSVQLSLD
+2852 
-2865 GGINWVNATLTS
+2865 
-2877 DGVWEYIWPTD
+2877 
-2888 LVENTY
+2888 
-2894 TLTVKATDVAGNT
+2894 
-2907 ATETLN
+2907 
-2913 FIIDTTLSTPTITL
+2913 
-2927 DSADDSGTANDNK
+2927 
-2940 TNVKTPGFIIGG
+2940 
-2952 IDSDVTQVVVQVM
+2952 
-2965 RDGHSEEVELTQTNG
+2965 
-2980 QWRFVPGSAWT
+2980 
-2991 DGDYTLTVT
+2991 
-3000 VKDEA
+3000 
-3005 GNIRHSAPLTV
+3005 
-3016 TIDTQ
+3016 
-3021 ITIDHIELVN
+3021 
-3031 DSGIPDDN
+3031 
-3039 LTNNVRPH
+3039 
-3047 FQVTVPTD
+3047 
-3055 VNVVRLSIDGGKTW
+3055 VRLSIDGGKTW

-3106 KTTQQLDFIIDT
+3106 QTTQKLDFIIDT
-3118 LLSEPTIVLDNTDD
+3118 LLSEPTIVLDSTDD
-3132 SGTKGDNLTNVNK
+3132 SGTKGDNLTNANK
-3145 PTFLLGNIDADARY
+3145 PTFILGNIDADARY

-3164 QHGGTK
+3164 QYGGTK

-3325 AMDSRDDTG
+3325 TMDSRDDTG

-3350 GNIDADAHSVIL
+3350 GNIDSDAQSVIL

-3409 QSTPLVVTV
+3409 QSTPLIVTV

-3471 ATQGI
+3471 AAQGI

-3623 DRIELVNDSGVPG
+3623 DHIELVNDSGVPG

-3712 FTIDITLL
+3712 FTIDITLM

-3852 HQVDSDVTRVMVK
+3852 RQVDSDVTRVMVK

-4176 GRWIFN
+4176 GCWIFN

-4526 AVDNITSVTTPRF
+4526 AVDNITSVTKPRF

-4557 VSYSVTANGNNLW
+4557 VSYPVTANGNNLW

-4828 NNKTPTLIGSTLP
+4828 NNKTPTLVGNTLP
-4841 NTIVSIYVDGVKVG
+4841 NAIVSIYVDGVKVG

-4968 GNYELTFKVEDVAGN
+4968 GNYVLTFKVEDVAGN

-5291 ASNSGSLDDLITNH
+5291 ASNSGSLDDLITSH

-5385 AMVAGSD
+5385 VMMAGSD

-5403 QTRPTFS
+5403 QTRPAFS
-5410 IFGEM
+5410 IYGEM

-5472 TIDTFNTT
+5472 TIDTLNTT

-5535 WVNEKGHWQMPVNP
+5535 WVNDKGHWQMPVNP

-5571 QEKYSIWVDTHIK
+5571 QEKYSIWVDTHIQ

-5595 SSKTEWWSNSDLITM
+5595 SSKTDWWSNSSTITM
-5610 RGTGEIGATVSLI
+5610 RGMGEIGATVSLI

-5633 VAATG
+5633 VAANG
-5638 RWELSTDKLPEG
+5638 QWELSTDQLPEG
-5650 TYDISLVIEDSAGNR
+5650 KYDITLSIEDNAGNR
-5665 WEDVREIFIDR
+5665 KEEVHEIFIDR

-5708 TDSEGNTYTLTVPD
+5708 TDSNGNTYTLTVPD

-5743 DAIGNRSDDVPLDIM
+5743 DAIGNRSDDVSLDIM

-5867 GEDNGAS
+5867 GEDNGVS

-5909 DIYQATQ
+5909 DTYQATQ

-5923 TPPAAWNDGNYTLS
+5923 TPPAAWNDGTYTLS

-5996 LRTEPSAA
+5996 LRTVPSAA
-6004 EESVVKV
+6004 EESVVKE

-6111 MNVRGKTEDDIN
+6111 MNARGKTEDDIN

>member
-541 NDSGIVGDNVTN
+541 DDSGIVGDNVTN

-593 FTSDSVEGI
+593 FTSDSVEGV

-619 SFSYVIDTIAPVPP
+619 SFSYVIDTVAPVPP

-638 DYVVLPN
+638 DFVVLPN

-1031 DSDSGISDDNLTNIV
+1031 DSDSGIADDNLTNIV

-1107 GNKANSAI
+1107 GNKANSAV

-1185 WLFIP
+1185 WLFTP

-1206 DKAGNTNYSA
+1206 DKAGNTSYSA

-1372 TTTFDATKGTGG
+1372 TTTFDATKGVGG
-1384 WTFTPPTSWA
+1384 WSFTPTGAWA

-1436 GIPDDNLTNNVRP
+1436 GIPNDNLTNNVRP

-1472 FNATQSATPGVW
+1472 FNATQSATPGAW

-1505 EAGNKATQTLDF
+1505 KAGNKTTQELDF

-1886 PTDLVENTYTLTV
+1886 PTDLIENTYTLTV

-2015 TVTIDTQITIDH
+2015 TVTIDTQI
-2027 IELVN
+2027 
-2032 DSGIP
+2032 
-2037 DDNLTNNV
+2037 
-2045 RPHFQVTVPTDVN
+2045 
-2058 VVRLSIDGGK
+2058 
-2068 TWFNATQSAT
+2068 A
-2078 PGVWDYTWLADVGE
+2078 
-2092 GKHTLTVEATDK
+2092 
-2104 AGNKTTQQ
+2104 
-2112 LDFIIDTLLSEP
+2112 
-2124 TIVLDNTD
+2124 
-2132 DSGTKG
+2132 
-2138 DHLTNVNKPTFLLGN
+2138 
-2153 IDADARYV
+2153 
-2161 TVEVQH
+2161 
-2167 GGTKEVLT
+2167 
-2175 ATKDATGN
+2175 
-2183 WSVTPTGTWADGD
+2183 
-2196 YTLTV
+2196 
-2201 RVEDEAG
+2201 
-2208 NEKHS
+2208 
-2213 ASLTVT
+2213 
-2219 VDTQITID
+2219 
-2227 VIELVNDNG
+2227 
-2236 IPGDNMTNDAHPQFR
+2236 
-2251 VTVPG
+2251 
-2256 DVNEVSLSIDGGVTW
+2256 
-2271 VKATQSATPGV
+2271 
-2282 WNYTWPGTVPD
+2282 
-2293 GDYTLNVKATD
+2293 
-2304 NAGNTVT
+2304 
-2311 ETLHFTIDT
+2311 
-2320 TLSTPVI
+2320 
-2327 VLDSAD
+2327 
-2333 DSGVHG
+2333 
-2339 DNMTNHTQPT
+2339 
-2349 FALQHIDDDAVRVTV
+2349 
-2364 SVEHGGV
+2364 
-2371 TTTFDA
+2371 
-2377 TKDAGGWTFT
+2377 
-2387 PTGAWADGDYTLSVS
+2387 
-2402 VEDKAGNTSHS
+2402 
-2413 ASLTVTVDT
+2413 
-2422 QIAINNIELVNDSG
+2422 
-2436 IPDDNLTNNVRPHF
+2436 
-2450 QVTVPTDVNVV
+2450 
-2461 RLSIDGGKTWFNAT
+2461 
-2475 QSATPGVWDY
+2475 
-2485 IWPDDVADGGYTLTV
+2485 
-2500 EATDEAGNKATQT
+2500 
-2513 LDFTIDTTL
+2513 
-2522 SVPTLSLDSADDSG
+2522 
-2536 IAGDNITNVKTP
+2536 
-2548 GFTLNNIDT
+2548 
-2557 DVSRVIVEVMHNG
+2557 
-2570 IKQEVPLVQTGG
+2570 
-2582 QWRFAPTSDW
+2582 
-2592 ADGDYILTVKV
+2592 
-2603 EDRAGNVKQ
+2603 
-2612 SAPLTVT
+2612 
-2619 VDTHIAIDR
+2619 
-2628 IELVNDSGI
+2628 
-2637 PGDNLTNEARPHFQ
+2637 
-2651 VTVPADVNGVRLSID
+2651 
-2666 GGKTWFDATQS
+2666 
-2677 ATSGVWDYTWL
+2677 
-2688 TNVANGP
+2688 
-2695 HTLMV
+2695 
-2700 EASDKAGNK
+2700 
-2709 TTQKLDFTIDTIL
+2709 
-2722 SEPTITLDSADDSA
+2722 
-2736 AGDNITNVKMPGF
+2736 
-2749 TLGNIDADVTKV
+2749 
-2761 VVTVAHDGKNQQI
+2761 
-2774 ELIKNGGVWRF
+2774 
-2785 TPGAA
+2785 
-2790 WTDGDYTLTVK
+2790 
-2801 VEDKA
+2801 
-2806 GNTNYSAP
+2806 
-2814 LTVTIDTQTSIDRIE
+2814 
-2829 LLNDT
+2829 
-2834 GIVGDNL
+2834 
-2841 TNEARPQFHIT
+2841 
-2852 VPTDVNSVQLSLD
+2852 
-2865 GGINWVNATLTS
+2865 
-2877 DGVWEYIWPTD
+2877 
-2888 LVENTY
+2888 
-2894 TLTVKATDVAGNT
+2894 
-2907 ATETLN
+2907 
-2913 FIIDTTLSTPTITL
+2913 
-2927 DSADDSGTANDNK
+2927 
-2940 TNVKTPGFIIGG
+2940 
-2952 IDSDVTQVVVQVM
+2952 
-2965 RDGHSEEVELTQTNG
+2965 
-2980 QWRFVPGSAWT
+2980 
-2991 DGDYTLTVT
+2991 
-3000 VKDEA
+3000 
-3005 GNIRHSAPLTV
+3005 
-3016 TIDTQ
+3016 
-3021 ITIDHIELVN
+3021 IDHIELVN

-3164 QHGGTK
+3164 QHGGTKEVLTATKDATGIWSVTPTGTWADGDYTLTVRVEDEAGNEKHSASLTVTVDTQITIDAIELVNDNGIPGDNMTNDAHPQFRVTVPGDVNEVSLSIDGGVTWVKATQSATPGVWNYTWPGTVPDGDYTLNVKATDNAGNTVTETLHFTIDTTLSVPVIVLNSADDTGVQGDNMTNSTQPTFALQHIDDDAVRVTVSVEHGGVTTTFDATKGVGGWSFTPTGAWADGDYTLSVSVEDKAGNTSHSASLTVTVDTQIAINNIELVNDSGIPDDNLTNNVRPHFQVKVPTDVNEVRLSIDGGKTWFNATQSATPGVWDYTWLADVGEGKHTLTVEATDKAGNQTTQKLDFIIDTMLSEPTIVLDSTDDSGTKGDNLTNANKPTFILGNIDADARYVTVEVQYGGTK

-3325 AMDSRDDTG
+3325 TMDSRDDTG

-3350 GNIDADAHSVIL
+3350 GNIDSDAQSVIL

-3409 QSTPLVVTV
+3409 QSTPLIVTV

-3471 ATQGI
+3471 AAQGI

-3623 DRIELVNDSGVPG
+3623 DHIELVNDSGVPG

-3712 FTIDITLL
+3712 FTIDITLM

-3852 HQVDSDVTRVMVK
+3852 RQVDSDVTRVMVK

-4304 TSAELR
+4304 TSAELK

-4526 AVDNITSVTTPRF
+4526 AVDNITSVTKPRF

-4557 VSYSVTANGNNLW
+4557 VSYPVTANGNNLW

-4828 NNKTPTLIGSTLP
+4828 NNKTPTLVGNTLP
-4841 NTIVSIYVDGVKVG
+4841 NAIVSIYVDGVKVG

-4968 GNYELTFKVEDVAGN
+4968 GNYVLTFKVEDVAGN

-5039 NPQGVVIATLVVGND
+5039 SPQGVVIATLVVGND

-5082 QKEILIEHDTQIEIS
+5082 QKDILIEHDTQIEIS

-5410 IFGEM
+5410 ISGEM

-5571 QEKYSIWVDTHIK
+5571 QEKYSIWVDTHIQ

-5595 SSKTEWWSNSDLITM
+5595 SSKTDWWSNSSTITM
-5610 RGTGEIGATVSLI
+5610 RGMGEIGATVSLI

-5633 VAATG
+5633 VAANG
-5638 RWELSTDKLPEG
+5638 QWELSTDQLPEG
-5650 TYDISLVIEDSAGNR
+5650 KYDITLSIEDNAGNR
-5665 WEDVREIFIDR
+5665 KEEVHEIFIDR

-5708 TDSEGNTYTLTVPD
+5708 TDSNGNTYTLTVPD

-5743 DAIGNRSDDVPLDIM
+5743 DAIGNRSDDVSLDIM

-5867 GEDNGAS
+5867 GEDNGVS

-5909 DIYQATQ
+5909 DTYQATQ

-5923 TPPAAWNDGNYTLS
+5923 TPPAAWNDGTYTLS

-5996 LRTEPSAA
+5996 LRTVPSAA
-6004 EESVVKV
+6004 EESVVKE

-6111 MNVRGKTEDDIN
+6111 MNARGKTEDDIN

>member
-39 ITTPRGSVII
+39 ITTPHGSVII

-541 NDSGIVGDNVTN
+541 DDSGIVGDNVTN

-593 FTSDSVEGI
+593 FTSDSVEGV

-619 SFSYVIDTIAPVPP
+619 SFSYVIDTVAPVPP

-638 DYVVLPN
+638 DFVVLPN

-1031 DSDSGISDDNLTNIV
+1031 DSDSGIADDNLTNIV

-1107 GNKANSAI
+1107 GNKANSAV

-1126 PVISLLSK
+1126 PMISLLSK

-1384 WTFTPPTSWA
+1384 WSFTPTGAWA

-1436 GIPDDNLTNNVRP
+1436 GIPNDNLTNNVRP

-1472 FNATQSATPGVW
+1472 FNATQSATPGAW

-1505 EAGNKATQTLDF
+1505 KAGNKTTQELDF

-2124 TIVLDNTD
+2124 TIVLDSTD

-2138 DHLTNVNKPTFLLGN
+2138 DNLTNVNKPTFLLGN

-2320 TLSTPVI
+2320 TLSVPVI
-2327 VLDSAD
+2327 VLNSAD
-2333 DSGVHG
+2333 DTGVQG
-2339 DNMTNHTQPT
+2339 DNMTNSTQPT

-2377 TKDAGGWTFT
+2377 TKGTGGWSFT

-2436 IPDDNLTNNVRPHF
+2436 IPNDNLTNNVRPHF
-2450 QVTVPTDVNVV
+2450 QVKVPTDVN
-2461 RLSIDGGKTWFNAT
+2461 
-2475 QSATPGVWDY
+2475 
-2485 IWPDDVADGGYTLTV
+2485 
-2500 EATDEAGNKATQT
+2500 E
-2513 LDFTIDTTL
+2513 
-2522 SVPTLSLDSADDSG
+2522 
-2536 IAGDNITNVKTP
+2536 
-2548 GFTLNNIDT
+2548 
-2557 DVSRVIVEVMHNG
+2557 
-2570 IKQEVPLVQTGG
+2570 
-2582 QWRFAPTSDW
+2582 
-2592 ADGDYILTVKV
+2592 
-2603 EDRAGNVKQ
+2603 
-2612 SAPLTVT
+2612 
-2619 VDTHIAIDR
+2619 
-2628 IELVNDSGI
+2628 
-2637 PGDNLTNEARPHFQ
+2637 
-2651 VTVPADVNGVRLSID
+2651 
-2666 GGKTWFDATQS
+2666 
-2677 ATSGVWDYTWL
+2677 
-2688 TNVANGP
+2688 
-2695 HTLMV
+2695 
-2700 EASDKAGNK
+2700 
-2709 TTQKLDFTIDTIL
+2709 
-2722 SEPTITLDSADDSA
+2722 
-2736 AGDNITNVKMPGF
+2736 
-2749 TLGNIDADVTKV
+2749 
-2761 VVTVAHDGKNQQI
+2761 
-2774 ELIKNGGVWRF
+2774 
-2785 TPGAA
+2785 
-2790 WTDGDYTLTVK
+2790 
-2801 VEDKA
+2801 
-2806 GNTNYSAP
+2806 
-2814 LTVTIDTQTSIDRIE
+2814 
-2829 LLNDT
+2829 
-2834 GIVGDNL
+2834 
-2841 TNEARPQFHIT
+2841 
-2852 VPTDVNSVQLSLD
+2852 
-2865 GGINWVNATLTS
+2865 
-2877 DGVWEYIWPTD
+2877 
-2888 LVENTY
+2888 
-2894 TLTVKATDVAGNT
+2894 
-2907 ATETLN
+2907 
-2913 FIIDTTLSTPTITL
+2913 
-2927 DSADDSGTANDNK
+2927 
-2940 TNVKTPGFIIGG
+2940 
-2952 IDSDVTQVVVQVM
+2952 
-2965 RDGHSEEVELTQTNG
+2965 
-2980 QWRFVPGSAWT
+2980 
-2991 DGDYTLTVT
+2991 
-3000 VKDEA
+3000 
-3005 GNIRHSAPLTV
+3005 
-3016 TIDTQ
+3016 
-3021 ITIDHIELVN
+3021 
-3031 DSGIPDDN
+3031 
-3039 LTNNVRPH
+3039 
-3047 FQVTVPTD
+3047 
-3055 VNVVRLSIDGGKTW
+3055 VRLSIDGGKTW

-3106 KTTQQLDFIIDT
+3106 QTTQKLDFIIDT
-3118 LLSEPTIVLDNTDD
+3118 MLSEPTIVLDSTDD
-3132 SGTKGDNLTNVNK
+3132 SGTKGDNLTNANK
-3145 PTFLLGNIDADARY
+3145 PTFILGNIDADARY

-3164 QHGGTK
+3164 QYGGTK

-3325 AMDSRDDTG
+3325 TMDSRDDTG

-3350 GNIDADAHSVIL
+3350 GNIDSDAQSVIL

-3409 QSTPLVVTV
+3409 QSTPLIVTV

-3471 ATQGI
+3471 AAQGI

-3531 TGTPGDDMTNRTR
+3531 IGTPGDDMTNRTR

-3623 DRIELVNDSGVPG
+3623 DHIELVNDSGVPG

-3712 FTIDITLL
+3712 FTIDITLM

-3852 HQVDSDVTRVMVK
+3852 RQVDSDVTRVMVK

-4270 ENTGGNLTFTPD
+4270 ENTWGNLTFTPD

-4304 TSAELR
+4304 TSAELK

-4526 AVDNITSVTTPRF
+4526 AVDNITSVTKPRF

-4557 VSYSVTANGNNLW
+4557 VSYPVTANGNNLW

-4896 VDVTIDTEV
+4896 VDLTIDTEV

-5059 ELDLREGS
+5059 KLDLREGS

-5291 ASNSGSLDDLITNH
+5291 ASNSGSLDDLITSH

-5385 AMVAGSD
+5385 VMMAGSD

-5403 QTRPTFS
+5403 QTRPAFS
-5410 IFGEM
+5410 IYGEM

-5472 TIDTFNTT
+5472 TIDTLNTT

-5535 WVNEKGHWQMPVNP
+5535 WVNDKGHWQMPVNP

-5571 QEKYSIWVDTHIK
+5571 QEKYSIWVDTHIQ

-5595 SSKTEWWSNSDLITM
+5595 SSKTDWWSNSSTITM
-5610 RGTGEIGATVSLI
+5610 RGMGEIGATVSLI

-5633 VAATG
+5633 VAANG
-5638 RWELSTDKLPEG
+5638 QWELSTDQLPEG
-5650 TYDISLVIEDSAGNR
+5650 KYDITLSIEDNAGNR
-5665 WEDVREIFIDR
+5665 KEEVHEIFIDR

-5708 TDSEGNTYTLTVPD
+5708 TDSNGNTYTLTVPD

-5923 TPPAAWNDGNYTLS
+5923 TPPAAWNDGTYTLS

-5961 TVTADSQHDDASD
+5961 TVTADSQHNDASD

-5996 LRTEPSAA
+5996 LRTVPSVA
-6004 EESVVKV
+6004 EESVVKE

-6039 SVPENIVNVSIMFE
+6039 SVPENIVNVSVMFE

-6086 DKDNDFLIKEKTF
+6086 DKDDDFLIKEKTF

-6111 MNVRGKTEDDIN
+6111 MNARGKAEDDIN

>member
-240 KVTLALAAESN
+240 KVTLALATESN

-593 FTSDSVEGI
+593 FTSDSVEGV
-602 NNLTFTV
+602 NNLTFTA

-619 SFSYVIDTIAPVPP
+619 SFSYVIDTVAPVPP

-638 DYVVLPN
+638 DFVVLPN

-1031 DSDSGISDDNLTNIV
+1031 DSDSGIADDNLTNIV

-1059 ISVQVWDAMS
+1059 ISVQVWDAAS

-1107 GNKANSAI
+1107 GNKANSAV

-1206 DKAGNTNYSA
+1206 DKAGNTSYSA

-1316 FAVDTTLSVPVIVLD
+1316 FAVDTTLSVPVIVLN
-1331 SADDTGIQGDN
+1331 SADDTGVQGDN
-1342 MTNSTQ
+1342 MTNRTQ

-1436 GIPDDNLTNNVRP
+1436 GIPNDNLTNNVRP

-1505 EAGNKATQTLDF
+1505 EAGNKTTQTLDF

-1599 LTVKVED
+1599 LTVKIED

-1717 TIDTI
+1717 IIDTL

-2015 TVTIDTQITIDH
+2015 TVTIDTQIAIDH

-2037 DDNLTNNV
+2037 DDNLTNEA

-2112 LDFIIDTLLSEP
+2112 LDFIIDTMLSEP

-2138 DHLTNVNKPTFLLGN
+2138 DNLTNVNKPTFLLGN

-2227 VIELVNDNG
+2227 AIELVNDNG

-2320 TLSTPVI
+2320 TLSVPVI
-2327 VLDSAD
+2327 VLNSAD
-2333 DSGVHG
+2333 DTGVQG
-2339 DNMTNHTQPT
+2339 DNMTNSTQPT

-2377 TKDAGGWTFT
+2377 TKGVGGWSFT

-2450 QVTVPTDVNVV
+2450 QVKVPTDVN
-2461 RLSIDGGKTWFNAT
+2461 
-2475 QSATPGVWDY
+2475 
-2485 IWPDDVADGGYTLTV
+2485 
-2500 EATDEAGNKATQT
+2500 E
-2513 LDFTIDTTL
+2513 
-2522 SVPTLSLDSADDSG
+2522 
-2536 IAGDNITNVKTP
+2536 
-2548 GFTLNNIDT
+2548 
-2557 DVSRVIVEVMHNG
+2557 
-2570 IKQEVPLVQTGG
+2570 
-2582 QWRFAPTSDW
+2582 
-2592 ADGDYILTVKV
+2592 
-2603 EDRAGNVKQ
+2603 
-2612 SAPLTVT
+2612 
-2619 VDTHIAIDR
+2619 
-2628 IELVNDSGI
+2628 
-2637 PGDNLTNEARPHFQ
+2637 
-2651 VTVPADVNGVRLSID
+2651 
-2666 GGKTWFDATQS
+2666 
-2677 ATSGVWDYTWL
+2677 
-2688 TNVANGP
+2688 
-2695 HTLMV
+2695 
-2700 EASDKAGNK
+2700 
-2709 TTQKLDFTIDTIL
+2709 
-2722 SEPTITLDSADDSA
+2722 
-2736 AGDNITNVKMPGF
+2736 
-2749 TLGNIDADVTKV
+2749 
-2761 VVTVAHDGKNQQI
+2761 
-2774 ELIKNGGVWRF
+2774 
-2785 TPGAA
+2785 
-2790 WTDGDYTLTVK
+2790 
-2801 VEDKA
+2801 
-2806 GNTNYSAP
+2806 
-2814 LTVTIDTQTSIDRIE
+2814 
-2829 LLNDT
+2829 
-2834 GIVGDNL
+2834 
-2841 TNEARPQFHIT
+2841 
-2852 VPTDVNSVQLSLD
+2852 
-2865 GGINWVNATLTS
+2865 
-2877 DGVWEYIWPTD
+2877 
-2888 LVENTY
+2888 
-2894 TLTVKATDVAGNT
+2894 
-2907 ATETLN
+2907 
-2913 FIIDTTLSTPTITL
+2913 
-2927 DSADDSGTANDNK
+2927 
-2940 TNVKTPGFIIGG
+2940 
-2952 IDSDVTQVVVQVM
+2952 
-2965 RDGHSEEVELTQTNG
+2965 
-2980 QWRFVPGSAWT
+2980 
-2991 DGDYTLTVT
+2991 
-3000 VKDEA
+3000 
-3005 GNIRHSAPLTV
+3005 
-3016 TIDTQ
+3016 
-3021 ITIDHIELVN
+3021 
-3031 DSGIPDDN
+3031 
-3039 LTNNVRPH
+3039 
-3047 FQVTVPTD
+3047 
-3055 VNVVRLSIDGGKTW
+3055 VRLSIDGGKTW

-3106 KTTQQLDFIIDT
+3106 QTTQKLDFIIDT
-3118 LLSEPTIVLDNTDD
+3118 MLSEPTIVLDSTDD
-3132 SGTKGDNLTNVNK
+3132 SGTKGDNLTNANK
-3145 PTFLLGNIDADARY
+3145 PTFILGNIDADARY

-3164 QHGGTK
+3164 QYGGTK

-3196 TLTVRVEDD
+3196 MLTVRVEDD

-3325 AMDSRDDTG
+3325 TMDSRDDTG

-3350 GNIDADAHSVIL
+3350 GNIDSDAQSVIL

-3409 QSTPLVVTV
+3409 QSTPLIVTV

-3471 ATQGI
+3471 AAQGI

-3623 DRIELVNDSGVPG
+3623 DHIELVNDSGVPG

-3712 FTIDITLL
+3712 FTIDITLM

-3852 HQVDSDVTRVMVK
+3852 RQVDSDVTRVMVK

-4304 TSAELR
+4304 TSAELK

-4526 AVDNITSVTTPRF
+4526 AVDNITSVTKPRF

-4557 VSYSVTANGNNLW
+4557 VSYPVTANGNNLW

-4896 VDVTIDTEV
+4896 VDLTIDTEV

-5082 QKEILIEHDTQIEIS
+5082 QKDILIEHDTQIEIS

-5410 IFGEM
+5410 ISGEM

-5571 QEKYSIWVDTHIK
+5571 QEKYSIWVDTHIQ

-5595 SSKTEWWSNSDLITM
+5595 SSKTDWWSNSSTITM
-5610 RGTGEIGATVSLI
+5610 RGMGEIGATVSLI

-5633 VAATG
+5633 VAANG
-5638 RWELSTDKLPEG
+5638 QWELSTDQLPEG
-5650 TYDISLVIEDSAGNR
+5650 KYDITLSIEDNAGNR
-5665 WEDVREIFIDR
+5665 KEEVHEIFIDR

-5708 TDSEGNTYTLTVPD
+5708 TDSNGNTYTLTVPD

-5826 ADGSYT
+5826 TDGSYT

-5859 VPEIALAA
+5859 VPEIALSA

-5923 TPPAAWNDGNYTLS
+5923 TPPAAWNDGTYTLS

-5996 LRTEPSAA
+5996 LRTVPSAA
-6004 EESVVKV
+6004 EESVVKE

-6039 SVPENIVNVSIMFE
+6039 SVPENIVNVSVMFE

-6086 DKDNDFLIKEKTF
+6086 DKDDDFLIKEKTF

-6111 MNVRGKTEDDIN
+6111 MNARGKTEDDIN

>member
-428 DTIAPEKPTIEL
+428 DTIPPEKPTIEL

-638 DYVVLPN
+638 DFVVLPN

-1031 DSDSGISDDNLTNIV
+1031 DSDSGIADDNLTNIV

-1107 GNKANSAI
+1107 GNKANSAV

-1185 WLFIP
+1185 WLFTP

-1206 DKAGNTNYSA
+1206 DKAGNTSYSA

-1316 FAVDTTLSVPVIVLD
+1316 FAVDTTLSVPVIVLN
-1331 SADDTGIQGDN
+1331 SADDTGVQGDN
-1342 MTNSTQ
+1342 MTNRTQ

-1421 DTQIAINNIE
+1421 DAQIAINNIE

-1472 FNATQSATPGVW
+1472 FNATQSATPGAW

-1505 EAGNKATQTLDF
+1505 KAGNKTTQELDF

-1717 TIDTI
+1717 IIDTL

-1799 TVKVEDKAG
+1799 TVKVEDKVG

-2124 TIVLDNTD
+2124 TIVLDSTD

-2138 DHLTNVNKPTFLLGN
+2138 DNLTNVNKPTFLLGN

-2320 TLSTPVI
+2320 TLSVPVI
-2327 VLDSAD
+2327 VLNSAD
-2333 DSGVHG
+2333 DTGVQG
-2339 DNMTNHTQPT
+2339 DNMTNSTQPT

-2377 TKDAGGWTFT
+2377 TKGVGGWSFT

-2450 QVTVPTDVNVV
+2450 QVKVPTDVN
-2461 RLSIDGGKTWFNAT
+2461 
-2475 QSATPGVWDY
+2475 
-2485 IWPDDVADGGYTLTV
+2485 
-2500 EATDEAGNKATQT
+2500 E
-2513 LDFTIDTTL
+2513 
-2522 SVPTLSLDSADDSG
+2522 
-2536 IAGDNITNVKTP
+2536 
-2548 GFTLNNIDT
+2548 
-2557 DVSRVIVEVMHNG
+2557 
-2570 IKQEVPLVQTGG
+2570 
-2582 QWRFAPTSDW
+2582 
-2592 ADGDYILTVKV
+2592 
-2603 EDRAGNVKQ
+2603 
-2612 SAPLTVT
+2612 
-2619 VDTHIAIDR
+2619 
-2628 IELVNDSGI
+2628 
-2637 PGDNLTNEARPHFQ
+2637 
-2651 VTVPADVNGVRLSID
+2651 
-2666 GGKTWFDATQS
+2666 
-2677 ATSGVWDYTWL
+2677 
-2688 TNVANGP
+2688 
-2695 HTLMV
+2695 
-2700 EASDKAGNK
+2700 
-2709 TTQKLDFTIDTIL
+2709 
-2722 SEPTITLDSADDSA
+2722 
-2736 AGDNITNVKMPGF
+2736 
-2749 TLGNIDADVTKV
+2749 
-2761 VVTVAHDGKNQQI
+2761 
-2774 ELIKNGGVWRF
+2774 
-2785 TPGAA
+2785 
-2790 WTDGDYTLTVK
+2790 
-2801 VEDKA
+2801 
-2806 GNTNYSAP
+2806 
-2814 LTVTIDTQTSIDRIE
+2814 
-2829 LLNDT
+2829 
-2834 GIVGDNL
+2834 
-2841 TNEARPQFHIT
+2841 
-2852 VPTDVNSVQLSLD
+2852 
-2865 GGINWVNATLTS
+2865 
-2877 DGVWEYIWPTD
+2877 
-2888 LVENTY
+2888 
-2894 TLTVKATDVAGNT
+2894 
-2907 ATETLN
+2907 
-2913 FIIDTTLSTPTITL
+2913 
-2927 DSADDSGTANDNK
+2927 
-2940 TNVKTPGFIIGG
+2940 
-2952 IDSDVTQVVVQVM
+2952 
-2965 RDGHSEEVELTQTNG
+2965 
-2980 QWRFVPGSAWT
+2980 
-2991 DGDYTLTVT
+2991 
-3000 VKDEA
+3000 
-3005 GNIRHSAPLTV
+3005 
-3016 TIDTQ
+3016 
-3021 ITIDHIELVN
+3021 
-3031 DSGIPDDN
+3031 
-3039 LTNNVRPH
+3039 
-3047 FQVTVPTD
+3047 
-3055 VNVVRLSIDGGKTW
+3055 VRLSIDGGKTW

-3106 KTTQQLDFIIDT
+3106 QTTQKLDFIIDT
-3118 LLSEPTIVLDNTDD
+3118 MLSEPTIVLDSTDD
-3132 SGTKGDNLTNVNK
+3132 SGTKGDNLTNANK
-3145 PTFLLGNIDADARY
+3145 PTFILGNIDADARY

-3164 QHGGTK
+3164 QYGGTK

-3325 AMDSRDDTG
+3325 TMDSRDDTG

-3350 GNIDADAHSVIL
+3350 GNIDSDAQSVIL

-3409 QSTPLVVTV
+3409 QSTPLIVTV

-3471 ATQGI
+3471 AAQGI

-3623 DRIELVNDSGVPG
+3623 DHIELVNDSGVPG

-3712 FTIDITLL
+3712 FTIDITLM

-3852 HQVDSDVTRVMVK
+3852 RQVDSDVTRVMVK

-4304 TSAELR
+4304 TSAELK

-4526 AVDNITSVTTPRF
+4526 AVDNITSVTKPRF

-4557 VSYSVTANGNNLW
+4557 VSYPVTANGNNLW

-4828 NNKTPTLIGSTLP
+4828 NNKTPTLVGNTLP
-4841 NTIVSIYVDGVKVG
+4841 NAIVSIYVDGVKVG

-4968 GNYELTFKVEDVAGN
+4968 GNYVLTFKVEDVAGN

-5039 NPQGVVIATLVVGND
+5039 SPQGVVIATLVVGND

-5082 QKEILIEHDTQIEIS
+5082 QKDILIEHDTQIEIS

-5344 DNALKDGE
+5344 DNVLKDGE

-5410 IFGEM
+5410 ISGEM

-5571 QEKYSIWVDTHIK
+5571 QEKYSIWVDTHIQ

-5595 SSKTEWWSNSDLITM
+5595 SSKTDWWSNSSTITM
-5610 RGTGEIGATVSLI
+5610 RGMGEIGATVSLI

-5633 VAATG
+5633 VAVNG
-5638 RWELSTDKLPEG
+5638 QWELSTDQLPEG
-5650 TYDISLVIEDSAGNR
+5650 KYDITLSIEDNAGNR
-5665 WEDVREIFIDR
+5665 KEEVHEIFIDR

-5708 TDSEGNTYTLTVPD
+5708 TDSNGNTYTLTVPD

-5743 DAIGNRSDDVPLDIM
+5743 DAIGNRSDDVSLDIM

-5867 GEDNGAS
+5867 GEDNGVS

-5909 DIYQATQ
+5909 DTYQATQ

-5923 TPPAAWNDGNYTLS
+5923 TPPAAWNDGTYTLS

-5996 LRTEPSAA
+5996 LRTVPSAA
-6004 EESVVKV
+6004 EESVVKE

-6111 MNVRGKTEDDIN
+6111 MNARGKTEDDIN

>member
-157 NSSKQIE
+157 NSSKQME
-164 EMLQNFLADNV
+164 EMLQEFLADNV

-428 DTIAPEKPTIEL
+428 DTIPPEKPTIEL

-638 DYVVLPN
+638 DFVVLPN

-1107 GNKANSAI
+1107 GNKANSAV

-1185 WLFIP
+1185 WLFTP

-1206 DKAGNTNYSA
+1206 DKAGNTNYST

-1316 FAVDTTLSVPVIVLD
+1316 FAVDTTLSVPVIVLN
-1331 SADDTGIQGDN
+1331 SADDTGVQGDN

-1384 WTFTPPTSWA
+1384 WTFTPPALWA

-1436 GIPDDNLTNNVRP
+1436 GIPNDNLTNNVRP
-1449 HFQVTVPTDV
+1449 QFQVTVPTDV

-1472 FNATQSATPGVW
+1472 FNATQGATPGAW

-1505 EAGNKATQTLDF
+1505 KAGNQTTQELDF

-1593 ADGDYI
+1593 GDGDYI

-1717 TIDTI
+1717 IIDTM

-2015 TVTIDTQITIDH
+2015 KVTVDTQIGIDN

-2037 DDNLTNNV
+2037 NDNLTNNV
-2045 RPHFQVTVPTDVN
+2045 RPQFQVTVPTDVN

-2078 PGVWDYTWLADVGE
+2078 PGVWDYTWLTDVANGS
-2092 GKHTLTVEATDK
+2092 HTLTVEATDA
-2104 AGNKTTQQ
+2104 AGNKATQN
-2112 LDFIIDTLLSEP
+2112 LEFNIDTLLSEP
-2124 TIVLDNTD
+2124 TIALDSTD

-2138 DHLTNVNKPTFLLGN
+2138 DNLTNVNKPTFILGN

-2175 ATKDATGN
+2175 ATKGATGI
-2183 WSVTPTGTWADGD
+2183 WSVTPTGMWADGSH
-2196 YTLTV
+2196 TLTV

-2208 NEKHS
+2208 NVKYS
-2213 ASLTVT
+2213 VPLTIT

-2227 VIELVNDNG
+2227 DIELVNDSG
-2236 IPGDNMTNDAHPQFR
+2236 TKGDNLTNDANPHFR
-2251 VTVPG
+2251 FTVPG

-2271 VKATQSATPGV
+2271 VKAMQSSTSGV
-2282 WNYTWPGTVPD
+2282 WNYTWPKTLAD
-2293 GDYTLNVKATD
+2293 DDYTLTVKATD

-2311 ETLHFTIDT
+2311 RTLDFTIDT

-2333 DSGVHG
+2333 DTGVQG
-2339 DNMTNHTQPT
+2339 DNMTNRTQPT
-2349 FALQHIDDDAVRVTV
+2349 FNLQHIDDDAVRVTV

-2371 TTTFDA
+2371 TTTFDV

-2387 PTGAWADGDYTLSVS
+2387 PPTSWGAGDYTLSVS

-2436 IPDDNLTNNVRPHF
+2436 IPDDNLTNNVRPQF
-2450 QVTVPTDVNVV
+2450 QVKVPTDVN
-2461 RLSIDGGKTWFNAT
+2461 
-2475 QSATPGVWDY
+2475 
-2485 IWPDDVADGGYTLTV
+2485 
-2500 EATDEAGNKATQT
+2500 E
-2513 LDFTIDTTL
+2513 
-2522 SVPTLSLDSADDSG
+2522 
-2536 IAGDNITNVKTP
+2536 
-2548 GFTLNNIDT
+2548 
-2557 DVSRVIVEVMHNG
+2557 
-2570 IKQEVPLVQTGG
+2570 
-2582 QWRFAPTSDW
+2582 
-2592 ADGDYILTVKV
+2592 
-2603 EDRAGNVKQ
+2603 
-2612 SAPLTVT
+2612 
-2619 VDTHIAIDR
+2619 
-2628 IELVNDSGI
+2628 
-2637 PGDNLTNEARPHFQ
+2637 
-2651 VTVPADVNGVRLSID
+2651 
-2666 GGKTWFDATQS
+2666 
-2677 ATSGVWDYTWL
+2677 
-2688 TNVANGP
+2688 
-2695 HTLMV
+2695 
-2700 EASDKAGNK
+2700 
-2709 TTQKLDFTIDTIL
+2709 
-2722 SEPTITLDSADDSA
+2722 
-2736 AGDNITNVKMPGF
+2736 
-2749 TLGNIDADVTKV
+2749 
-2761 VVTVAHDGKNQQI
+2761 
-2774 ELIKNGGVWRF
+2774 
-2785 TPGAA
+2785 
-2790 WTDGDYTLTVK
+2790 
-2801 VEDKA
+2801 
-2806 GNTNYSAP
+2806 
-2814 LTVTIDTQTSIDRIE
+2814 
-2829 LLNDT
+2829 
-2834 GIVGDNL
+2834 
-2841 TNEARPQFHIT
+2841 
-2852 VPTDVNSVQLSLD
+2852 
-2865 GGINWVNATLTS
+2865 
-2877 DGVWEYIWPTD
+2877 
-2888 LVENTY
+2888 
-2894 TLTVKATDVAGNT
+2894 
-2907 ATETLN
+2907 
-2913 FIIDTTLSTPTITL
+2913 
-2927 DSADDSGTANDNK
+2927 
-2940 TNVKTPGFIIGG
+2940 
-2952 IDSDVTQVVVQVM
+2952 
-2965 RDGHSEEVELTQTNG
+2965 
-2980 QWRFVPGSAWT
+2980 
-2991 DGDYTLTVT
+2991 
-3000 VKDEA
+3000 
-3005 GNIRHSAPLTV
+3005 
-3016 TIDTQ
+3016 
-3021 ITIDHIELVN
+3021 
-3031 DSGIPDDN
+3031 
-3039 LTNNVRPH
+3039 
-3047 FQVTVPTD
+3047 
-3055 VNVVRLSIDGGKTW
+3055 VRLSIDGGKTW

-3106 KTTQQLDFIIDT
+3106 QTTQKLDFIIDT
-3118 LLSEPTIVLDNTDD
+3118 LLSEPTIALDSTDD
-3132 SGTKGDNLTNVNK
+3132 SGTKGDNLTSVNK
-3145 PTFLLGNIDADARY
+3145 PTFILGNIDADARY

-3187 TGTWADGDY
+3187 TGMWADGSH

-3325 AMDSRDDTG
+3325 TMDSRDDTG

-3372 VTLTQVGGQW
+3372 VTLTQAGGQW

-3395 TLTVEVTDNAGNVR
+3395 TLTVEVQDNAGNVR
-3409 QSTPLVVTV
+3409 QSTPLIVTV

-3461 SIDGGANWVS
+3461 SIDGGVNWVS
-3471 ATQGI
+3471 AAQGI

-3814 KVTIDGTLTTPVIEL
+3814 KVTIDGSLTTPVIEL

-3842 TNHDRPVFDI
+3842 TKHDRPVFDI
-3852 HQVDSDVTRVMVK
+3852 RQVDSDVTRVMVK

-3914 PFEVRIDTTTTINNI
+3914 PLEVRIDTTTTINNI

-3957 VVQVRVTLDGGA
+3957 VIQVRVTLDGGA

-3984 DSPNT
+3984 DTPNT

-4000 ATDEAGNIANKDL
+4000 ATDQAGNIANKDL

-4304 TSAELR
+4304 TSAELK

-4364 TPISKNAAG
+4364 TPVSKNAAG
-4373 QWEFTAG
+4373 QWQFTAG
-4380 SALPDGHY
+4380 SALSDGHY

-4503 FTIDTI
+4503 FTIDTV
-4509 VSDPSIDLLDAD
+4509 VSDPRIDLLDAD

-4526 AVDNITSVTTPRF
+4526 AVDNITSVTKPRF

-4557 VSYSVTANGNNLW
+4557 VSYPVTANGNNLW

-4605 DTTTSVSVRMEPASD
+4605 DTTTSVSVRMETASD
-4620 TGNSNSDNLT
+4620 TGSSNSDNLT

-4657 REVLKQ
+4657 REVLKH

-4725 QHEATSLRPEFKG
+4725 QYEATSLRPEFKG
-4738 FAEAFSTIMIQWDG
+4738 LAEAFSTIMIQWDG

-4828 NNKTPTLIGSTLP
+4828 NNKTPTLVGNTLP
-4841 NTIVSIYVDGVKVG
+4841 NAIVSIYVDGVKVG

-5039 NPQGVVIATLVVGND
+5039 NPQGGVIATLVVGND

-5082 QKEILIEHDTQIEIS
+5082 QKDILIEHDTQIEIS

-5291 ASNSGSLDDLITNH
+5291 ASNSGSLDDLITSH

-5385 AMVAGSD
+5385 VMIAGSD

-5403 QTRPTFS
+5403 QTRPAFS

-5535 WVNEKGHWQMPVNP
+5535 WVNDKGHWQMPVNP

-5571 QEKYSIWVDTHIK
+5571 QEKYSIWVDTHIQ

-5595 SSKTEWWSNSDLITM
+5595 SSKTDWWSNSSTITM
-5610 RGTGEIGATVSLI
+5610 RGMGEIGATVSLI

-5633 VAATG
+5633 VAANG
-5638 RWELSTDKLPEG
+5638 QWELSTDQLPEG
-5650 TYDISLVIEDSAGNR
+5650 KYDITLSIEDNAGNR
-5665 WEDVREIFIDR
+5665 KEEVHEIFIDR

-5708 TDSEGNTYTLTVPD
+5708 TDSNGNTYTLTVPD

-5758 KEVPVISL
+5758 KETPVISL

-5874 DSDNVTNHTQP
+5874 DSDNVTNHNHTQP

-5909 DIYQATQ
+5909 DTYQATQ

-5923 TPPAAWNDGNYTLS
+5923 TPPAAWNDGTYTLS
-5937 VTVVDRAGNSQQS
+5937 VTVVDRAGNSLQS
-5950 ASLAVTVDSTV
+5950 ASLEVTVDSTV

-5974 DATATAVTPPESET
+5974 DATPTAVTPPESET

-5996 LRTEPSAA
+5996 LRTVPSAA
-6004 EESVVKV
+6004 EESVVKE

-6039 SVPENIVNVSIMFE
+6039 SVPENIVNVSVMFE

-6086 DKDNDFLIKEKTF
+6086 DKDDDFLIKEKTF

-6111 MNVRGKTEDDIN
+6111 MNARGKTEDDIN

>member
-39 ITTPRGSVII
+39 ITTPHGSVII

-541 NDSGIVGDNVTN
+541 DDSGIVGDNVTN

-593 FTSDSVEGI
+593 FTSDSVEGV

-619 SFSYVIDTIAPVPP
+619 SFSYVIDTVAPVPP

-638 DYVVLPN
+638 DFVVLPN

-698 AYDIEIIS
+698 SYDIEIIS

-1031 DSDSGISDDNLTNIV
+1031 DSDSGIADDNLTNIV

-1107 GNKANSAI
+1107 GNKANSAV

-1185 WLFIP
+1185 WLFTP

-1206 DKAGNTNYSA
+1206 DKAGNTSYSA

-1384 WTFTPPTSWA
+1384 WSFTPTGAWA

-1436 GIPDDNLTNNVRP
+1436 GIPNDNLTNNVRP

-1472 FNATQSATPGVW
+1472 FNATQSATPGAW

-1505 EAGNKATQTLDF
+1505 KAGNKTTQELDF

-2124 TIVLDNTD
+2124 TIVLDSTD

-2320 TLSTPVI
+2320 TLSVPVI
-2327 VLDSAD
+2327 VLNSAD
-2333 DSGVHG
+2333 DTGVQG
-2339 DNMTNHTQPT
+2339 DNMTNSTQPT

-2377 TKDAGGWTFT
+2377 TKGVGGWSFT

-2450 QVTVPTDVNVV
+2450 QVKVPTDVN
-2461 RLSIDGGKTWFNAT
+2461 
-2475 QSATPGVWDY
+2475 
-2485 IWPDDVADGGYTLTV
+2485 
-2500 EATDEAGNKATQT
+2500 E
-2513 LDFTIDTTL
+2513 
-2522 SVPTLSLDSADDSG
+2522 
-2536 IAGDNITNVKTP
+2536 
-2548 GFTLNNIDT
+2548 
-2557 DVSRVIVEVMHNG
+2557 
-2570 IKQEVPLVQTGG
+2570 
-2582 QWRFAPTSDW
+2582 
-2592 ADGDYILTVKV
+2592 
-2603 EDRAGNVKQ
+2603 
-2612 SAPLTVT
+2612 
-2619 VDTHIAIDR
+2619 
-2628 IELVNDSGI
+2628 
-2637 PGDNLTNEARPHFQ
+2637 
-2651 VTVPADVNGVRLSID
+2651 
-2666 GGKTWFDATQS
+2666 
-2677 ATSGVWDYTWL
+2677 
-2688 TNVANGP
+2688 
-2695 HTLMV
+2695 
-2700 EASDKAGNK
+2700 
-2709 TTQKLDFTIDTIL
+2709 
-2722 SEPTITLDSADDSA
+2722 
-2736 AGDNITNVKMPGF
+2736 
-2749 TLGNIDADVTKV
+2749 
-2761 VVTVAHDGKNQQI
+2761 
-2774 ELIKNGGVWRF
+2774 
-2785 TPGAA
+2785 
-2790 WTDGDYTLTVK
+2790 
-2801 VEDKA
+2801 
-2806 GNTNYSAP
+2806 
-2814 LTVTIDTQTSIDRIE
+2814 
-2829 LLNDT
+2829 
-2834 GIVGDNL
+2834 
-2841 TNEARPQFHIT
+2841 
-2852 VPTDVNSVQLSLD
+2852 
-2865 GGINWVNATLTS
+2865 
-2877 DGVWEYIWPTD
+2877 
-2888 LVENTY
+2888 
-2894 TLTVKATDVAGNT
+2894 
-2907 ATETLN
+2907 
-2913 FIIDTTLSTPTITL
+2913 
-2927 DSADDSGTANDNK
+2927 
-2940 TNVKTPGFIIGG
+2940 
-2952 IDSDVTQVVVQVM
+2952 
-2965 RDGHSEEVELTQTNG
+2965 
-2980 QWRFVPGSAWT
+2980 
-2991 DGDYTLTVT
+2991 
-3000 VKDEA
+3000 
-3005 GNIRHSAPLTV
+3005 
-3016 TIDTQ
+3016 
-3021 ITIDHIELVN
+3021 
-3031 DSGIPDDN
+3031 
-3039 LTNNVRPH
+3039 
-3047 FQVTVPTD
+3047 
-3055 VNVVRLSIDGGKTW
+3055 VRLSIDGGKTW

-3106 KTTQQLDFIIDT
+3106 QTTQKLDFIIDT
-3118 LLSEPTIVLDNTDD
+3118 MLSEPTIVLDSTDD
-3132 SGTKGDNLTNVNK
+3132 SGTKGDNLTNANK
-3145 PTFLLGNIDADARY
+3145 PTFILGNIDADARY

-3164 QHGGTK
+3164 QYGGTK

-3395 TLTVEVTDNAGNVR
+3395 TLTVEVQDNAGNVR

-3498 VTDRA
+3498 VIDRA

-3517 RLSTPTIALDSTDD
+3517 RLSTPTIELDSTDD

-3712 FTIDITLL
+3712 FTIDITLM

-3852 HQVDSDVTRVMVK
+3852 RQVDSDVTRVMVK

-4304 TSAELR
+4304 TSAELK

-4526 AVDNITSVTTPRF
+4526 AVDNITSVTKPRF

-4557 VSYSVTANGNNLW
+4557 VSYPVTANGNNHW

-4828 NNKTPTLIGSTLP
+4828 NNKTPTLVGNTLP
-4841 NTIVSIYVDGVKVG
+4841 NAIVSIYVDGVKVG

-4968 GNYELTFKVEDVAGN
+4968 GNYVLTFKVEDVAGN

-5039 NPQGVVIATLVVGND
+5039 SPQGVVIATLVVGND

-5082 QKEILIEHDTQIEIS
+5082 QKDILIEHDTQIEIS

-5410 IFGEM
+5410 ISGEM

-5571 QEKYSIWVDTHIK
+5571 QEKYSIWVDTHIQ

-5595 SSKTEWWSNSDLITM
+5595 SSKTDWWSNSSTITM
-5610 RGTGEIGATVSLI
+5610 RGMGEIGATVSLI

-5633 VAATG
+5633 VAANG
-5638 RWELSTDKLPEG
+5638 QWELSTDQLPEG
-5650 TYDISLVIEDSAGNR
+5650 KYDITLSIEDNAGNR
-5665 WEDVREIFIDR
+5665 KEEVHEIFIDR

-5708 TDSEGNTYTLTVPD
+5708 TDSNGNTYTLTVPD

-5826 ADGSYT
+5826 TDGSYT

-5923 TPPAAWNDGNYTLS
+5923 TPPAAWNDGTYTLS

-5996 LRTEPSAA
+5996 LRTVPSAA
-6004 EESVVKV
+6004 EESVVKE

-6039 SVPENIVNVSIMFE
+6039 SVPENIVNVSVMFE

>member
-39 ITTPRGSVII
+39 ITTPHGSVII

-506 TATATDIAGHTSATA
+506 TATATDIAGHTSVTA

-619 SFSYVIDTIAPVPP
+619 SFSYVIDTVAPVPP

-638 DYVVLPN
+638 DFVVLPN

-974 NKDGRWEYTLKAD
+974 NKDGRWEYILKAD

-1031 DSDSGISDDNLTNIV
+1031 DSDSGIADDNLTNIV

-1107 GNKANSAI
+1107 GNKANSAV

-1185 WLFIP
+1185 WLFTP

-1206 DKAGNTNYSA
+1206 DKAGNTSYSA

-1316 FAVDTTLSVPVIVLD
+1316 FAVDTTLSVPVIVLN
-1331 SADDTGIQGDN
+1331 SADDTGVQGDN
-1342 MTNSTQ
+1342 MTNRTQ

-1384 WTFTPPTSWA
+1384 WSFTPTGAWA

-1436 GIPDDNLTNNVRP
+1436 GIPNDNLTNNVRP

-1472 FNATQSATPGVW
+1472 FNATQSATTGVW

-1537 IAGDNITNVKTPGFT
+1537 IAGDNITSVKTPGFT

-1633 NDSGIPGDNLTN
+1633 NDSGIPDDNLTN

-1703 SDKAGNKTTQKLDF
+1703 TDKAGNKTTQKLDF
-1717 TIDTI
+1717 IIDTL

-2015 TVTIDTQITIDH
+2015 TVTIDTQIAIDH

-2037 DDNLTNNV
+2037 DDNLTNEA

-2112 LDFIIDTLLSEP
+2112 LDFIIDTMLSEP

-2138 DHLTNVNKPTFLLGN
+2138 DNLTNVNKPTFLLGN

-2227 VIELVNDNG
+2227 AIELVNDNG

-2333 DSGVHG
+2333 DTGIQG
-2339 DNMTNHTQPT
+2339 DNMTNRTQPT
-2349 FALQHIDDDAVRVTV
+2349 FNLQHIDDDAVRVTV

-2387 PTGAWADGDYTLSVS
+2387 PPTSWGAGDYTLSVS

-2450 QVTVPTDVNVV
+2450 QVTVPTDVNEV

-2475 QSATPGVWDY
+2475 QSV
-2485 IWPDDVADGGYTLTV
+2485 
-2500 EATDEAGNKATQT
+2500 
-2513 LDFTIDTTL
+2513 
-2522 SVPTLSLDSADDSG
+2522 
-2536 IAGDNITNVKTP
+2536 
-2548 GFTLNNIDT
+2548 
-2557 DVSRVIVEVMHNG
+2557 
-2570 IKQEVPLVQTGG
+2570 
-2582 QWRFAPTSDW
+2582 
-2592 ADGDYILTVKV
+2592 
-2603 EDRAGNVKQ
+2603 
-2612 SAPLTVT
+2612 
-2619 VDTHIAIDR
+2619 
-2628 IELVNDSGI
+2628 
-2637 PGDNLTNEARPHFQ
+2637 
-2651 VTVPADVNGVRLSID
+2651 
-2666 GGKTWFDATQS
+2666 
-2677 ATSGVWDYTWL
+2677 
-2688 TNVANGP
+2688 
-2695 HTLMV
+2695 
-2700 EASDKAGNK
+2700 
-2709 TTQKLDFTIDTIL
+2709 
-2722 SEPTITLDSADDSA
+2722 
-2736 AGDNITNVKMPGF
+2736 
-2749 TLGNIDADVTKV
+2749 
-2761 VVTVAHDGKNQQI
+2761 
-2774 ELIKNGGVWRF
+2774 
-2785 TPGAA
+2785 
-2790 WTDGDYTLTVK
+2790 
-2801 VEDKA
+2801 
-2806 GNTNYSAP
+2806 
-2814 LTVTIDTQTSIDRIE
+2814 
-2829 LLNDT
+2829 
-2834 GIVGDNL
+2834 
-2841 TNEARPQFHIT
+2841 
-2852 VPTDVNSVQLSLD
+2852 
-2865 GGINWVNATLTS
+2865 
-2877 DGVWEYIWPTD
+2877 
-2888 LVENTY
+2888 
-2894 TLTVKATDVAGNT
+2894 
-2907 ATETLN
+2907 
-2913 FIIDTTLSTPTITL
+2913 
-2927 DSADDSGTANDNK
+2927 
-2940 TNVKTPGFIIGG
+2940 
-2952 IDSDVTQVVVQVM
+2952 
-2965 RDGHSEEVELTQTNG
+2965 
-2980 QWRFVPGSAWT
+2980 
-2991 DGDYTLTVT
+2991 
-3000 VKDEA
+3000 
-3005 GNIRHSAPLTV
+3005 
-3016 TIDTQ
+3016 
-3021 ITIDHIELVN
+3021 
-3031 DSGIPDDN
+3031 
-3039 LTNNVRPH
+3039 
-3047 FQVTVPTD
+3047 
-3055 VNVVRLSIDGGKTW
+3055 
-3069 FNATQ
+3069 
-3074 SATPGVWDYT
+3074 TPGVWDYT

-3106 KTTQQLDFIIDT
+3106 QTTQKLDFIIDT
-3118 LLSEPTIVLDNTDD
+3118 MLSEPTIVLDSTDD
-3132 SGTKGDNLTNVNK
+3132 SGTKGDNLTNANK
-3145 PTFLLGNIDADARY
+3145 PTFILGNIDADARY

-3187 TGTWADGDY
+3187 TSTWADGDY

-3279 IWDYTWPKDVTDGLH
+3279 TWDYTWPKDVTDGLH

-3409 QSTPLVVTV
+3409 QSTPLIVTV

-3471 ATQGI
+3471 AAQGI

-3623 DRIELVNDSGVPG
+3623 DHIELVNDSGVPG

-3695 TVEVTD
+3695 IVEVTD
-3701 GAGNKMTETLN
+3701 GAGNKMTGTLD

-3852 HQVDSDVTRVMVK
+3852 RQVDSDVTRVMVK

-4304 TSAELR
+4304 TSAELK

-4526 AVDNITSVTTPRF
+4526 AVDNITSVTKPRF

-4557 VSYSVTANGNNLW
+4557 VSYPVTANGNNLW

-4896 VDVTIDTEV
+4896 VDLTIDTEV

-4968 GNYELTFKVEDVAGN
+4968 GNYVLTFKVEDVAGN

-5291 ASNSGSLDDLITNH
+5291 ASNSGSLDDLITSH

-5385 AMVAGSD
+5385 VMMAGSD

-5403 QTRPTFS
+5403 QTRPAFS
-5410 IFGEM
+5410 IYGEM

-5472 TIDTFNTT
+5472 TIDTLNTT

-5535 WVNEKGHWQMPVNP
+5535 WVNDKGHWQMPVNP

-5571 QEKYSIWVDTHIK
+5571 QEKYSIWVDTHIQ

-5595 SSKTEWWSNSDLITM
+5595 SSKTDWWSNSSTITM
-5610 RGTGEIGATVSLI
+5610 RGMGEIGATVSLI

-5633 VAATG
+5633 VAANG
-5638 RWELSTDKLPEG
+5638 QWELSTDQLPEG
-5650 TYDISLVIEDSAGNR
+5650 KYDITLSIEDNAGNR
-5665 WEDVREIFIDR
+5665 KEEVHEIFIDR

-5708 TDSEGNTYTLTVPD
+5708 TDSNGNTYTLTVPD

-5923 TPPAAWNDGNYTLS
+5923 TPPAAWNDGTYTLS

-5961 TVTADSQHDDASD
+5961 TVTADSQHNDASD

-5996 LRTEPSAA
+5996 LRTVPSVA
-6004 EESVVKV
+6004 EESVVKE

-6039 SVPENIVNVSIMFE
+6039 SVPENIVNVSVMFE

-6086 DKDNDFLIKEKTF
+6086 DKDDDFLIKEKTF

-6111 MNVRGKTEDDIN
+6111 MNARGKTEDDIN

>member
-240 KVTLALAAESN
+240 KVTLALATESN

-619 SFSYVIDTIAPVPP
+619 SFSYVIDTVAPVPP

-638 DYVVLPN
+638 DFVVLPN

-1031 DSDSGISDDNLTNIV
+1031 DSDSGVSDDNLTNIV

-1059 ISVQVWDAMS
+1059 ISVQVWDAAS

-1107 GNKANSAI
+1107 GNKANSAV

-1206 DKAGNTNYSA
+1206 DKAGNTSYSA

-1384 WTFTPPTSWA
+1384 WSFTPTGAWA

-1400 SVSVEDKAGNTSHS
+1400 SVSVEDKVGNTSHS

-1436 GIPDDNLTNNVRP
+1436 GIPNDNLTNNVRP

-1472 FNATQSATPGVW
+1472 FNATQSATPGAW

-1505 EAGNKATQTLDF
+1505 KAGNKTTQELDF

-2124 TIVLDNTD
+2124 TIVLDSTD

-2138 DHLTNVNKPTFLLGN
+2138 DNLTNVNKPTFLLGN

-2320 TLSTPVI
+2320 TLSVPVI
-2327 VLDSAD
+2327 VLNSAD
-2333 DSGVHG
+2333 DTGVQG
-2339 DNMTNHTQPT
+2339 DNMTNSTQPT

-2377 TKDAGGWTFT
+2377 TKGTGGWSFT

-2450 QVTVPTDVNVV
+2450 QVKVPMDVN
-2461 RLSIDGGKTWFNAT
+2461 
-2475 QSATPGVWDY
+2475 
-2485 IWPDDVADGGYTLTV
+2485 
-2500 EATDEAGNKATQT
+2500 E
-2513 LDFTIDTTL
+2513 
-2522 SVPTLSLDSADDSG
+2522 
-2536 IAGDNITNVKTP
+2536 
-2548 GFTLNNIDT
+2548 
-2557 DVSRVIVEVMHNG
+2557 
-2570 IKQEVPLVQTGG
+2570 
-2582 QWRFAPTSDW
+2582 
-2592 ADGDYILTVKV
+2592 
-2603 EDRAGNVKQ
+2603 
-2612 SAPLTVT
+2612 
-2619 VDTHIAIDR
+2619 
-2628 IELVNDSGI
+2628 
-2637 PGDNLTNEARPHFQ
+2637 
-2651 VTVPADVNGVRLSID
+2651 
-2666 GGKTWFDATQS
+2666 
-2677 ATSGVWDYTWL
+2677 
-2688 TNVANGP
+2688 
-2695 HTLMV
+2695 
-2700 EASDKAGNK
+2700 
-2709 TTQKLDFTIDTIL
+2709 
-2722 SEPTITLDSADDSA
+2722 
-2736 AGDNITNVKMPGF
+2736 
-2749 TLGNIDADVTKV
+2749 
-2761 VVTVAHDGKNQQI
+2761 
-2774 ELIKNGGVWRF
+2774 
-2785 TPGAA
+2785 
-2790 WTDGDYTLTVK
+2790 
-2801 VEDKA
+2801 
-2806 GNTNYSAP
+2806 
-2814 LTVTIDTQTSIDRIE
+2814 
-2829 LLNDT
+2829 
-2834 GIVGDNL
+2834 
-2841 TNEARPQFHIT
+2841 
-2852 VPTDVNSVQLSLD
+2852 
-2865 GGINWVNATLTS
+2865 
-2877 DGVWEYIWPTD
+2877 
-2888 LVENTY
+2888 
-2894 TLTVKATDVAGNT
+2894 
-2907 ATETLN
+2907 
-2913 FIIDTTLSTPTITL
+2913 
-2927 DSADDSGTANDNK
+2927 
-2940 TNVKTPGFIIGG
+2940 
-2952 IDSDVTQVVVQVM
+2952 
-2965 RDGHSEEVELTQTNG
+2965 
-2980 QWRFVPGSAWT
+2980 
-2991 DGDYTLTVT
+2991 
-3000 VKDEA
+3000 
-3005 GNIRHSAPLTV
+3005 
-3016 TIDTQ
+3016 
-3021 ITIDHIELVN
+3021 
-3031 DSGIPDDN
+3031 
-3039 LTNNVRPH
+3039 
-3047 FQVTVPTD
+3047 
-3055 VNVVRLSIDGGKTW
+3055 VRLSIDGGKTW

-3106 KTTQQLDFIIDT
+3106 QTTQKLDFIIDT
-3118 LLSEPTIVLDNTDD
+3118 LLSEPTIVLDSTDD
-3132 SGTKGDNLTNVNK
+3132 SGTKGDNLTNANK
-3145 PTFLLGNIDADARY
+3145 PTFILGNIDADARY

-3164 QHGGTK
+3164 QYGGTK

-3325 AMDSRDDTG
+3325 TMDSRDDTG

-3350 GNIDADAHSVIL
+3350 GNIDSDAQSVIL

-3409 QSTPLVVTV
+3409 QSTPLIVTV

-3471 ATQGI
+3471 AAQGI

-3623 DRIELVNDSGVPG
+3623 DHIELVNDSGVPG

-3712 FTIDITLL
+3712 FTIDITLM

-3852 HQVDSDVTRVMVK
+3852 RQVDSDVTRVMVK

-4526 AVDNITSVTTPRF
+4526 AVDNITSVTKPRF

-4557 VSYSVTANGNNLW
+4557 VSYPVTANGNNLW

-4828 NNKTPTLIGSTLP
+4828 NNKTPTLVGNTLP
-4841 NTIVSIYVDGVKVG
+4841 NAIVSIYVDGVKVG

-4968 GNYELTFKVEDVAGN
+4968 GNYVLTFKVEDVAGN

-5291 ASNSGSLDDLITNH
+5291 ASNSGSLDDLITSH

-5385 AMVAGSD
+5385 VMMAGSD

-5403 QTRPTFS
+5403 QTRPAFS
-5410 IFGEM
+5410 IYGEM

-5472 TIDTFNTT
+5472 TIDTLNTT

-5535 WVNEKGHWQMPVNP
+5535 WVNDKGHWQMPVNP

-5571 QEKYSIWVDTHIK
+5571 QEKYSIWVDTHIQ

-5595 SSKTEWWSNSDLITM
+5595 SSKTDWWSNSSTITM
-5610 RGTGEIGATVSLI
+5610 RGMGEIGATVSLI

-5633 VAATG
+5633 VAANG
-5638 RWELSTDKLPEG
+5638 QWELSTDQLPEG
-5650 TYDISLVIEDSAGNR
+5650 KYDITLSIEDNAGNR
-5665 WEDVREIFIDR
+5665 KEEVHEIFIDR

-5708 TDSEGNTYTLTVPD
+5708 TDSNGNTYTLTVPD

-5743 DAIGNRSDDVPLDIM
+5743 DAIGNRSDDVSLDIM

-5867 GEDNGAS
+5867 GEDNGVS

-5909 DIYQATQ
+5909 DTYQATQ

-5923 TPPAAWNDGNYTLS
+5923 TPPAAWNDGTYTLS

-5996 LRTEPSAA
+5996 LRTVPSAA
-6004 EESVVKV
+6004 EESVVKE

-6111 MNVRGKTEDDIN
+6111 MNARGKTEDDIN

>member
-39 ITTPRGSVII
+39 ITTPHGSVII

-121 LDDAE
+121 LDEAE

-448 KNDNITNSTLPTFIG
+448 KNDSITNSTLPTFIG

-541 NDSGIVGDNVTN
+541 DDSGIVGDNVTN

-593 FTSDSVEGI
+593 FTSDSVEGV

-619 SFSYVIDTIAPVPP
+619 SFSYIIDTVAPVPP

-638 DYVVLPN
+638 DFVVLPN

-1059 ISVQVWDAMS
+1059 ISVQVWDAAS

-1107 GNKANSAI
+1107 GNKANSAV

-1185 WLFIP
+1185 WLFTP

-1316 FAVDTTLSVPVIVLD
+1316 FAVDTTLSVPVIVLN
-1331 SADDTGIQGDN
+1331 SADDTGVQGDN

-1436 GIPDDNLTNNVRP
+1436 GIPNDNLTNNVRP

-1472 FNATQSATPGVW
+1472 FNATQNATPGVW

-1505 EAGNKATQTLDF
+1505 EAGNKTTQTLDF

-1561 RVIVEVMHNG
+1561 RVTVEVMHNG

-1677 SATSG
+1677 SATPG

-1717 TIDTI
+1717 IIDTM

-2015 TVTIDTQITIDH
+2015 TVTIDTQIAIDH

-2037 DDNLTNNV
+2037 DDNLTN
-2045 RPHFQVTVPTDVN
+2045 
-2058 VVRLSIDGGK
+2058 
-2068 TWFNATQSAT
+2068 
-2078 PGVWDYTWLADVGE
+2078 
-2092 GKHTLTVEATDK
+2092 EA
-2104 AGNKTTQQ
+2104 
-2112 LDFIIDTLLSEP
+2112 
-2124 TIVLDNTD
+2124 
-2132 DSGTKG
+2132 
-2138 DHLTNVNKPTFLLGN
+2138 
-2153 IDADARYV
+2153 
-2161 TVEVQH
+2161 
-2167 GGTKEVLT
+2167 
-2175 ATKDATGN
+2175 
-2183 WSVTPTGTWADGD
+2183 
-2196 YTLTV
+2196 
-2201 RVEDEAG
+2201 
-2208 NEKHS
+2208 
-2213 ASLTVT
+2213 
-2219 VDTQITID
+2219 
-2227 VIELVNDNG
+2227 
-2236 IPGDNMTNDAHPQFR
+2236 
-2251 VTVPG
+2251 
-2256 DVNEVSLSIDGGVTW
+2256 
-2271 VKATQSATPGV
+2271 
-2282 WNYTWPGTVPD
+2282 
-2293 GDYTLNVKATD
+2293 
-2304 NAGNTVT
+2304 
-2311 ETLHFTIDT
+2311 
-2320 TLSTPVI
+2320 
-2327 VLDSAD
+2327 
-2333 DSGVHG
+2333 
-2339 DNMTNHTQPT
+2339 
-2349 FALQHIDDDAVRVTV
+2349 
-2364 SVEHGGV
+2364 
-2371 TTTFDA
+2371 
-2377 TKDAGGWTFT
+2377 
-2387 PTGAWADGDYTLSVS
+2387 
-2402 VEDKAGNTSHS
+2402 
-2413 ASLTVTVDT
+2413 
-2422 QIAINNIELVNDSG
+2422 
-2436 IPDDNLTNNVRPHF
+2436 
-2450 QVTVPTDVNVV
+2450 
-2461 RLSIDGGKTWFNAT
+2461 
-2475 QSATPGVWDY
+2475 
-2485 IWPDDVADGGYTLTV
+2485 
-2500 EATDEAGNKATQT
+2500 
-2513 LDFTIDTTL
+2513 
-2522 SVPTLSLDSADDSG
+2522 
-2536 IAGDNITNVKTP
+2536 
-2548 GFTLNNIDT
+2548 
-2557 DVSRVIVEVMHNG
+2557 
-2570 IKQEVPLVQTGG
+2570 
-2582 QWRFAPTSDW
+2582 
-2592 ADGDYILTVKV
+2592 
-2603 EDRAGNVKQ
+2603 
-2612 SAPLTVT
+2612 
-2619 VDTHIAIDR
+2619 
-2628 IELVNDSGI
+2628 
-2637 PGDNLTNEARPHFQ
+2637 
-2651 VTVPADVNGVRLSID
+2651 
-2666 GGKTWFDATQS
+2666 
-2677 ATSGVWDYTWL
+2677 
-2688 TNVANGP
+2688 
-2695 HTLMV
+2695 
-2700 EASDKAGNK
+2700 
-2709 TTQKLDFTIDTIL
+2709 
-2722 SEPTITLDSADDSA
+2722 
-2736 AGDNITNVKMPGF
+2736 
-2749 TLGNIDADVTKV
+2749 
-2761 VVTVAHDGKNQQI
+2761 
-2774 ELIKNGGVWRF
+2774 
-2785 TPGAA
+2785 
-2790 WTDGDYTLTVK
+2790 
-2801 VEDKA
+2801 
-2806 GNTNYSAP
+2806 
-2814 LTVTIDTQTSIDRIE
+2814 
-2829 LLNDT
+2829 
-2834 GIVGDNL
+2834 
-2841 TNEARPQFHIT
+2841 
-2852 VPTDVNSVQLSLD
+2852 
-2865 GGINWVNATLTS
+2865 
-2877 DGVWEYIWPTD
+2877 
-2888 LVENTY
+2888 
-2894 TLTVKATDVAGNT
+2894 
-2907 ATETLN
+2907 
-2913 FIIDTTLSTPTITL
+2913 
-2927 DSADDSGTANDNK
+2927 
-2940 TNVKTPGFIIGG
+2940 
-2952 IDSDVTQVVVQVM
+2952 
-2965 RDGHSEEVELTQTNG
+2965 
-2980 QWRFVPGSAWT
+2980 
-2991 DGDYTLTVT
+2991 
-3000 VKDEA
+3000 
-3005 GNIRHSAPLTV
+3005 
-3016 TIDTQ
+3016 
-3021 ITIDHIELVN
+3021 
-3031 DSGIPDDN
+3031 
-3039 LTNNVRPH
+3039 RPH

-3164 QHGGTK
+3164 QHGSTKEVLTATKDATGNWSVTPTGTWADGDYTLTVRVEDEAGNEKHSASLTVTVDTQITIDAIELVNDNGIPGDNMTNDAHPQFRVTVPGDVNEVSLSIDGGVTWVKATQSATPGVWNYTWPGTVPDGDYTLNVKATDNAGNTVTETLHFTIDTTLSTPVIVLDSADDTGIQGDNMTNRTQPTFNLQHIDDDAVRVTVSVEHGGVTTTFDATKGVGGWTFTPPTSWGAGDYTLSVSVEDKAGNTSHSASLTVTVDTQIAINNIELVNDSGIPDDNLTNNVRPQFQVKVPTDVNEVRLSIDGGKTWFNATQSATPGVWDYTWLADVGEGKHTLTVEATDKAGNQTTQKLDFIIDTLLSEPTIVLDSTDDSGTKGDNLTNANKPTFLLGNIDADARYVTVEVQHGSTK

-3196 TLTVRVEDD
+3196 TLTVRVEDE

-3226 VIELVND
+3226 AIELVND

-3325 AMDSRDDTG
+3325 TMDSRDDTG

-3350 GNIDADAHSVIL
+3350 GNIDSDAQSVIL

-3409 QSTPLVVTV
+3409 QSTPLIVTV

-3471 ATQGI
+3471 AAQGI

-3490 GKHTLTVM
+3490 GKHILTVM

-3623 DRIELVNDSGVPG
+3623 DHIELVNDSGVPG

-3695 TVEVTD
+3695 IVEVTD
-3701 GAGNKMTETLN
+3701 GAGNKMTGTLD

-3741 SVTQPVFVLGSIDK
+3741 SVTQPIFVLGSIDK

-3852 HQVDSDVTRVMVK
+3852 RQVDSDVTRVMVK

-3957 VVQVRVTLDGGA
+3957 VIQVRVTLDGGA

-4000 ATDEAGNIANKDL
+4000 ATDQAGNIANKDL

-4182 VGSALPDGQHTLLVD
+4182 VGSALPDGKHTLLVD

-4304 TSAELR
+4304 TSAELQ

-4526 AVDNITSVTTPRF
+4526 AVDNITSVTKPRF

-4557 VSYSVTANGNNLW
+4557 VSYPVTANGNNLW

-4620 TGNSNSDNLT
+4620 TGSSNSDNLT

-4657 REVLKQ
+4657 REVLKH

-4725 QHEATSLRPEFKG
+4725 QYEATSLRPEFKG
-4738 FAEAFSTIMIQWDG
+4738 LAEAFSTIMIQWDG

-4828 NNKTPTLIGSTLP
+4828 NNKTPTLVGNTLP
-4841 NTIVSIYVDGVKVG
+4841 NAIVSIYVDGVKVG

-4968 GNYELTFKVEDVAGN
+4968 GNYVLTFKVEDVAGN

-5082 QKEILIEHDTQIEIS
+5082 QKDILIEHDTQIEIS

-5291 ASNSGSLDDLITNH
+5291 ASNSGSLDDLITSH

-5369 PRLLVTI
+5369 PRLLVTV

-5385 AMVAGSD
+5385 VMIAGSD

-5403 QTRPTFS
+5403 QTRPAFS

-5535 WVNEKGHWQMPVNP
+5535 WVNDKGHWQMPVNP

-5571 QEKYSIWVDTHIK
+5571 QEKYSIWVDTHIQ

-5595 SSKTEWWSNSDLITM
+5595 SSKTDWWSNSSTITM
-5610 RGTGEIGATVSLI
+5610 RGMGEIGATVSLI

-5633 VAATG
+5633 VAANG
-5638 RWELSTDKLPEG
+5638 QWELSTDQLPEG
-5650 TYDISLVIEDSAGNR
+5650 KYDITLSIEDNAGNR
-5665 WEDVREIFIDR
+5665 KEEVHEIFIDR

-5708 TDSEGNTYTLTVPD
+5708 TDSNGNTYTLTVPD

-5758 KEVPVISL
+5758 KETPVISL

-5771 SGTVGDNITRDK
+5771 SGTVGDNITRDN

-5874 DSDNVTNHTQP
+5874 DSDNVTNHNHTQP

-5916 GADGWTF
+5916 DADGWTF
-5923 TPPAAWNDGNYTLS
+5923 TPPAAWNDGTYTLS
-5937 VTVVDRAGNSQQS
+5937 VTVVDRAGNSLQS
-5950 ASLAVTVDSTV
+5950 ASLEVTVDSTV
-5961 TVTADSQHDDASD
+5961 TVTADSQHDDAID
-5974 DATATAVTPPESET
+5974 DATPTAVTPPESET

-5996 LRTEPSAA
+5996 LRTVPSAA
-6004 EESVVKV
+6004 EESVVKE

-6039 SVPENIVNVSIMFE
+6039 SVPENIVNVSVMFE

-6086 DKDNDFLIKEKTF
+6086 DKDDDFLIKEKTF

-6111 MNVRGKTEDDIN
+6111 MNARGKTEDDIN

>member
-39 ITTPRGSVII
+39 ITTPHGSVII

-541 NDSGIVGDNVTN
+541 DDSGIVGDNVTN

-593 FTSDSVEGI
+593 FTSDSVEGV

-619 SFSYVIDTIAPVPP
+619 SFSYVIDTVAPVPP

-638 DYVVLPN
+638 DFVVLPN

-1031 DSDSGISDDNLTNIV
+1031 DSDSGIADDNLTNIV

-1107 GNKANSAI
+1107 GNKANSAV

-1384 WTFTPPTSWA
+1384 WSFTPTGAWA

-1436 GIPDDNLTNNVRP
+1436 GIPNDNLTNNVRP

-1472 FNATQSATPGVW
+1472 FNATQSATPGAW

-1505 EAGNKATQTLDF
+1505 KAGNKTTQELDF

-2124 TIVLDNTD
+2124 TIVLDSTD

-2138 DHLTNVNKPTFLLGN
+2138 DNLTNVNKPTFLLGN

-2320 TLSTPVI
+2320 TLSVPVI
-2327 VLDSAD
+2327 VLNSAD
-2333 DSGVHG
+2333 DTGVQG
-2339 DNMTNHTQPT
+2339 DNMTNSTQPT

-2377 TKDAGGWTFT
+2377 TKGVGGWSFT

-2450 QVTVPTDVNVV
+2450 QVKVPTDVN
-2461 RLSIDGGKTWFNAT
+2461 
-2475 QSATPGVWDY
+2475 
-2485 IWPDDVADGGYTLTV
+2485 
-2500 EATDEAGNKATQT
+2500 E
-2513 LDFTIDTTL
+2513 
-2522 SVPTLSLDSADDSG
+2522 
-2536 IAGDNITNVKTP
+2536 
-2548 GFTLNNIDT
+2548 
-2557 DVSRVIVEVMHNG
+2557 
-2570 IKQEVPLVQTGG
+2570 
-2582 QWRFAPTSDW
+2582 
-2592 ADGDYILTVKV
+2592 
-2603 EDRAGNVKQ
+2603 
-2612 SAPLTVT
+2612 
-2619 VDTHIAIDR
+2619 
-2628 IELVNDSGI
+2628 
-2637 PGDNLTNEARPHFQ
+2637 
-2651 VTVPADVNGVRLSID
+2651 
-2666 GGKTWFDATQS
+2666 
-2677 ATSGVWDYTWL
+2677 
-2688 TNVANGP
+2688 
-2695 HTLMV
+2695 
-2700 EASDKAGNK
+2700 
-2709 TTQKLDFTIDTIL
+2709 
-2722 SEPTITLDSADDSA
+2722 
-2736 AGDNITNVKMPGF
+2736 
-2749 TLGNIDADVTKV
+2749 
-2761 VVTVAHDGKNQQI
+2761 
-2774 ELIKNGGVWRF
+2774 
-2785 TPGAA
+2785 
-2790 WTDGDYTLTVK
+2790 
-2801 VEDKA
+2801 
-2806 GNTNYSAP
+2806 
-2814 LTVTIDTQTSIDRIE
+2814 
-2829 LLNDT
+2829 
-2834 GIVGDNL
+2834 
-2841 TNEARPQFHIT
+2841 
-2852 VPTDVNSVQLSLD
+2852 
-2865 GGINWVNATLTS
+2865 
-2877 DGVWEYIWPTD
+2877 
-2888 LVENTY
+2888 
-2894 TLTVKATDVAGNT
+2894 
-2907 ATETLN
+2907 
-2913 FIIDTTLSTPTITL
+2913 
-2927 DSADDSGTANDNK
+2927 
-2940 TNVKTPGFIIGG
+2940 
-2952 IDSDVTQVVVQVM
+2952 
-2965 RDGHSEEVELTQTNG
+2965 
-2980 QWRFVPGSAWT
+2980 
-2991 DGDYTLTVT
+2991 
-3000 VKDEA
+3000 
-3005 GNIRHSAPLTV
+3005 
-3016 TIDTQ
+3016 
-3021 ITIDHIELVN
+3021 
-3031 DSGIPDDN
+3031 
-3039 LTNNVRPH
+3039 
-3047 FQVTVPTD
+3047 
-3055 VNVVRLSIDGGKTW
+3055 VRLSIDGGKTW

-3089 GEGKHTLTVEA
+3089 GEGKHILTVEA

-3106 KTTQQLDFIIDT
+3106 QTTQKLDFIIDT
-3118 LLSEPTIVLDNTDD
+3118 MLSEPTIVLDSTDD
-3132 SGTKGDNLTNVNK
+3132 SGTKGDNLTNANK
-3145 PTFLLGNIDADARY
+3145 PTFILGNIDADARY

-3164 QHGGTK
+3164 QYGGTK

-3325 AMDSRDDTG
+3325 TMDSRDDTG

-3344 RPGFTI
+3344 RPGFII
-3350 GNIDADAHSVIL
+3350 GNIDSDAQSVIL

-3409 QSTPLVVTV
+3409 QSTPLIVTV

-3471 ATQGI
+3471 AAQGI

-3623 DRIELVNDSGVPG
+3623 DHIELVNDSGVPG

-3712 FTIDITLL
+3712 FTIDITLM

-3852 HQVDSDVTRVMVK
+3852 RQVDSDVTRVMVK

-4270 ENTGGNLTFTPD
+4270 ENTGENLTFTPD

-4304 TSAELR
+4304 TSAELK

-4526 AVDNITSVTTPRF
+4526 AVDNITSVTKPRF

-4557 VSYSVTANGNNLW
+4557 VSYPVTANGNNLW

-4896 VDVTIDTEV
+4896 VDLTIDTEV

-5291 ASNSGSLDDLITNH
+5291 ASNSGSLDDLITSH

-5385 AMVAGSD
+5385 VMMAGSD

-5403 QTRPTFS
+5403 QTRPAFS
-5410 IFGEM
+5410 IYGEM

-5472 TIDTFNTT
+5472 TIDTLNTT

-5535 WVNEKGHWQMPVNP
+5535 WVNDKGHWQMPVNP

-5571 QEKYSIWVDTHIK
+5571 QEKYSIWVDTHIQ

-5595 SSKTEWWSNSDLITM
+5595 SSKTDWWSNSSTITM
-5610 RGTGEIGATVSLI
+5610 RGMGEIGATVSLI

-5633 VAATG
+5633 VAANG
-5638 RWELSTDKLPEG
+5638 QWELSTDQLPEG
-5650 TYDISLVIEDSAGNR
+5650 KYDITLSIEDNAGNR
-5665 WEDVREIFIDR
+5665 KEEVHEIFIDR

-5708 TDSEGNTYTLTVPD
+5708 TDSNGNTYTLTVPD

-5923 TPPAAWNDGNYTLS
+5923 TPPAAWNDGTYTLS

-5961 TVTADSQHDDASD
+5961 TVTADSQHNDASD

-5996 LRTEPSAA
+5996 LRTVPSVA
-6004 EESVVKV
+6004 EESVVKE

-6039 SVPENIVNVSIMFE
+6039 SVPENIVNVSVMFE

-6086 DKDNDFLIKEKTF
+6086 DKDDDFLIKEKTF

-6111 MNVRGKTEDDIN
+6111 MNARGKAEDDIN

>member
-2124 TIVLDNTD
+2124 TIVLDSTD

-2422 QIAINNIELVNDSG
+2422 QIAINN
-2436 IPDDNLTNNVRPHF
+2436 
-2450 QVTVPTDVNVV
+2450 
-2461 RLSIDGGKTWFNAT
+2461 
-2475 QSATPGVWDY
+2475 
-2485 IWPDDVADGGYTLTV
+2485 
-2500 EATDEAGNKATQT
+2500 
-2513 LDFTIDTTL
+2513 
-2522 SVPTLSLDSADDSG
+2522 
-2536 IAGDNITNVKTP
+2536 
-2548 GFTLNNIDT
+2548 
-2557 DVSRVIVEVMHNG
+2557 
-2570 IKQEVPLVQTGG
+2570 
-2582 QWRFAPTSDW
+2582 
-2592 ADGDYILTVKV
+2592 
-2603 EDRAGNVKQ
+2603 
-2612 SAPLTVT
+2612 
-2619 VDTHIAIDR
+2619 
-2628 IELVNDSGI
+2628 
-2637 PGDNLTNEARPHFQ
+2637 
-2651 VTVPADVNGVRLSID
+2651 
-2666 GGKTWFDATQS
+2666 
-2677 ATSGVWDYTWL
+2677 
-2688 TNVANGP
+2688 
-2695 HTLMV
+2695 
-2700 EASDKAGNK
+2700 
-2709 TTQKLDFTIDTIL
+2709 
-2722 SEPTITLDSADDSA
+2722 
-2736 AGDNITNVKMPGF
+2736 
-2749 TLGNIDADVTKV
+2749 
-2761 VVTVAHDGKNQQI
+2761 
-2774 ELIKNGGVWRF
+2774 
-2785 TPGAA
+2785 
-2790 WTDGDYTLTVK
+2790 
-2801 VEDKA
+2801 
-2806 GNTNYSAP
+2806 
-2814 LTVTIDTQTSIDRIE
+2814 
-2829 LLNDT
+2829 
-2834 GIVGDNL
+2834 
-2841 TNEARPQFHIT
+2841 
-2852 VPTDVNSVQLSLD
+2852 
-2865 GGINWVNATLTS
+2865 
-2877 DGVWEYIWPTD
+2877 
-2888 LVENTY
+2888 
-2894 TLTVKATDVAGNT
+2894 
-2907 ATETLN
+2907 
-2913 FIIDTTLSTPTITL
+2913 
-2927 DSADDSGTANDNK
+2927 
-2940 TNVKTPGFIIGG
+2940 
-2952 IDSDVTQVVVQVM
+2952 
-2965 RDGHSEEVELTQTNG
+2965 
-2980 QWRFVPGSAWT
+2980 
-2991 DGDYTLTVT
+2991 
-3000 VKDEA
+3000 
-3005 GNIRHSAPLTV
+3005 
-3016 TIDTQ
+3016 
-3021 ITIDHIELVN
+3021 IELVN

-3929 VLLNDTGVQN
+3929 VLLNDTGEQN

-4557 VSYSVTANGNNLW
+4557 VSYPVTANGNNLW

>member
-225 NEENKLDAESVKEPL
+225 NEENRLDAESVKEPL

-2124 TIVLDNTD
+2124 TIVLDSTD

-2422 QIAINNIELVNDSG
+2422 QIAINN
-2436 IPDDNLTNNVRPHF
+2436 
-2450 QVTVPTDVNVV
+2450 
-2461 RLSIDGGKTWFNAT
+2461 
-2475 QSATPGVWDY
+2475 
-2485 IWPDDVADGGYTLTV
+2485 
-2500 EATDEAGNKATQT
+2500 
-2513 LDFTIDTTL
+2513 
-2522 SVPTLSLDSADDSG
+2522 
-2536 IAGDNITNVKTP
+2536 
-2548 GFTLNNIDT
+2548 
-2557 DVSRVIVEVMHNG
+2557 
-2570 IKQEVPLVQTGG
+2570 
-2582 QWRFAPTSDW
+2582 
-2592 ADGDYILTVKV
+2592 
-2603 EDRAGNVKQ
+2603 
-2612 SAPLTVT
+2612 
-2619 VDTHIAIDR
+2619 
-2628 IELVNDSGI
+2628 
-2637 PGDNLTNEARPHFQ
+2637 
-2651 VTVPADVNGVRLSID
+2651 
-2666 GGKTWFDATQS
+2666 
-2677 ATSGVWDYTWL
+2677 
-2688 TNVANGP
+2688 
-2695 HTLMV
+2695 
-2700 EASDKAGNK
+2700 
-2709 TTQKLDFTIDTIL
+2709 
-2722 SEPTITLDSADDSA
+2722 
-2736 AGDNITNVKMPGF
+2736 
-2749 TLGNIDADVTKV
+2749 
-2761 VVTVAHDGKNQQI
+2761 
-2774 ELIKNGGVWRF
+2774 
-2785 TPGAA
+2785 
-2790 WTDGDYTLTVK
+2790 
-2801 VEDKA
+2801 
-2806 GNTNYSAP
+2806 
-2814 LTVTIDTQTSIDRIE
+2814 
-2829 LLNDT
+2829 
-2834 GIVGDNL
+2834 
-2841 TNEARPQFHIT
+2841 
-2852 VPTDVNSVQLSLD
+2852 
-2865 GGINWVNATLTS
+2865 
-2877 DGVWEYIWPTD
+2877 
-2888 LVENTY
+2888 
-2894 TLTVKATDVAGNT
+2894 
-2907 ATETLN
+2907 
-2913 FIIDTTLSTPTITL
+2913 
-2927 DSADDSGTANDNK
+2927 
-2940 TNVKTPGFIIGG
+2940 
-2952 IDSDVTQVVVQVM
+2952 
-2965 RDGHSEEVELTQTNG
+2965 
-2980 QWRFVPGSAWT
+2980 
-2991 DGDYTLTVT
+2991 
-3000 VKDEA
+3000 
-3005 GNIRHSAPLTV
+3005 
-3016 TIDTQ
+3016 
-3021 ITIDHIELVN
+3021 IELVN

-4557 VSYSVTANGNNLW
+4557 VSYPVTANGNNLW

>member
-39 ITTPRGSVII
+39 ITTPHGSVII

-541 NDSGIVGDNVTN
+541 DDSGIVGDNVTN

-593 FTSDSVEGI
+593 FTSDSVEGV

-619 SFSYVIDTIAPVPP
+619 SFSYVIDTVAPVPP

-638 DYVVLPN
+638 DFVVLPN

-1031 DSDSGISDDNLTNIV
+1031 DSDSGIADDNLTNIV

-1107 GNKANSAI
+1107 GNKANSAV

-1384 WTFTPPTSWA
+1384 WSFTPTGAWA

-1436 GIPDDNLTNNVRP
+1436 GIPNDNLTNNVRP

-1472 FNATQSATPGVW
+1472 FNATQSATPGAW

-1505 EAGNKATQTLDF
+1505 KAGNKTTQELDF

-1736 AAGDNITNVKMPGFT
+1736 AAGYNITNVKMPGFT

-2124 TIVLDNTD
+2124 TIVLDSTD

-2138 DHLTNVNKPTFLLGN
+2138 DNLTNVNKPTFLLGN

-2320 TLSTPVI
+2320 TLSVPVI
-2327 VLDSAD
+2327 VLNSAD
-2333 DSGVHG
+2333 DTGVQG
-2339 DNMTNHTQPT
+2339 DNMTNSTQPT

-2377 TKDAGGWTFT
+2377 TKGTGGWSFT

-2436 IPDDNLTNNVRPHF
+2436 IPNDNLTNNVRPHF
-2450 QVTVPTDVNVV
+2450 QVKVPTDVN
-2461 RLSIDGGKTWFNAT
+2461 
-2475 QSATPGVWDY
+2475 
-2485 IWPDDVADGGYTLTV
+2485 
-2500 EATDEAGNKATQT
+2500 E
-2513 LDFTIDTTL
+2513 
-2522 SVPTLSLDSADDSG
+2522 
-2536 IAGDNITNVKTP
+2536 
-2548 GFTLNNIDT
+2548 
-2557 DVSRVIVEVMHNG
+2557 
-2570 IKQEVPLVQTGG
+2570 
-2582 QWRFAPTSDW
+2582 
-2592 ADGDYILTVKV
+2592 
-2603 EDRAGNVKQ
+2603 
-2612 SAPLTVT
+2612 
-2619 VDTHIAIDR
+2619 
-2628 IELVNDSGI
+2628 
-2637 PGDNLTNEARPHFQ
+2637 
-2651 VTVPADVNGVRLSID
+2651 
-2666 GGKTWFDATQS
+2666 
-2677 ATSGVWDYTWL
+2677 
-2688 TNVANGP
+2688 
-2695 HTLMV
+2695 
-2700 EASDKAGNK
+2700 
-2709 TTQKLDFTIDTIL
+2709 
-2722 SEPTITLDSADDSA
+2722 
-2736 AGDNITNVKMPGF
+2736 
-2749 TLGNIDADVTKV
+2749 
-2761 VVTVAHDGKNQQI
+2761 
-2774 ELIKNGGVWRF
+2774 
-2785 TPGAA
+2785 
-2790 WTDGDYTLTVK
+2790 
-2801 VEDKA
+2801 
-2806 GNTNYSAP
+2806 
-2814 LTVTIDTQTSIDRIE
+2814 
-2829 LLNDT
+2829 
-2834 GIVGDNL
+2834 
-2841 TNEARPQFHIT
+2841 
-2852 VPTDVNSVQLSLD
+2852 
-2865 GGINWVNATLTS
+2865 
-2877 DGVWEYIWPTD
+2877 
-2888 LVENTY
+2888 
-2894 TLTVKATDVAGNT
+2894 
-2907 ATETLN
+2907 
-2913 FIIDTTLSTPTITL
+2913 
-2927 DSADDSGTANDNK
+2927 
-2940 TNVKTPGFIIGG
+2940 
-2952 IDSDVTQVVVQVM
+2952 
-2965 RDGHSEEVELTQTNG
+2965 
-2980 QWRFVPGSAWT
+2980 
-2991 DGDYTLTVT
+2991 
-3000 VKDEA
+3000 
-3005 GNIRHSAPLTV
+3005 
-3016 TIDTQ
+3016 
-3021 ITIDHIELVN
+3021 
-3031 DSGIPDDN
+3031 
-3039 LTNNVRPH
+3039 
-3047 FQVTVPTD
+3047 
-3055 VNVVRLSIDGGKTW
+3055 VRLSIDGGKTW

-3106 KTTQQLDFIIDT
+3106 QTTQKLDFIIDT
-3118 LLSEPTIVLDNTDD
+3118 MLSEPTIVLDSTDD
-3132 SGTKGDNLTNVNK
+3132 SGTKGDNLTNANK
-3145 PTFLLGNIDADARY
+3145 PTFILGNIDADARY

-3164 QHGGTK
+3164 QYGGTK

-3325 AMDSRDDTG
+3325 TMDSRDDTG

-3350 GNIDADAHSVIL
+3350 GNIDSDAQSVIL

-3409 QSTPLVVTV
+3409 QSTPLIVTV

-3471 ATQGI
+3471 AAQGI

-3623 DRIELVNDSGVPG
+3623 DHIELVNDSGVPG

-3712 FTIDITLL
+3712 FTIDITLM

-3852 HQVDSDVTRVMVK
+3852 RQVDSDVTRVMVK

-4270 ENTGGNLTFTPD
+4270 ENTWGNLTFTPD

-4304 TSAELR
+4304 TSAELK

-4526 AVDNITSVTTPRF
+4526 AVDNITSVTKPRF

-4557 VSYSVTANGNNLW
+4557 VSYPVTANGNNLW

-4896 VDVTIDTEV
+4896 VDLTIDTEV

-5059 ELDLREGS
+5059 KLDLREGS

-5291 ASNSGSLDDLITNH
+5291 ASNSGSLDDLITSH

-5385 AMVAGSD
+5385 VMMAGSD

-5403 QTRPTFS
+5403 QTRPAFS
-5410 IFGEM
+5410 IYGEM

-5472 TIDTFNTT
+5472 TIDTLNTT

-5535 WVNEKGHWQMPVNP
+5535 WVNDKGHWQMPVNP

-5571 QEKYSIWVDTHIK
+5571 QEKYSIWVDTHIQ

-5595 SSKTEWWSNSDLITM
+5595 SSKTDWWSNSSTITM
-5610 RGTGEIGATVSLI
+5610 RGMGEIGATVSLI

-5633 VAATG
+5633 VAANG
-5638 RWELSTDKLPEG
+5638 QWELSTDQLPEG
-5650 TYDISLVIEDSAGNR
+5650 KYDITLSIEDNAGNR
-5665 WEDVREIFIDR
+5665 KEEVHEIFIDR

-5708 TDSEGNTYTLTVPD
+5708 TDSNGNTYTLTVPD

-5923 TPPAAWNDGNYTLS
+5923 TPPAAWNDGTYTLS

-5961 TVTADSQHDDASD
+5961 TVTADSQHNDASD

-5996 LRTEPSAA
+5996 LRTVPSVA
-6004 EESVVKV
+6004 EESVVKE

-6039 SVPENIVNVSIMFE
+6039 SVPENIVNVSVMFE

-6086 DKDNDFLIKEKTF
+6086 DKDDDFLIKEKTF

-6111 MNVRGKTEDDIN
+6111 MNARGKAEDDIN

>member
-428 DTIAPEKPTIEL
+428 DTIPPEKPTIEL

-638 DYVVLPN
+638 DFVVLPN

-1031 DSDSGISDDNLTNIV
+1031 DSDSGIADDNLTNIV

-1107 GNKANSAI
+1107 GNKANSAV

-1185 WLFIP
+1185 WLFTP

-1206 DKAGNTNYSA
+1206 DKAGNTSYSA

-1296 YTLTVEATDKAGNTV
+1296 YTLTVETTDKAGNTV

-1316 FAVDTTLSVPVIVLD
+1316 FAVDTTLSVPVIVLN
-1331 SADDTGIQGDN
+1331 SADDTGVQGDN

-1472 FNATQSATPGVW
+1472 FNATQSATPGAW

-1505 EAGNKATQTLDF
+1505 KAGNKTTQELDF

-1717 TIDTI
+1717 IIDTL

-2124 TIVLDNTD
+2124 TIVLDSTD

-2138 DHLTNVNKPTFLLGN
+2138 DNLTNVNKPTFLLGN

-2320 TLSTPVI
+2320 TLSVPVI
-2327 VLDSAD
+2327 VLNSAD
-2333 DSGVHG
+2333 DTGVQG
-2339 DNMTNHTQPT
+2339 DNMTNSTQPT

-2377 TKDAGGWTFT
+2377 TKGVGGWSFT

-2450 QVTVPTDVNVV
+2450 QVKVPTDVN
-2461 RLSIDGGKTWFNAT
+2461 
-2475 QSATPGVWDY
+2475 
-2485 IWPDDVADGGYTLTV
+2485 
-2500 EATDEAGNKATQT
+2500 E
-2513 LDFTIDTTL
+2513 
-2522 SVPTLSLDSADDSG
+2522 
-2536 IAGDNITNVKTP
+2536 
-2548 GFTLNNIDT
+2548 
-2557 DVSRVIVEVMHNG
+2557 
-2570 IKQEVPLVQTGG
+2570 
-2582 QWRFAPTSDW
+2582 
-2592 ADGDYILTVKV
+2592 
-2603 EDRAGNVKQ
+2603 
-2612 SAPLTVT
+2612 
-2619 VDTHIAIDR
+2619 
-2628 IELVNDSGI
+2628 
-2637 PGDNLTNEARPHFQ
+2637 
-2651 VTVPADVNGVRLSID
+2651 
-2666 GGKTWFDATQS
+2666 
-2677 ATSGVWDYTWL
+2677 
-2688 TNVANGP
+2688 
-2695 HTLMV
+2695 
-2700 EASDKAGNK
+2700 
-2709 TTQKLDFTIDTIL
+2709 
-2722 SEPTITLDSADDSA
+2722 
-2736 AGDNITNVKMPGF
+2736 
-2749 TLGNIDADVTKV
+2749 
-2761 VVTVAHDGKNQQI
+2761 
-2774 ELIKNGGVWRF
+2774 
-2785 TPGAA
+2785 
-2790 WTDGDYTLTVK
+2790 
-2801 VEDKA
+2801 
-2806 GNTNYSAP
+2806 
-2814 LTVTIDTQTSIDRIE
+2814 
-2829 LLNDT
+2829 
-2834 GIVGDNL
+2834 
-2841 TNEARPQFHIT
+2841 
-2852 VPTDVNSVQLSLD
+2852 
-2865 GGINWVNATLTS
+2865 
-2877 DGVWEYIWPTD
+2877 
-2888 LVENTY
+2888 
-2894 TLTVKATDVAGNT
+2894 
-2907 ATETLN
+2907 
-2913 FIIDTTLSTPTITL
+2913 
-2927 DSADDSGTANDNK
+2927 
-2940 TNVKTPGFIIGG
+2940 
-2952 IDSDVTQVVVQVM
+2952 
-2965 RDGHSEEVELTQTNG
+2965 
-2980 QWRFVPGSAWT
+2980 
-2991 DGDYTLTVT
+2991 
-3000 VKDEA
+3000 
-3005 GNIRHSAPLTV
+3005 
-3016 TIDTQ
+3016 
-3021 ITIDHIELVN
+3021 
-3031 DSGIPDDN
+3031 
-3039 LTNNVRPH
+3039 
-3047 FQVTVPTD
+3047 
-3055 VNVVRLSIDGGKTW
+3055 VRLSIDGGKTW

-3106 KTTQQLDFIIDT
+3106 QTTQKLDFIIDT
-3118 LLSEPTIVLDNTDD
+3118 MLSEPTIVLDSTDD
-3132 SGTKGDNLTNVNK
+3132 SGTKGDNLTNANK
-3145 PTFLLGNIDADARY
+3145 PTFILGNIDADARY

-3164 QHGGTK
+3164 QYGGTK

-3325 AMDSRDDTG
+3325 TMDSRDDTG

-3350 GNIDADAHSVIL
+3350 GNIDSDAQSVIL

-3409 QSTPLVVTV
+3409 QSTPLIVTV

-3471 ATQGI
+3471 AAQGI

-3623 DRIELVNDSGVPG
+3623 DHIELVNDSGVPG

-3712 FTIDITLL
+3712 FTIDITLM

-3852 HQVDSDVTRVMVK
+3852 RQVDSDVTRVMVK

-4304 TSAELR
+4304 TSAELK

-4526 AVDNITSVTTPRF
+4526 AVDNITSVTKPRF

-4557 VSYSVTANGNNLW
+4557 VSYPVTANGNNLW

-4681 DGMYTINVVATDVA
+4681 DGMYTINVVATDIA

-4738 FAEAFSTIMIQWDG
+4738 FAEAFSTIMIEWDG

-4828 NNKTPTLIGSTLP
+4828 NNKTPTLVGNTLP
-4841 NTIVSIYVDGVKVG
+4841 NAIVSIYVDGVKVG

-4968 GNYELTFKVEDVAGN
+4968 GNYVLTFKVEDVAGN

-5039 NPQGVVIATLVVGND
+5039 SPQGVVIATLVVGND

-5082 QKEILIEHDTQIEIS
+5082 QKDILIEHDTQIEIS

-5410 IFGEM
+5410 ISGEM

-5571 QEKYSIWVDTHIK
+5571 QEKYSIWVDTHIQ

-5595 SSKTEWWSNSDLITM
+5595 SSKTDWWSNSSTITM
-5610 RGTGEIGATVSLI
+5610 RGMGEIGATVSLI

-5633 VAATG
+5633 VAANG
-5638 RWELSTDKLPEG
+5638 QWELSTDQLPEG
-5650 TYDISLVIEDSAGNR
+5650 KYDITLSIEDNAGNR
-5665 WEDVREIFIDR
+5665 KEEVHEIFIDR

-5708 TDSEGNTYTLTVPD
+5708 TDSNGNTYTLTVPD

-5743 DAIGNRSDDVPLDIM
+5743 DAIGNRSDDVSLDIM

-5867 GEDNGAS
+5867 GEDNGVS

-5909 DIYQATQ
+5909 DTYQATQ

-5923 TPPAAWNDGNYTLS
+5923 TPPAAWNDGTYTLS

-5996 LRTEPSAA
+5996 LRTVPSAA
-6004 EESVVKV
+6004 EESVVKE

-6111 MNVRGKTEDDIN
+6111 MNARGKTEDDIN

>member
-706 QDAAGNK
+706 QDVAGNK

-2124 TIVLDNTD
+2124 TIVLDSTD

-2422 QIAINNIELVNDSG
+2422 QIAINN
-2436 IPDDNLTNNVRPHF
+2436 
-2450 QVTVPTDVNVV
+2450 
-2461 RLSIDGGKTWFNAT
+2461 
-2475 QSATPGVWDY
+2475 
-2485 IWPDDVADGGYTLTV
+2485 
-2500 EATDEAGNKATQT
+2500 
-2513 LDFTIDTTL
+2513 
-2522 SVPTLSLDSADDSG
+2522 
-2536 IAGDNITNVKTP
+2536 
-2548 GFTLNNIDT
+2548 
-2557 DVSRVIVEVMHNG
+2557 
-2570 IKQEVPLVQTGG
+2570 
-2582 QWRFAPTSDW
+2582 
-2592 ADGDYILTVKV
+2592 
-2603 EDRAGNVKQ
+2603 
-2612 SAPLTVT
+2612 
-2619 VDTHIAIDR
+2619 
-2628 IELVNDSGI
+2628 
-2637 PGDNLTNEARPHFQ
+2637 
-2651 VTVPADVNGVRLSID
+2651 
-2666 GGKTWFDATQS
+2666 
-2677 ATSGVWDYTWL
+2677 
-2688 TNVANGP
+2688 
-2695 HTLMV
+2695 
-2700 EASDKAGNK
+2700 
-2709 TTQKLDFTIDTIL
+2709 
-2722 SEPTITLDSADDSA
+2722 
-2736 AGDNITNVKMPGF
+2736 
-2749 TLGNIDADVTKV
+2749 
-2761 VVTVAHDGKNQQI
+2761 
-2774 ELIKNGGVWRF
+2774 
-2785 TPGAA
+2785 
-2790 WTDGDYTLTVK
+2790 
-2801 VEDKA
+2801 
-2806 GNTNYSAP
+2806 
-2814 LTVTIDTQTSIDRIE
+2814 
-2829 LLNDT
+2829 
-2834 GIVGDNL
+2834 
-2841 TNEARPQFHIT
+2841 
-2852 VPTDVNSVQLSLD
+2852 
-2865 GGINWVNATLTS
+2865 
-2877 DGVWEYIWPTD
+2877 
-2888 LVENTY
+2888 
-2894 TLTVKATDVAGNT
+2894 
-2907 ATETLN
+2907 
-2913 FIIDTTLSTPTITL
+2913 
-2927 DSADDSGTANDNK
+2927 
-2940 TNVKTPGFIIGG
+2940 
-2952 IDSDVTQVVVQVM
+2952 
-2965 RDGHSEEVELTQTNG
+2965 
-2980 QWRFVPGSAWT
+2980 
-2991 DGDYTLTVT
+2991 
-3000 VKDEA
+3000 
-3005 GNIRHSAPLTV
+3005 
-3016 TIDTQ
+3016 
-3021 ITIDHIELVN
+3021 IELVN

-4557 VSYSVTANGNNLW
+4557 VSYPVTANGNNLW

>member
-305 TDGTYNLEA
+305 TDGAYNLEA

-428 DTIAPEKPTIEL
+428 DTIPPEKPTIEL

-638 DYVVLPN
+638 DFVVLPN

-1031 DSDSGISDDNLTNIV
+1031 DSDSGIADDNLTNIV

-1107 GNKANSAI
+1107 GNKANSAV

-1185 WLFIP
+1185 WLFTP

-1206 DKAGNTNYSA
+1206 DKAGNTSYSA

-1316 FAVDTTLSVPVIVLD
+1316 FAVDTTLSVPVIVLN
-1331 SADDTGIQGDN
+1331 SADDTGVQGDN
-1342 MTNSTQ
+1342 MTNRTQ

-1472 FNATQSATPGVW
+1472 FNATQSATPGAW

-1505 EAGNKATQTLDF
+1505 KAGNKTTQELDF

-1599 LTVKVED
+1599 LTVKIED

-1717 TIDTI
+1717 IIDTL

-2124 TIVLDNTD
+2124 TIVLDSTD

-2138 DHLTNVNKPTFLLGN
+2138 DNLTNVNKPTFLLGN

-2320 TLSTPVI
+2320 TLSVPVI
-2327 VLDSAD
+2327 VLNSAD
-2333 DSGVHG
+2333 DTGVQG
-2339 DNMTNHTQPT
+2339 DNMTNSTQPT

-2377 TKDAGGWTFT
+2377 TKGVGGWSFT

-2450 QVTVPTDVNVV
+2450 QVKVPTDVN
-2461 RLSIDGGKTWFNAT
+2461 
-2475 QSATPGVWDY
+2475 
-2485 IWPDDVADGGYTLTV
+2485 
-2500 EATDEAGNKATQT
+2500 E
-2513 LDFTIDTTL
+2513 
-2522 SVPTLSLDSADDSG
+2522 
-2536 IAGDNITNVKTP
+2536 
-2548 GFTLNNIDT
+2548 
-2557 DVSRVIVEVMHNG
+2557 
-2570 IKQEVPLVQTGG
+2570 
-2582 QWRFAPTSDW
+2582 
-2592 ADGDYILTVKV
+2592 
-2603 EDRAGNVKQ
+2603 
-2612 SAPLTVT
+2612 
-2619 VDTHIAIDR
+2619 
-2628 IELVNDSGI
+2628 
-2637 PGDNLTNEARPHFQ
+2637 
-2651 VTVPADVNGVRLSID
+2651 
-2666 GGKTWFDATQS
+2666 
-2677 ATSGVWDYTWL
+2677 
-2688 TNVANGP
+2688 
-2695 HTLMV
+2695 
-2700 EASDKAGNK
+2700 
-2709 TTQKLDFTIDTIL
+2709 
-2722 SEPTITLDSADDSA
+2722 
-2736 AGDNITNVKMPGF
+2736 
-2749 TLGNIDADVTKV
+2749 
-2761 VVTVAHDGKNQQI
+2761 
-2774 ELIKNGGVWRF
+2774 
-2785 TPGAA
+2785 
-2790 WTDGDYTLTVK
+2790 
-2801 VEDKA
+2801 
-2806 GNTNYSAP
+2806 
-2814 LTVTIDTQTSIDRIE
+2814 
-2829 LLNDT
+2829 
-2834 GIVGDNL
+2834 
-2841 TNEARPQFHIT
+2841 
-2852 VPTDVNSVQLSLD
+2852 
-2865 GGINWVNATLTS
+2865 
-2877 DGVWEYIWPTD
+2877 
-2888 LVENTY
+2888 
-2894 TLTVKATDVAGNT
+2894 
-2907 ATETLN
+2907 
-2913 FIIDTTLSTPTITL
+2913 
-2927 DSADDSGTANDNK
+2927 
-2940 TNVKTPGFIIGG
+2940 
-2952 IDSDVTQVVVQVM
+2952 
-2965 RDGHSEEVELTQTNG
+2965 
-2980 QWRFVPGSAWT
+2980 
-2991 DGDYTLTVT
+2991 
-3000 VKDEA
+3000 
-3005 GNIRHSAPLTV
+3005 
-3016 TIDTQ
+3016 
-3021 ITIDHIELVN
+3021 
-3031 DSGIPDDN
+3031 
-3039 LTNNVRPH
+3039 
-3047 FQVTVPTD
+3047 
-3055 VNVVRLSIDGGKTW
+3055 VRLSIDGGKTW

-3106 KTTQQLDFIIDT
+3106 QTTQKLDFIIDT
-3118 LLSEPTIVLDNTDD
+3118 MLSEPTIVLDSTDD
-3132 SGTKGDNLTNVNK
+3132 SGTKGDNLTNANK
-3145 PTFLLGNIDADARY
+3145 PTFILGNIDADARY

-3164 QHGGTK
+3164 QYGGTK

-3325 AMDSRDDTG
+3325 TMDSRDDTG

-3350 GNIDADAHSVIL
+3350 GNIDSDAQSVIL

-3409 QSTPLVVTV
+3409 QSTPLIVTV

-3471 ATQGI
+3471 AAQGI

-3623 DRIELVNDSGVPG
+3623 DHIELVNDSGVPG

-3712 FTIDITLL
+3712 FTIDITLM

-3852 HQVDSDVTRVMVK
+3852 RQVDSDVTRVMVK

-4304 TSAELR
+4304 TSAELK

-4526 AVDNITSVTTPRF
+4526 AVDNITSVTKPRF

-4557 VSYSVTANGNNLW
+4557 VSYPVTANGNNLW

-4828 NNKTPTLIGSTLP
+4828 NNKTPTLVGNTLP
-4841 NTIVSIYVDGVKVG
+4841 NAIVSIYVDGVKVG

-4968 GNYELTFKVEDVAGN
+4968 GNYVLTFKVEDVAGN

-5039 NPQGVVIATLVVGND
+5039 SPQGVVIATLVVGND

-5082 QKEILIEHDTQIEIS
+5082 QKDILIEHDTQIEIS

-5344 DNALKDGE
+5344 DNVLKDGE

-5410 IFGEM
+5410 ISGEM

-5571 QEKYSIWVDTHIK
+5571 QEKYSIWVDTHIQ

-5595 SSKTEWWSNSDLITM
+5595 SSKTDWWSNSSTITM
-5610 RGTGEIGATVSLI
+5610 RGMGEIGATVSLI

-5633 VAATG
+5633 VAANG
-5638 RWELSTDKLPEG
+5638 QWELSTDQLPEG
-5650 TYDISLVIEDSAGNR
+5650 KYDITLSIEDNAGNR
-5665 WEDVREIFIDR
+5665 KEEVHEIFIDR

-5708 TDSEGNTYTLTVPD
+5708 TDSNGNTYTLTVPD

-5743 DAIGNRSDDVPLDIM
+5743 DAIGNRSDDVSLDIM

-5867 GEDNGAS
+5867 GEDNGVS

-5909 DIYQATQ
+5909 DTYQATQ

-5923 TPPAAWNDGNYTLS
+5923 TPPAAWNDGTYTLS

-5996 LRTEPSAA
+5996 LRTVPSAA
-6004 EESVVKV
+6004 EESVVKE

-6111 MNVRGKTEDDIN
+6111 MNARGKTEDDIN